1 MSTISGY
8 KFVIDLEDRGVTMSL
23 RNMKAAA
30 QALKAE
36 MRANFSILQ
45 SGEGSFAAYS
55 HKVTDATHAIEQYG
69 KVIDNLNGRLVNYG
83 TKLTELRNQEAE
95 QQATLDKLKNSNEA
109 NTKQYQDAEKALI
122 KTKNSI
128 QSLTRSRLSDLKNL
142 QTQRAAQQSLIEQQK
157 RAEETLKQLR
167 TGMADYQRISKSVLD
182 VNKSY
187 VSSMQETG
195 HYFKANSANIKTL
208 KVAHQS
214 LASQYKAEQEVT
226 HQLELSTTTLYK
238 QYEQERSALTRI
250 NSERNRA
257 RNELKQLT
265 SQYGSN
271 STQAKAA
278 RDKVEQLNTQYT
290 NQERSL
296 TGLREKVSQSTEA
309 YSKQAV
315 QAGKTADQLVKV
327 QRATSGFKAT
337 GFGRLTTSV
346 GQFNAK
352 LKESTSNT
360 REWASSLKGGFV
372 AASAATVGVAA
383 GLGKVT
389 SMAGEMQ
396 QKWVVAKNLMVTG
409 GEQATEVTKNLA
421 LMQQDASKYS
431 KEYGISQS
439 DIANQY
445 TNLIK
450 RGYDSKEA
458 LGAMKDE
465 LEATRATGDDFSD
478 VVDSASQAL
487 DAFGLRTNDTAQ
499 MAKNTHRVL
508 NAMAYSADL
517 TATSFKDL
525 STGMAYVSAPA
536 KQAGWDIEQTS
547 AALGMLSNAGVE
559 GSQAGTGL
567 RKVIVSLTKPT
578 KGAATAL
585 KEAGLSVKDFQDKSG
600 QLKPVD
606 EIFKSI
612 NQKVAGWGSAKKG
625 AFFKSIFGATGMQAA
640 SILAQTAGG
649 LKSNDDQLTQLIN
662 NSRKAEEGSGYVHQL
677 AQKNMQTTKM
687 QMERL
692 KMTFQDLAI
701 NMGKQMLPAINN
713 VADAFSKWS
722 VSKDGQDAIKGISG
736 AVGDVANTISKHSK
750 DIMDFFSGIVQGAK
764 SASKWMQDV
773 TKSVSDF
780 FVHIPIVGDTLKEVK
795 DFFKWANTKMGGSK
809 NSNAFV
815 RFAGQAVGALAVL
828 AVPLLAI
835 RKTAQGIRAILMDV
849 GQFKNWITG
858 NKIVDERARNMS
870 RVVDLQEQSLKLTQQ
885 QIDLE
890 KRNQGWGET
899 THSGEHPTGKGPT
912 SKTDA
917 AGDVADAVDTVAGLK
932 GGEGGK
938 VAKNVEKMGETHA
951 HFWQRG
957 FLGKFKGWG
966 SSLVS
971 ALNPTNM
978 MQKFASLGD
987 KVGGFSAKGF
997 LAKFKSILSKL
1008 SPTNMMQ
1015 KFASWGDKIGSL
1027 SAGKFVAKFKSVMS
1041 KLNPKNW
1048 SIIQA
1053 MASLGDKMGG
1063 KSGQGFVSKFKAA
1076 LSKLNP
1082 LNLFKQHTQAAS
1094 VAAEEAGATVGT
1106 KASSG
1111 FLGKLKGSKAF
1122 GAIKG
1127 VGSDLFHTFFNGWT
1141 LAFGLVDSGFNII
1154 KGIKEKNSTQKARDL
1169 GSGIGGSIGAG
1180 LGGILGSI
1188 VPGVGTLAGASLGQA
1203 IGSGVGKFTPE
1214 IGRFISIE
1222 FKTALNTGADAI
1234 EALIKYFKGGF
1245 QVIGDIMHGDFGK
1258 AWKDA
1263 SKGFQQFTD
1272 GMVSY
1277 FDKHGGKGIKSWVG
1291 KSIDAIKRGNWKGAW
1306 DNTVNSAKS
1315 AWSGFTS
1322 WFDKNILGKTKQA
1335 TSSSSSSSRSSST
1348 KGKKVVSLSH
1358 ARASKQDIANIK
1370 AMTVAL
1376 KAYTSALSG
1385 LKATVQKNDPSKIV
1399 NNMNKSIINST
1410 KGWGKAAG
1418 PIKKMGDAFKYLAT
1432 FASAMAKK
1440 DVFRAFNTDLPML
1453 DKTLKT
1459 HVKSLKNNLEKLGDA
1474 LKGGAKGNG
1483 IEKYAKNIADAL
1495 GKIIDKT
1502 KKVNPPIKTLKS
1514 SFSSLKGS
1522 LSDLV
1527 GKGSNNTLFDRVGR
1541 GLDRMQTKFYH
1552 ILRGK
1557 NSIQD
1562 LIDKLVKSLKDSK
1575 LDSVLTKIET
1585 PLKKIA
1591 RDLEKM
1597 SSPMKN
1603 FAKAM
1608 STLSSTMKTFQT
1620 TKGQKNPLDAMV
1632 ESLDNLKK
1640 ALAGG
1645 NKATVVKELQDLTNA
1660 FAGSGGKKSGGGLV
1674 SAIKEVND
1682 PLKKLSGYFQDLKK
1696 PLDSFNKAISA
1707 FTGNGKNSNPLENMA
1722 NGFSDLKKVFDAKK
1736 GGDGLADQIEK
1747 MGDAFGGNG
1756 KKSLGLG
1763 DKIRKANDPLS
1774 KFASNLKSVAN
1785 NIKPVNSGIKTFSD
1799 LLDTFAK
1806 KSNALD
1812 TFASSLK
1819 SLNDALKK
1827 YPFGDTIKDE
1837 ARTAYNALKDYDFS
1851 KEFSKQV
1858 GALKSRLSSFKTAF
1872 NRSWKDLWSNL
1883 HTDSAKGLDR
1893 VDTSLYN
1900 GFKQLNSRADSFY
1913 RQFNRGWK
1921 NWIDDIQTAFYRGV
1935 NKLPGYASSAMQ
1947 DIIGKMNRGI
1957 GGVNKVI
1964 GEFGGDKKLGTIR
1977 YADGTRG
1984 GHPGGHMLIND
1995 SQRPHWKELVKFPH
2009 KPWTMFNDRNTLI
2022 PNAPTG
2028 TQVLSGEDTH
2038 KVMSSLGIHRYADG
2052 TDNTLDPDKA
2062 EKIMDAIDKN
2072 PLGELKKYFYGAT
2085 HFNGSPFV
2093 SDFGPAVSNAFLN
2106 AIKDPFKKA
2115 IDEFGGQVANP
2126 AGAGVSRWIPDIKR
2140 AAKVMHVDLTAVGLS
2155 KILSNMQHE
2164 SGGNP
2169 TILQT
2174 VDDINMRMGNPAIGL
2189 FQFIPST
2196 FQSYA
2201 VRGHTKIKRGYDQI
2215 LALFNDRSWFS
2226 DIAPGGG
2233 WGPTGGRRYA
2243 NGGFSYAHQLAE
2255 ISENNKPEA
2264 IIPLDLSKRPRAYQI
2279 LAKIVSG
2286 FAKDEPDNGGAGSS
2300 GTVLQD
2306 EIDSLNNKFD
2316 TLISLMTE
2324 LVNGDRVTNIN
2335 VEGRTI
2341 ARATNSAFRVQNAL
2355 DIERKRRGF
2364 SGI

>member
-1 MSTISGY
+1 MPTISGY

-55 HKVTDATHAIEQYG
+55 QKVTDASHAIEQYG
-69 KVIDNLNGRLVNYG
+69 KVIANLNNRLANYG

-95 QQATLDKLKNSNEA
+95 QQATLDKLKNSNEE
-109 NTKQYQDAEKALI
+109 NTKQYKDAEKALT

-167 TGMADYQRISKSVLD
+167 TGMADYQRISKSVLS

-187 VSSMQETG
+187 VSSMKETG

-208 KVAHQS
+208 KLAHQS
-214 LASQYKAEQEVT
+214 LASQYKAEKDVA

-238 QYEQERSALTRI
+238 RYDQERSALTRI

-271 STQAKAA
+271 STQAKNA
-278 RDKVEQLNTQYT
+278 RDRVEQLNTQYI
-290 NQERSL
+290 NQERRL
-296 TGLREKVSQSTEA
+296 TGLREKVTQSTEA

-337 GFGRLTTSV
+337 GLGRLTTSV
-346 GQFNAK
+346 GQFNTK
-352 LKESTSNT
+352 LKESTSHT
-360 REWASSLKGGFV
+360 REWASSLKGGF
-372 AASAATVGVAA
+372 AAVSAGAVGVTA

-396 QKWVVAKNLMVTG
+396 QKWVTAKNLMVTG
-409 GEQATEVTKNLA
+409 GEQAVEVTKNLA
-421 LMQQDASKYS
+421 LMQKDASKYS

-439 DIANQY
+439 EIADQY

-450 RGYDSKEA
+450 RGYDSKSA

-465 LEATRATGDDFSD
+465 LEATRATGDEFSD

-487 DAFGLRTNDTAQ
+487 DAFGLRTDNTAQ

-578 KGAATAL
+578 KGAAAAL
-585 KEAGLSVKDFQDKSG
+585 KEAGLSIKDFQDKSG

-649 LKSNDDQLTQLIN
+649 LKANDDQLTQLIA

-687 QMERL
+687 QLERL

-722 VSKDGQDAIKGISG
+722 VSKDGQDAIKGISS
-736 AVGDVANTISKHSK
+736 AVGDVANAVSKHSK
-750 DIMDFFSGIVQGAK
+750 DIMGFFSGIVQGAK
-764 SASKWMQDV
+764 TASKWIGNI

-780 FVHIPIVGDTLKEVK
+780 FNYTPVIKDITKNIK
-795 DFFKWANTKMGGSK
+795 DFFKWANTQMGGNK
-809 NSNAFV
+809 NNNAFV
-815 RFAGQAVGALAVL
+815 RFAGQAVGALATL
-828 AVPLLAI
+828 AVPLLAV
-835 RKTAQGIRAILMDV
+835 RKTAQGIRAILLDV

-858 NKIVDERARNMS
+858 NKIVDERAREMK
-870 RVVDLQEQSLKLTQQ
+870 RVVALQEQSLKLTQQ
-885 QIDLE
+885 QIELE
-890 KRNQGWGET
+890 KKNRGWGDT
-899 THSGEHPTGKGPT
+899 NHSGEHPTTNGPT
-912 SKTDA
+912 TKTDVVE
-917 AGDVADAVDTVAGLK
+917 DIADAVDTVADMK
-932 GGEGGK
+932 GGEGDK
-938 VAKNVEKMGETHA
+938 VAKNVEKMGEKHA

-957 FLGKFKGWG
+957 FIGKLKGWG

-971 ALNPTNM
+971 ALNPTNLI
-978 MQKFASLGD
+978 QKFANFGD
-987 KVGGFSAKGF
+987 KLGNLTAK
-997 LAKFKSILSKL
+997 
-1008 SPTNMMQ
+1008 
-1015 KFASWGDKIGSL
+1015 
-1027 SAGKFVAKFKSVMS
+1027 KFVAKIKSIISKLNPLPLIKKFGAALKAGLS

-1048 SIIQA
+1048 HILQT
-1053 MASLGDKMGG
+1053 MANVGDKAGSRAG
-1063 KSGQGFVSKFKAA
+1063 NGFVSKFKGV

-1082 LNLFKQHTQAAS
+1082 LNWFKRNKGVS
-1094 VAAEEAGATVGT
+1094 VAAEKAGAEAGT
-1106 KASSG
+1106 KATTG
-1111 FLGKLKGSKAF
+1111 FLGKLKGSKIL

-1127 VGSDLFHTFFNGWT
+1127 VGSDLFHGFFNGWS
-1141 LAFGLVDSGFNII
+1141 LAFGLVDNGFNII
-1154 KGIKEKNSTQKARDL
+1154 NGIKEKNPDKKAREL
-1169 GSGIGGSIGAG
+1169 GSGIGGGIGAG
-1180 LGGILGSI
+1180 VGAILGS
-1188 VPGVGTLAGASLGQA
+1188 VFPGIGTMMGAVLGQA
-1203 IGSGVGKFTPE
+1203 IGTAAGHFAPE
-1214 IGRFISIE
+1214 ILH
-1222 FKTALNTGADAI
+1222 TASDVGQ
-1234 EALIKYFKGGF
+1234 ALAKGWKGTC
-1245 QVIGDIMHGDFGK
+1245 QVLVDLAHGNFSK

-1263 SKGFQQFTD
+1263 SKGFHQFTD
-1272 GMVSY
+1272 GMVRW
-1277 FDKHGGKGIKSWVG
+1277 FDKHGGSGIKSWVG
-1291 KSIDAIKRGNWKGAW
+1291 KSIGYIKKGDWKGAG
-1306 DNTVNSAKS
+1306 NNALKSFQS
-1315 AWSGFTS
+1315 AWNGFSS
-1322 WFDKNILGKTKQA
+1322 WWDKTILGKTKKS
-1335 TSSSSSSSRSSST
+1335 TPSKSPST
-1348 KGKKVVSLSH
+1348 KGKKVVSLSQ

-1370 AMTVAL
+1370 AMTSAL

-1385 LKATVQKNDPSKIV
+1385 LKATVKKNDPSKIV

-1410 KGWGKAAG
+1410 KGWSKAAE

-1440 DVFRAFNTDLPML
+1440 DVFKAFNTDLPKL

-1459 HVKSLKNNLEKLGDA
+1459 HVNSLKTNLNKLGDA
-1474 LKGGAKGNG
+1474 LKGGKKGNG
-1483 IEKYAKNIADAL
+1483 IEKYAKKITDAL
-1495 GKIIDKT
+1495 DKLIGKV
-1502 KKVNPPIKTLKS
+1502 KKVNSPIKTLKS
-1514 SFSSLKGS
+1514 SFSSLKSS
-1522 LSDLV
+1522 LSGLV
-1527 GKGSNNTLFDRVGR
+1527 GKGSKNTLFDRVGR

-1552 ILRGK
+1552 VLRGK
-1557 NSIQD
+1557 NSIQN

-1575 LDSVLTKIET
+1575 LDNLLTKIET

-1591 RDLEKM
+1591 SDLKKM
-1597 SSPMKN
+1597 SSPMRN
-1603 FAKAM
+1603 FSKAM
-1608 STLSSTMKTFQT
+1608 SALSSTMKVFQT

-1632 ESLDNLKK
+1632 ESLENLKK

-1645 NKATVVKELQDLTNA
+1645 KTKTTVVKELQDLTKA
-1660 FAGSGGKKSGGGLV
+1660 FAGSGGKKSTGGFV
-1674 SAIKEVND
+1674 SALKKVND
-1682 PLKKLSGYFQDLKK
+1682 PLKKLSGYFKDLNK
-1696 PLDSFNKAISA
+1696 PLNSFNKSISA
-1707 FTGNGKNSNPLENMA
+1707 FTSNSKKSNPLENMA
-1722 NGFSDLKKVFDAKK
+1722 NGFSDLKKVFDTKK
-1736 GGDGLADQIEK
+1736 GSKGLADQIKE

-1756 KKSLGLG
+1756 KKSLS
-1763 DKIRKANDPLS
+1763 DKIKKTNEPLS
-1774 KFASNLKSVAN
+1774 KFTSGLKSVAN
-1785 NIKPVNSGIKTFSD
+1785 NIKPVNSGIKSFSD
-1799 LLDTFAK
+1799 LLNAFAK

-1812 TFASSLK
+1812 KFASSLK
-1819 SLNDALKK
+1819 SLNSALKK

-1837 ARTAYNALKDYDFS
+1837 ASTAYNALKDYDFS

-1858 GALKSRLSSFKTAF
+1858 STLKSRLSSFKSSF
-1872 NRSWKDLWSNL
+1872 NKSWKNLWSNL
-1883 HTDSAKGLDR
+1883 HTVSAKGLDR
-1893 VDTSLYN
+1893 VDTSLYR
-1900 GFKQLNSRADSFY
+1900 GLKQLQSRASAFY

-1921 NWIDDIQTAFYRGV
+1921 SWIDDIQTMFYRGV

-1947 DIIGKMNRGI
+1947 DVIGKMNKGI

-1964 GEFGGDKKLGTIR
+1964 GEFGGDRKLGTIR

-1984 GHPGGHMLIND
+1984 GHPGGHMLVND

-2009 KPWTMFNDRNTLI
+2009 KPWMMFNDRNTLI
-2022 PNAPTG
+2022 PNAPAG

-2038 KVMSSLGIHRYADG
+2038 KVMSSMGVHRYANG

-2072 PLGELKKYFYGAT
+2072 PLGELKKYFYGST
-2085 HFNGSPFV
+2085 NFSGSPFV
-2093 SDFGPAVSNAFLN
+2093 SDFGPAISNAFLN

-2115 IDEFGGQVANP
+2115 IDEFGGQLANP
-2126 AGAGVSRWIPDIKR
+2126 AGAGVSRWIPVIKR
-2140 AAKVMHVDLTAVGLS
+2140 AAKVMHVNLTAAGLS

-2169 TILQT
+2169 TIVQT
-2174 VDDINMRMGNPAIGL
+2174 VDDINMQRGDPAIGL
-2189 FQFIPST
+2189 FQFIPET
-2196 FQSYA
+2196 FRAYA
-2201 VRGHTKIKRGYDQI
+2201 VRGHGNIRSGYDQI
-2215 LALFNDRSWFS
+2215 LALFNDRTWFS

-2279 LAKIVSG
+2279 LSQIISG
-2286 FAKDEPDNGGAGSS
+2286 FAKDEPDNGSFGSAS
-2300 GTVLQD
+2300 TSVLRD

-2324 LVNGDRVTNIN
+2324 LVNGDRVTTIN
-2335 VEGRTI
+2335 VDGKTI
-2341 ARATNSAFRVQNAL
+2341 ARATNSAFRAQNAL

-2364 SGI
+2364 SGV

>member
-1 MSTISGY
+1 MPTISGY

-55 HKVTDATHAIEQYG
+55 QKVTDASHAIEQYG
-69 KVIDNLNGRLVNYG
+69 KVIANLNNRLANYG

-95 QQATLDKLKNSNEA
+95 QQATLDKLKNSNEE
-109 NTKQYQDAEKALI
+109 NTKQYKDAEKALT

-167 TGMADYQRISKSVLD
+167 TGMADYQRISKSVLS

-187 VSSMQETG
+187 VSSMKETG

-208 KVAHQS
+208 KLAHQS
-214 LASQYKAEQEVT
+214 LASQYKAEKDVA

-238 QYEQERSALTRI
+238 RYDQERSALTRI

-271 STQAKAA
+271 STQAKNA

-290 NQERSL
+290 NQERRL
-296 TGLREKVSQSTEA
+296 TGLREKVTQSTEA

-337 GFGRLTTSV
+337 GLGRLTTSV
-346 GQFNAK
+346 GQFNTK
-352 LKESTSNT
+352 LKESTSHT
-360 REWASSLKGGFV
+360 REWASSLKGGF
-372 AASAATVGVAA
+372 AAVSAGAVGVTA

-389 SMAGEMQ
+389 SMASEMQ
-396 QKWVVAKNLMVTG
+396 QKWVTAKNLMVTG
-409 GEQATEVTKNLA
+409 GEQAVEVTKNLA
-421 LMQQDASKYS
+421 LMQKDASKYS

-439 DIANQY
+439 EIADQY

-450 RGYDSKEA
+450 RGYDSKSA

-465 LEATRATGDDFSD
+465 LEATRATGDEFSD

-487 DAFGLRTNDTAQ
+487 DAFGLRTDNTAQ

-578 KGAATAL
+578 KGAAAAL
-585 KEAGLSVKDFQDKSG
+585 KEAGLSIKDFQDKSG

-649 LKSNDDQLTQLIN
+649 LKANDDQLTQLIA

-687 QMERL
+687 QLERL

-722 VSKDGQDAIKGISG
+722 VSKDGQDAIKGISS
-736 AVGDVANTISKHSK
+736 AVGDVANAVSKHSK
-750 DIMDFFSGIVQGAK
+750 DIMGFFSGIVQGSK
-764 SASKWMQDV
+764 TASKWIGNI

-780 FVHIPIVGDTLKEVK
+780 FNYTPVIKDITKNIK
-795 DFFKWANTKMGGSK
+795 DFFKWANTQMGGNK
-809 NSNAFV
+809 NNNAFV
-815 RFAGQAVGALAVL
+815 RFAGQAVGALATL
-828 AVPLLAI
+828 AVPLLAV
-835 RKTAQGIRAILMDV
+835 RKTAQGIRAILLDV

-858 NKIVDERARNMS
+858 NKIVDERAREMK
-870 RVVDLQEQSLKLTQQ
+870 RVVALQEQSLKLTQQ
-885 QIDLE
+885 QIELE
-890 KRNQGWGET
+890 KKNRGWGDTNHTGEYPT
-899 THSGEHPTGKGPT
+899 TKGTPT
-912 SKTDA
+912 KTDVV
-917 AGDVADAVDTVAGLK
+917 GDIADAVDTVADMK
-932 GGEGGK
+932 GGEGDK
-938 VAKNVEKMGETHA
+938 VAKNVEKMGEKHA

-957 FLGKFKGWG
+957 FLGKLKSWG

-971 ALNPTNM
+971 ALNPTNLI
-978 MQKFASLGD
+978 QKFANFGD
-987 KVGGFSAKGF
+987 KLGNLTAK
-997 LAKFKSILSKL
+997 
-1008 SPTNMMQ
+1008 
-1015 KFASWGDKIGSL
+1015 
-1027 SAGKFVAKFKSVMS
+1027 KFVAKIKSIISKLNPLPLIKKFGAALKAGLS

-1048 SIIQA
+1048 HILQT
-1053 MASLGDKMGG
+1053 MANIGDKAGSRAG
-1063 KSGQGFVSKFKAA
+1063 NGFVSKFKGV

-1082 LNLFKQHTQAAS
+1082 LNWFKRNKGVSA
-1094 VAAEEAGATVGT
+1094 AAEKAGAEAGT
-1106 KASSG
+1106 KATTG
-1111 FLGKLKGSKAF
+1111 FLGKLKGSKIL

-1127 VGSDLFHTFFNGWT
+1127 VGSDLFHGFFNGWS
-1141 LAFGLVDSGFNII
+1141 LAFGLVDNGFNII
-1154 KGIKEKNSTQKARDL
+1154 NGIKEKNPDKKAREL
-1169 GSGIGGSIGAG
+1169 GSGIGGGIGAG
-1180 LGGILGSI
+1180 VGAILGS
-1188 VPGVGTLAGASLGQA
+1188 VFPGIGTMAGAALGQA
-1203 IGSGVGKFTPE
+1203 IGTAAGHFAPE
-1214 IGRFISIE
+1214 ILH
-1222 FKTALNTGADAI
+1222 TASDVGQ
-1234 EALIKYFKGGF
+1234 ALAKGWKGTC
-1245 QVIGDIMHGDFGK
+1245 QVIVDLAHGNFSK

-1263 SKGFQQFTD
+1263 SKGFHQFTD
-1272 GMVSY
+1272 GMVRWV
-1277 FDKHGGKGIKSWVG
+1277 DKHGGSGVKSWVG
-1291 KSIDAIKRGNWKGAW
+1291 KSIGYIKKGDWKGAG
-1306 DNTVNSAKS
+1306 NNALKSFQS
-1315 AWSGFTS
+1315 AWSGFSS
-1322 WFDKNILGKTKQA
+1322 WWDKTILGKTKKS
-1335 TSSSSSSSRSSST
+1335 TPSKSPST
-1348 KGKKVVSLSH
+1348 KGKKVVSLSQ

-1370 AMTVAL
+1370 AMTSAL

-1385 LKATVQKNDPSKIV
+1385 LKATVKKNDPSKIV

-1410 KGWGKAAG
+1410 KGWSKAAE

-1440 DVFRAFNTDLPML
+1440 DVFKAFNTDLPKL

-1459 HVKSLKNNLEKLGDA
+1459 HVNSLKTNLNKLGDA
-1474 LKGGAKGNG
+1474 LKGGKKGNG
-1483 IEKYAKNIADAL
+1483 IEKYAKKITDAL
-1495 GKIIDKT
+1495 DKLIGKV
-1502 KKVNPPIKTLKS
+1502 KKVNSPIKTLKS
-1514 SFSSLKGS
+1514 SFSSLKSS
-1522 LSDLV
+1522 LSGLV
-1527 GKGSNNTLFDRVGR
+1527 GKGSKNTLFDRVGR

-1552 ILRGK
+1552 VLRGK
-1557 NSIQD
+1557 NSIQN

-1575 LDSVLTKIET
+1575 LDNLLTKIET

-1591 RDLEKM
+1591 SDLKKM

-1603 FAKAM
+1603 FSKAM
-1608 STLSSTMKTFQT
+1608 SALSSTMKVFQT

-1632 ESLDNLKK
+1632 ESLENLKK

-1645 NKATVVKELQDLTNA
+1645 KTKTTVVKELQDLTKA
-1660 FAGSGGKKSGGGLV
+1660 FAGSGGKKSTGGFV
-1674 SAIKEVND
+1674 SALKKVND
-1682 PLKKLSGYFQDLKK
+1682 PLKKLSGYFKDLNK
-1696 PLDSFNKAISA
+1696 PLNSFNKSISA
-1707 FTGNGKNSNPLENMA
+1707 FTSNSKKSNPLENMA
-1722 NGFSDLKKVFDAKK
+1722 NGFSDLKKVFDTKK
-1736 GGDGLADQIEK
+1736 GSKGLADQIKE

-1756 KKSLGLG
+1756 KKSLS
-1763 DKIRKANDPLS
+1763 DKIKKTNEPLS
-1774 KFASNLKSVAN
+1774 KFTSGLKSVAN
-1785 NIKPVNSGIKTFSD
+1785 NIKPVNSGIKSFSD
-1799 LLDTFAK
+1799 LLNAFAK

-1812 TFASSLK
+1812 KFASSLK
-1819 SLNDALKK
+1819 SLNSALKK

-1837 ARTAYNALKDYDFS
+1837 AITAYKALKDYDFS

-1858 GALKSRLSSFKTAF
+1858 STLKSRLSSFKSSF
-1872 NRSWKDLWSNL
+1872 NKSWRNLWSNL
-1883 HTDSAKGLDR
+1883 HTVSAKGLDR
-1893 VDTSLYN
+1893 VDTSLYR
-1900 GFKQLNSRADSFY
+1900 GFKQLQSRASAFY

-1921 NWIDDIQTAFYRGV
+1921 SWIDDIQTMFYRGV

-1947 DIIGKMNRGI
+1947 DVIGKMNKGI

-1964 GEFGGDKKLGTIR
+1964 GEFGGDRKLGTIR
-1977 YADGTRG
+1977 YADGTHG
-1984 GHPGGHMLIND
+1984 GHPGGHMLVND

-2009 KPWTMFNDRNTLI
+2009 RPWMMFNDRNILI
-2022 PNAPTG
+2022 PNAPAG
-2028 TQVLSGEDTH
+2028 TQVLNGEDTH
-2038 KVMSSLGIHRYADG
+2038 KVMSSMGIRHYANG
-2052 TDNTLDPDKA
+2052 TDGTLDPDKA

-2072 PLGELKKYFYGAT
+2072 PLGELKKYFYGST
-2085 HFNGSPFV
+2085 NFSSSPFV
-2093 SDFGPAVSNAFLN
+2093 SDFGPAISNAFLN

-2115 IDEFGGQVANP
+2115 IDEFGGQLANP
-2126 AGAGVSRWIPDIKR
+2126 AGAGVSRWIPVIKR
-2140 AAKVMHVDLTAVGLS
+2140 AAKVMHVNLTAAGLS

-2169 TILQT
+2169 TIVQT
-2174 VDDINMRMGNPAIGL
+2174 VDDINMQRGDPAIGL
-2189 FQFIPST
+2189 FQFIPET
-2196 FQSYA
+2196 FRAYA
-2201 VRGHTKIKRGYDQI
+2201 VRGHGNIRSGYDQI
-2215 LALFNDRSWFS
+2215 LALFNDRTWFS

-2279 LAKIVSG
+2279 LSQIISG
-2286 FAKDEPDNGGAGSS
+2286 FAKDEPDNGSFGSAS
-2300 GTVLQD
+2300 TSVLRD

-2324 LVNGDRVTNIN
+2324 LVNGDRVTTIN
-2335 VEGRTI
+2335 VDSKTI
-2341 ARATNSAFRVQNAL
+2341 ARATNSAFRAQNAL

-2364 SGI
+2364 SGV

>member
-1 MSTISGY
+1 MPTISGY

-55 HKVTDATHAIEQYG
+55 QKVTDASHAIEQYG
-69 KVIDNLNGRLVNYG
+69 KVIANLNNRLANYG

-95 QQATLDKLKNSNEA
+95 QQATLDKLKNSNEE
-109 NTKQYQDAEKALI
+109 NTKQYKDAEKALT

-167 TGMADYQRISKSVLD
+167 TGMADYQRISKSVLS

-187 VSSMQETG
+187 VSSMKETG

-208 KVAHQS
+208 KLAHQS
-214 LASQYKAEQEVT
+214 LASQYKAEKDVA

-238 QYEQERSALTRI
+238 RYDQERSALTRI
-250 NSERNRA
+250 NYERNRA
-257 RNELKQLT
+257 RNDLKQLT

-271 STQAKAA
+271 STQAKNA

-290 NQERSL
+290 NQERRL
-296 TGLREKVSQSTEA
+296 TGLREKVTQSTEA

-337 GFGRLTTSV
+337 GLGRLTTSV
-346 GQFNAK
+346 GQFNTK
-352 LKESTSNT
+352 LKESTSHT
-360 REWASSLKGGFV
+360 REWASSLKGGF
-372 AASAATVGVAA
+372 AAVSAGAVGVTA

-396 QKWVVAKNLMVTG
+396 QKWVTAKNLMVTG
-409 GEQATEVTKNLA
+409 GEKAAEVTENLA
-421 LMQQDASKYS
+421 LMQKDAAKYS

-439 DIANQY
+439 EIADQY

-450 RGYDSKEA
+450 RGYDSKSA

-465 LEATRATGDDFSD
+465 LEATRATGDEFSD

-487 DAFGLRTNDTAQ
+487 DAFGLRTSDTAQ

-517 TATSFKDL
+517 TATGFKDL
-525 STGMAYVSAPA
+525 STAMAYVSAPA

-547 AALGMLSNAGVE
+547 AAIGMLSNAGVE

-578 KGAATAL
+578 KGASDAL
-585 KEAGLSVKDFQDKSG
+585 KEAGLSMKDFQDKSG

-625 AFFKSIFGATGMQAA
+625 AFFKAVFGATGMQAA

-649 LKSNDDQLTQLIN
+649 LKDNDDQLTQLIN

-687 QMERL
+687 QLERL

-722 VSKDGQDAIKGISG
+722 VSKDGQDAIKGISS
-736 AVGDVANTISKHSK
+736 AVGDVANAVSKHSK
-750 DIMDFFSGIVQGAK
+750 DIMGFFSGIVQGAK
-764 SASKWMQDV
+764 TSSKWIGNI
-773 TKSVSDF
+773 TKSISDF
-780 FVHIPIVGDTLKEVK
+780 FNYTPVIKDITKNIK
-795 DFFKWANTKMGGSK
+795 DFFKWANTQMGGNK
-809 NSNAFV
+809 NNNAFV
-815 RFAGQAVGALAVL
+815 RFAGQAVGALATL
-828 AVPLLAI
+828 AVPLLAV
-835 RKTAQGIRAILMDV
+835 RKTAQGIRAILLDV

-858 NKIVDERARNMS
+858 NKIVDARAREMK
-870 RVVDLQEQSLKLTQQ
+870 RVVTLQEQSLKLTQQ
-885 QIDLE
+885 QIELE
-890 KRNQGWGET
+890 KKNRGWGDT
-899 THSGEHPTGKGPT
+899 NHSGEHPTNKGT
-912 SKTDA
+912 TTKTDIVE
-917 AGDVADAVDTVAGLK
+917 DIADAVDTVADMK
-932 GGEGGK
+932 GGEGDK
-938 VAKNVEKMGETHA
+938 VAKNVEKMGERHA

-957 FLGKFKGWG
+957 FLGKLKGWG

-971 ALNPTNM
+971 ALNPTNLI
-978 MQKFASLGD
+978 QKFANFGD
-987 KVGGFSAKGF
+987 KLGNLTAK
-997 LAKFKSILSKL
+997 
-1008 SPTNMMQ
+1008 
-1015 KFASWGDKIGSL
+1015 
-1027 SAGKFVAKFKSVMS
+1027 KFVAKIKSIISKLNPLPLIKKFGAALKAGLS

-1048 SIIQA
+1048 HILQT
-1053 MASLGDKMGG
+1053 MANVGDKAGSRAG
-1063 KSGQGFVSKFKAA
+1063 NGFVSKFKGV

-1082 LNLFKQHTQAAS
+1082 LNWFKRNKGVS
-1094 VAAEEAGATVGT
+1094 VAAEKAGAEAGT
-1106 KASSG
+1106 KATTG
-1111 FLGKLKGSKAF
+1111 FLGKLKGSKIL

-1127 VGSDLFHTFFNGWT
+1127 VGSDLFHGFFNGWS
-1141 LAFGLVDSGFNII
+1141 LAFGLADNVFNII
-1154 KGIKEKNSTQKARDL
+1154 NGIKEKNPDKKAREL
-1169 GSGIGGSIGAG
+1169 GSGIGGGIGAG
-1180 LGGILGSI
+1180 VGAILGS
-1188 VPGVGTLAGASLGQA
+1188 VFPGIGTMAGAVLGQA
-1203 IGSGVGKFTPE
+1203 VGTAVGNCAPE
-1214 IGRFISIE
+1214 ILH
-1222 FKTALNTGADAI
+1222 TASDVGQ
-1234 EALIKYFKGGF
+1234 ALAKGWKGTC
-1245 QVIGDIMHGDFGK
+1245 QVLVDLAHGNFSK

-1263 SKGFQQFTD
+1263 SKGFHQFSD
-1272 GMVSY
+1272 GMVKY
-1277 FDKHGGKGIKSWVG
+1277 FDEHGGKGVKSWVG
-1291 KSIDAIKRGNWKGAW
+1291 KSIDTIKKGNWKGAW

-1315 AWSGFTS
+1315 AWGGFTS
-1322 WFDKNILGKTKQA
+1322 WFDKNILGKTKKA
-1335 TSSSSSSSRSSST
+1335 TSNSSKSPST
-1348 KGKKVVSLSH
+1348 KGKKVVSLSK

-1370 AMTVAL
+1370 SMTAAL
-1376 KAYTSALSG
+1376 KAYTTALSG
-1385 LKATVQKNDPSKIV
+1385 LKATVKKNDPSTIV

-1410 KGWGKAAG
+1410 KGWDKAAQ

-1432 FASAMAKK
+1432 FAKAMAKK
-1440 DVFRAFNTDLPML
+1440 DVFKAFNTDLPKL

-1459 HVKSLKNNLEKLGDA
+1459 HVNSLKTNLNKLGDA
-1474 LKGGAKGNG
+1474 LKGGKKGNG
-1483 IEKYAKNIADAL
+1483 IEKYAKKIVDAL
-1495 GKIIDKT
+1495 AKLTDKA
-1502 KKVNPPIKTLKS
+1502 KKVNSPIKTLKS
-1514 SFSSLKGS
+1514 SFSSLKSS
-1522 LSDLV
+1522 LSSLV
-1527 GKGSNNTLFDRVGR
+1527 GKGSKNTLFDRVGR

-1552 ILRGK
+1552 VLRGK
-1557 NSIQD
+1557 NSIQN

-1575 LDSVLTKIET
+1575 LDDLLTKIEG

-1591 RDLEKM
+1591 NDLNKM

-1608 STLSSTMKTFQT
+1608 STLGSTMKVFQT
-1620 TKGQKNPLDAMV
+1620 AKGKRNPLDSMV
-1632 ESLDNLKK
+1632 ESLENLKK

-1645 NKATVVKELQDLTNA
+1645 KTKTTVVKELQDLTKA
-1660 FAGSGGKKSGGGLV
+1660 FAGSGGKKSTGGFV
-1674 SAIKEVND
+1674 SAIQKVND
-1682 PLKKLSGYFQDLKK
+1682 PLKKLSGYFKDLNK
-1696 PLDSFNKAISA
+1696 PLDSFNKSIAA
-1707 FTGNGKNSNPLENMA
+1707 FTGKGKKSNPLENMA
-1722 NGFSDLKKVFDAKK
+1722 SGFSDLKKVFDTKK
-1736 GGDGLADQIEK
+1736 GSKGLADQIKE
-1747 MGDAFGGNG
+1747 MGEAFGGNG
-1756 KKSLGLG
+1756 KKSVGLA
-1763 DKIRKANDPLS
+1763 DKITKTNKPLDTFTS
-1774 KFASNLKSVAN
+1774 SLKSVAN
-1785 NIKPVNSGIKTFSD
+1785 NIKPVNSGIKSFSD
-1799 LLDTFAK
+1799 LLSAFAK

-1812 TFASSLK
+1812 KFASSLK
-1819 SLNDALKK
+1819 SLNSALKK

-1837 ARTAYNALKDYDFS
+1837 ASTAYNALKDYNFA
-1851 KEFSKQV
+1851 KEFSSQV
-1858 GALKSRLSSFKTAF
+1858 SSLKSRLSSFKSAF
-1872 NRSWKDLWSNL
+1872 NKSWKNLWDNL
-1883 HTDSAKGLDR
+1883 HTVSAKGLDR
-1893 VDTSLYN
+1893 VDTSLYR
-1900 GFKQLNSRADSFY
+1900 GFKQLQSRASAFY
-1913 RQFNRGWK
+1913 RSFKRGWS
-1921 NWIDDIQTAFYRGV
+1921 NWIDDIQTMFYRGV

-1947 DIIGKMNRGI
+1947 DVIGKMNRGI

-1977 YADGTRG
+1977 YADGTHG
-1984 GHPGGHMLIND
+1984 GHPGGHMLVND

-2009 KPWTMFNDRNTLI
+2009 RPWMMFNDRNTLI
-2022 PNAPTG
+2022 PNAPAG

-2038 KVMSSLGIHRYADG
+2038 KVMSSMGIRHYADG
-2052 TDNTLDPDKA
+2052 TDATLDPDKA

-2085 HFNGSPFV
+2085 NFNGSPFV
-2093 SDFGPAVSNAFLN
+2093 SDFGPAISNAFLN

-2115 IDEFGGQVANP
+2115 IDEFGGQLANP
-2126 AGAGVSRWIPDIKR
+2126 AGAGVTRWIPVIKR
-2140 AAKVMHVDLTAVGLS
+2140 AAKVMHVNLTAAGLS
-2155 KILSNMQHE
+2155 KLLSNMQHE

-2169 TILQT
+2169 TIVQT
-2174 VDDINMRMGNPAIGL
+2174 VDDINMRNGNPAIGL
-2189 FQFIPST
+2189 FQFIPRT
-2196 FQSYA
+2196 FSSYA
-2201 VRGHTKIKRGYDQI
+2201 VRGHTNIRSGYDQI
-2215 LALFNDRSWFS
+2215 LAVFNDSNWFS

-2233 WGPTGGRRYA
+2233 WGPSGRRRYA

-2264 IIPLDLSKRPRAYQI
+2264 IIPLDLSKRPRAYHILSQI
-2279 LAKIVSG
+2279 ISG
-2286 FAKDEPDNGGAGSS
+2286 FAKDEPDNGGFGSAGTS
-2300 GTVLQD
+2300 VLQD
-2306 EIDSLNNKFD
+2306 EINSLNNKFD

-2335 VEGRTI
+2335 VDGRTI
-2341 ARATNSAFRVQNAL
+2341 ARATNSAFRAQNAL

-2364 SGI
+2364 SGV

>member
-1 MSTISGY
+1 MPTISGY

-45 SGEGSFAAYS
+45 SSEGSFAAYS
-55 HKVTDATHAIEQYG
+55 QKVTDASHAIEQYG
-69 KVIDNLNGRLVNYG
+69 KVIANLNNRLANYG

-95 QQATLDKLKNSNEA
+95 QQATLDKLKNSNEE
-109 NTKQYQDAEKALI
+109 NTKQYKDAEKALI

-167 TGMADYQRISKSVLD
+167 TGMADYQRISKSVLS

-187 VSSMQETG
+187 VSSMKETG

-208 KVAHQS
+208 KLAHQS
-214 LASQYKAEQEVT
+214 LASQYKAEKDVA

-238 QYEQERSALTRI
+238 RYDQERSVLTRI

-271 STQAKAA
+271 STQVKNA
-278 RDKVEQLNTQYT
+278 RDRVEQLNTQYI
-290 NQERSL
+290 NQERRL
-296 TGLREKVSQSTEA
+296 TGLREKVTQSTEA

-337 GFGRLTTSV
+337 SLGRLTTSV
-346 GQFNAK
+346 GQFNTK
-352 LKESTSNT
+352 LKESTSHT
-360 REWASSLKGGFV
+360 REWASSLKGGFAV
-372 AASAATVGVAA
+372 VSAGAVGVTA
-383 GLGKVT
+383 GLSKVT

-396 QKWVVAKNLMVTG
+396 QKWVVAKNLMITG
-409 GEQATEVTKNLA
+409 GEQAVEVTKNLA
-421 LMQQDASKYS
+421 LMQKDASKYS

-439 DIANQY
+439 EIADQY

-450 RGYDSKEA
+450 RGYASKSA

-465 LEATRATGDDFSD
+465 LEATRATGDEFSD

-487 DAFGLRTNDTAQ
+487 DAFGLRTSDTAQ

-536 KQAGWDIEQTS
+536 KQAGWDIEQT
-547 AALGMLSNAGVE
+547 AASLGMLSNAGVE

-578 KGAATAL
+578 KGAAAAL
-585 KEAGLSVKDFQDKSG
+585 KEAGLSIKDFQDKSG

-649 LKSNDDQLTQLIN
+649 LKANDDQLTQLIA

-687 QMERL
+687 QLERL

-736 AVGDVANTISKHSK
+736 AVGDVANVVSKHSK
-750 DIMDFFSGIVQGAK
+750 DIMGFFSGIVQGAK
-764 SASKWMQDV
+764 TASKWMHDV

-780 FVHIPIVGDTLKEVK
+780 FSHTPVIKDAI
-795 DFFKWANTKMGGSK
+795 DFFKWANTQMGGNK
-809 NSNAFV
+809 NNNAFV
-815 RFAGQAVGALAVL
+815 RFAGQAVGALAML
-828 AVPLLAI
+828 AIPLLAI

-858 NKIVDERARNMS
+858 NKIVDQRAKDMR
-870 RVVDLQEQSLKLTQQ
+870 RVVELQEQSLKLTQQ

-890 KRNQGWGET
+890 KRNQGWGDI
-899 THSGEHPTGKGPT
+899 THSGEHPIDKDPT
-912 SKTDA
+912 NKADMVE
-917 AGDVADAVDTVAGLK
+917 DVVDAVDTVTDLK
-932 GGEGGK
+932 GGEGEK
-938 VAKNVEKMGETHA
+938 VAKNVEKMGEKHA

-957 FLGKFKGWG
+957 FLGKLKGWG
-966 SSLVS
+966 SSLIS
-971 ALNPTNM
+971 ALNPSNLI
-978 MQKFASLGD
+978 QKFANL
-987 KVGGFSAKGF
+987 
-997 LAKFKSILSKL
+997 
-1008 SPTNMMQ
+1008 
-1015 KFASWGDKIGSL
+1015 GDKIGSFSGKRIVAKVKNAISKL
-1027 SAGKFVAKFKSVMS
+1027 NPTNLIQKFSALGDKIGSFSGKKFVSKFKRVVS

-1048 SIIQA
+1048 SIIQT
-1053 MASLGDKMGG
+1053 MANIGDKVGS
-1063 KSGQGFVSKFKAA
+1063 KSGHGFVSKFKSA

-1082 LNLFKQHTQAAS
+1082 LNLFRRHTKSAS
-1094 VAAEEAGATVGT
+1094 VVAEKAGGIVGT
-1106 KASSG
+1106 KATSG
-1111 FLGKLKGSKAF
+1111 FLSKLKGSKVF

-1127 VGSDLFHTFFNGWT
+1127 VGSDLFHGFFNGWS
-1141 LAFGLVDSGFNII
+1141 LAFGLVDSGFDII

-1169 GSGIGGSIGAG
+1169 GSGIGGGIGAG
-1180 LGGILGSI
+1180 IGGALGSI
-1188 VPGVGTLAGASLGQA
+1188 VPGIGTLAGASLGQM
-1203 IGSGVGKFTPE
+1203 IGSTVGKFAPE
-1214 IGRFISIE
+1214 IGRAMGASLKFFDETGISILQGFVKFFRGE
-1222 FKTALNTGADAI
+1222 FK
-1234 EALIKYFKGGF
+1234 F
-1245 QVIGDIMHGDFGK
+1245 IGDIIHGDFSK

-1263 SKGFQQFTD
+1263 SKGFHQFAD
-1272 GMVSY
+1272 GMVRW
-1277 FDKHGGKGIKSWVG
+1277 FDKHGGSGIKSWVG
-1291 KSIDAIKRGNWKGAW
+1291 KSIGYIKKGDWKGAG
-1306 DNTVNSAKS
+1306 NNALKSFQS
-1315 AWSGFTS
+1315 AWSGFSS
-1322 WFDKNILGKTKQA
+1322 WWDKTILGKTKS
-1335 TSSSSSSSRSSST
+1335 TPKKSSSPST
-1348 KGKKVVSLSH
+1348 KGKKIVDLSE

-1376 KAYTSALSG
+1376 KAYTNALGG
-1385 LKATVQKNDPSKIV
+1385 LKATVKKNDPSHIV

-1410 KGWGKAAG
+1410 KGWDKAAK
-1418 PIKKMGDAFKYLAT
+1418 PIKAMGDAFRYLSK
-1432 FASAMAKK
+1432 FAAAMAKK
-1440 DVFRAFNTDLPML
+1440 DVFKAFNNDLPKL
-1453 DKTLKT
+1453 DKTLKN
-1459 HVKSLKNNLEKLGDA
+1459 HVSSLKSNLNKLGDA
-1474 LKGGAKGNG
+1474 LKGGKNGNG
-1483 IEKYAKNIADAL
+1483 IEKYAKKITDAL
-1495 GKIIDKT
+1495 DKLIRKAKNLT
-1502 KKVNPPIKTLKS
+1502 SPIKSLTTEFKS
-1514 SFSSLKGS
+1514 LRNS
-1522 LSDLV
+1522 LSGIV
-1527 GKGSNNTLFDRVGR
+1527 GKGSKNTLFDRVGR

-1552 ILRGK
+1552 VLRGK
-1557 NSIQD
+1557 NSIQN

-1575 LDSVLTKIET
+1575 LDNILSKIEA

-1591 RDLEKM
+1591 NDLNKM
-1597 SSPMKN
+1597 SSPMKQ

-1608 STLSSTMKTFQT
+1608 GTLSSTMKVFQT
-1620 TKGQKNPLDAMV
+1620 TKGQKNPLDSMV
-1632 ESLDNLKK
+1632 DSLNNLKK
-1640 ALAGG
+1640 TLADGKTKNG
-1645 NKATVVKELQDLTNA
+1645 VVKEFEDLTKA
-1660 FAGSGGKKSGGGLV
+1660 FAGSGGKKSTGGFAASLK
-1674 SAIKEVND
+1674 AVND
-1682 PLKKLSGYFQDLKK
+1682 PLKKLSGHFRNLTK
-1696 PLDSFNKAISA
+1696 PLNAFTKAISS
-1707 FTGNGKNSNPLENMA
+1707 FSGKDKNSNPLENMA
-1722 NGFSDLKKVFDAKK
+1722 KGFSDLKKVFDAKK
-1736 GGDGLADQIEK
+1736 GGKGLADEIKE
-1747 MGDAFGGNG
+1747 MGDAFGG
-1756 KKSLGLG
+1756 KKSAGLA
-1763 DKIRKANDPLS
+1763 DKIKKTNTSLGS
-1774 KFASNLKSVAN
+1774 FASNLKSVAN
-1785 NIKPVNSGIKTFSD
+1785 HIKPVNNGIKSFSA
-1799 LLDTFAK
+1799 LLSSFGK

-1812 TFASSLK
+1812 KFASSLK
-1819 SLNDALKK
+1819 SLNGALKK
-1827 YPFGDTIKDE
+1827 YPFGSTIKDE
-1837 ARTAYNALKDYDFS
+1837 ARAAYNALKAYNFA
-1851 KEFSKQV
+1851 KEFTKQTV
-1858 GALKSRLSSFKTAF
+1858 ALKDRLKSFKSAF
-1872 NRSWKDLWSNL
+1872 NVSWKNLWNNL
-1883 HTDSAKGLDR
+1883 HTVSAKGLDK
-1893 VDTSLYN
+1893 VDTSLYR
-1900 GFKQLNSRADSFY
+1900 GFKQLSSRASAFY
-1913 RQFNRGWK
+1913 RSFKRGWSG
-1921 NWIDDIQTAFYRGV
+1921 WIDDIQTMFYRGV

-1947 DIIGKMNRGI
+1947 NVIGKMNRGI
-1957 GGVNKVI
+1957 GGVNRVI
-1964 GEFGGDKKLGTIR
+1964 GEFGGDKKLATIR

-1984 GHPGGHMLIND
+1984 GHPGGHMLVND

-2009 KPWTMFNDRNTLI
+2009 RPWMMFNDRNTLI
-2022 PNAPTG
+2022 PNAPAG

-2038 KVMSSLGIHRYADG
+2038 KVMSSMGIRHYADG

-2085 HFNGSPFV
+2085 NFNGSPVV
-2093 SDFGPAVSNAFLN
+2093 SDFGPAISNAFLN

-2115 IDEFGGQVANP
+2115 IDEFGGQLANP
-2126 AGAGVSRWIPDIKR
+2126 AGAGVSRWIPVIKR
-2140 AAKVMHVDLTAVGLS
+2140 AAKVMHVNLTAAGLS

-2169 TILQT
+2169 TIVQT
-2174 VDDINMRMGNPAIGL
+2174 VDDINMQRGDPAIGL
-2189 FQFIPST
+2189 FQFIPET
-2196 FQSYA
+2196 FRAYA
-2201 VRGHTKIKRGYDQI
+2201 VRGHGNIRSGYDQI
-2215 LALFNDRSWFS
+2215 LALFNDRTWFS

-2279 LAKIVSG
+2279 LSQIISG
-2286 FAKDEPDNGGAGSS
+2286 FAKDEPDNGSFGSAS
-2300 GTVLQD
+2300 ASVLRD

-2324 LVNGDRVTNIN
+2324 LVNGDRVTTIN
-2335 VEGRTI
+2335 VDGKTI
-2341 ARATNSAFRVQNAL
+2341 ARATNSAFRAQNAL

-2364 SGI
+2364 SGV

>member
-1 MSTISGY
+1 MPTISGY

-55 HKVTDATHAIEQYG
+55 QKVTDASHAIEQYG
-69 KVIDNLNGRLVNYG
+69 KVIANLNNRLANYG

-95 QQATLDKLKNSNEA
+95 QQATLDKLKNSNEE
-109 NTKQYQDAEKALI
+109 NTKQYKDAEKALT

-167 TGMADYQRISKSVLD
+167 TGMADYQRISKSVLS

-187 VSSMQETG
+187 VSSMKETG

-208 KVAHQS
+208 KLAHQS
-214 LASQYKAEQEVT
+214 LASQYKAEKDVA

-238 QYEQERSALTRI
+238 RYDQERSALTRI
-250 NSERNRA
+250 NYERNRA

-271 STQAKAA
+271 STQAKNA

-290 NQERSL
+290 NQERRL
-296 TGLREKVSQSTEA
+296 TGLREKVTQSTEA

-337 GFGRLTTSV
+337 GLGRLTTSV
-346 GQFNAK
+346 GQFNTK
-352 LKESTSNT
+352 LKESTSHT
-360 REWASSLKGGFV
+360 REWASSLKGGF
-372 AASAATVGVAA
+372 AAVSAGAVGVTA

-396 QKWVVAKNLMVTG
+396 QKWVTAKNLMVTG
-409 GEQATEVTKNLA
+409 GEKAAEVTENLA
-421 LMQQDASKYS
+421 LMQKDAAKYS

-439 DIANQY
+439 EIADQY

-450 RGYDSKEA
+450 RGYDSKSA

-465 LEATRATGDDFSD
+465 LEATRATGDEFSD

-487 DAFGLRTNDTAQ
+487 DAFGLRTSDTAQ

-517 TATSFKDL
+517 TATGFKDL
-525 STGMAYVSAPA
+525 STAMAYVSAPA

-547 AALGMLSNAGVE
+547 AAIGMLSNAGVE

-578 KGAATAL
+578 KGASDAL
-585 KEAGLSVKDFQDKSG
+585 KEAGLSMKDFQDKSG

-625 AFFKSIFGATGMQAA
+625 AFFKAVFGATGMQAA

-649 LKSNDDQLTQLIN
+649 LKDNDDQLTQLIN

-687 QMERL
+687 QLERL

-722 VSKDGQDAIKGISG
+722 VSKDGQDAIKGISS
-736 AVGDVANTISKHSK
+736 AVGDVANAVSKHSK
-750 DIMDFFSGIVQGAK
+750 DIMGFFSGIVQGAK
-764 SASKWMQDV
+764 TSSKWIGNI
-773 TKSVSDF
+773 TKSISDF
-780 FVHIPIVGDTLKEVK
+780 FNYTPVIKDITKNIK
-795 DFFKWANTKMGGSK
+795 DFFKWANTQMGGNK
-809 NSNAFV
+809 NNNAFV
-815 RFAGQAVGALAVL
+815 RFAGQAVGALATL
-828 AVPLLAI
+828 AVPLLAV
-835 RKTAQGIRAILMDV
+835 RKTAQGIRAILLDV

-858 NKIVDERARNMS
+858 NKIVDARAREMK
-870 RVVDLQEQSLKLTQQ
+870 RVVALQEQSLKLTQQ
-885 QIDLE
+885 QIELE
-890 KRNQGWGET
+890 KKNRGWGDT
-899 THSGEHPTGKGPT
+899 NHSGEHPTNKGT
-912 SKTDA
+912 TTKTDIV
-917 AGDVADAVDTVAGLK
+917 GDIADAVDTVADMK
-932 GGEGGK
+932 GGEGDK
-938 VAKNVEKMGETHA
+938 VAKNVEKMGERHA

-957 FLGKFKGWG
+957 FLGKLKGWG

-971 ALNPTNM
+971 ALNPTNLI
-978 MQKFASLGD
+978 QKFANFGD
-987 KVGGFSAKGF
+987 KLGNLTAK
-997 LAKFKSILSKL
+997 
-1008 SPTNMMQ
+1008 
-1015 KFASWGDKIGSL
+1015 
-1027 SAGKFVAKFKSVMS
+1027 KFVAKIKSIISKLNPLPLIKKFGAALKAGLS

-1048 SIIQA
+1048 HILQT
-1053 MASLGDKMGG
+1053 MGNVGDKAGSRAG
-1063 KSGQGFVSKFKAA
+1063 NGFVSKFKGV

-1082 LNLFKQHTQAAS
+1082 LNWFKRNKGVS
-1094 VAAEEAGATVGT
+1094 VAAEKAGAEAGT
-1106 KASSG
+1106 KATTG
-1111 FLGKLKGSKAF
+1111 FLGKLKGSKVF

-1127 VGSDLFHTFFNGWT
+1127 VGSDLFHGFFNGWS
-1141 LAFGLVDSGFNII
+1141 LAFGLADNVFDII
-1154 KGIKEKNSTQKARDL
+1154 NGIKEKNPDKKAREL
-1169 GSGIGGSIGAG
+1169 GSGIGGGVGAG
-1180 LGGILGSI
+1180 VGAILGS
-1188 VPGVGTLAGASLGQA
+1188 VFPGIGTMAGAVLGQA
-1203 IGSGVGKFTPE
+1203 IGTAVGNYAPE
-1214 IGRFISIE
+1214 ILH
-1222 FKTALNTGADAI
+1222 TASDVGQ
-1234 EALIKYFKGGF
+1234 ALVKGWKGTC
-1245 QVIGDIMHGDFGK
+1245 QVLGDLAHGNFSK

-1263 SKGFQQFTD
+1263 SKGFHQFSD
-1272 GMVSY
+1272 GMVKY
-1277 FDKHGGKGIKSWVG
+1277 FDKHGGKGVKSWVG
-1291 KSIDAIKRGNWKGAW
+1291 KSIDTIKKGNWKGAW
-1306 DNTVNSAKS
+1306 NNTVNSAKS
-1315 AWSGFTS
+1315 AWGGFTS
-1322 WFDKNILGKTKQA
+1322 WFDKNILGKTKKA
-1335 TSSSSSSSRSSST
+1335 TSNSSKSPST
-1348 KGKKVVSLSH
+1348 KGKKVVSLSK

-1370 AMTVAL
+1370 SMTAAL
-1376 KAYTSALSG
+1376 KAYTTALSG
-1385 LKATVQKNDPSKIV
+1385 LKATVKKNDPSTIV

-1410 KGWGKAAG
+1410 KGWDKAAQ

-1432 FASAMAKK
+1432 FAKAMAKK
-1440 DVFRAFNTDLPML
+1440 DVFKAFNTDLPKL

-1459 HVKSLKNNLEKLGDA
+1459 HVNSLKTNLNKLGDA
-1474 LKGGAKGNG
+1474 LKGGKKGNG
-1483 IEKYAKNIADAL
+1483 IEKYAKKIVDAL
-1495 GKIIDKT
+1495 AKLTDKA
-1502 KKVNPPIKTLKS
+1502 KKVNSPIKTLKS
-1514 SFSSLKGS
+1514 SFSSLKSS
-1522 LSDLV
+1522 LSSLV
-1527 GKGSNNTLFDRVGR
+1527 GKGSKNTLFDRVGR

-1552 ILRGK
+1552 VLRGK
-1557 NSIQD
+1557 NSIQN

-1575 LDSVLTKIET
+1575 LDDLLTKIER

-1591 RDLEKM
+1591 NDLNKM

-1608 STLSSTMKTFQT
+1608 STLGSTMKVFQT
-1620 TKGQKNPLDAMV
+1620 AKGKKNPLDSMV
-1632 ESLDNLKK
+1632 ESLENLKK

-1645 NKATVVKELQDLTNA
+1645 KTKTTVVKELQDLTKA
-1660 FAGSGGKKSGGGLV
+1660 FAGSGGKKSTGGFV
-1674 SAIKEVND
+1674 SAIQKVND
-1682 PLKKLSGYFQDLKK
+1682 PLKKLSGYFKDLNK
-1696 PLDSFNKAISA
+1696 PLDSFNKSIAA
-1707 FTGNGKNSNPLENMA
+1707 FTGKGKKSNPLENMA
-1722 NGFSDLKKVFDAKK
+1722 SGFSDLKKVFDTKK
-1736 GGDGLADQIEK
+1736 GSKGLADQIKE
-1747 MGDAFGGNG
+1747 MGEAFGGNG
-1756 KKSLGLG
+1756 KKSVGLA
-1763 DKIRKANDPLS
+1763 DKITKTNKSLDTFTSSLR
-1774 KFASNLKSVAN
+1774 SVAN
-1785 NIKPVNSGIKTFSD
+1785 NIKPVNSGIKSFSD
-1799 LLDTFAK
+1799 LLSAFAK

-1812 TFASSLK
+1812 KFASSLK
-1819 SLNDALKK
+1819 SLNSALKK

-1837 ARTAYNALKDYDFS
+1837 ASTAYNALKDYNFA
-1851 KEFSKQV
+1851 KEFSSQV
-1858 GALKSRLSSFKTAF
+1858 SSLKSRLSSFKSAF
-1872 NRSWKDLWSNL
+1872 NKSWKNLWDNL
-1883 HTDSAKGLDR
+1883 HTVSAKGLDR
-1893 VDTSLYN
+1893 VDTSLYR
-1900 GFKQLNSRADSFY
+1900 GFKQLQSRASAFY
-1913 RQFNRGWK
+1913 RSFKRGWS
-1921 NWIDDIQTAFYRGV
+1921 NWIDDIQTMFYRGV

-1947 DIIGKMNRGI
+1947 DVIGKMNRGI

-1977 YADGTRG
+1977 YADGTHG
-1984 GHPGGHMLIND
+1984 GHPGGHMLVND

-2009 KPWTMFNDRNTLI
+2009 RPWMMFNDRNTLI
-2022 PNAPTG
+2022 PNAPAG

-2038 KVMSSLGIHRYADG
+2038 KVMSSMGIRHYADG
-2052 TDNTLDPDKA
+2052 TDDTLDPDKA

-2085 HFNGSPFV
+2085 NFNGSPFV
-2093 SDFGPAVSNAFLN
+2093 SDFGPAISNAFLN

-2115 IDEFGGQVANP
+2115 IDEFGGQLANP
-2126 AGAGVSRWIPDIKR
+2126 AGAGVTRWIPVIKR
-2140 AAKVMHVDLTAVGLS
+2140 AAKVMHVNLTAAGLS
-2155 KILSNMQHE
+2155 KLLSNMQHE

-2169 TILQT
+2169 TIVQT
-2174 VDDINMRMGNPAIGL
+2174 VDDINMRNGNPAIGL
-2189 FQFIPST
+2189 FQFIPRT
-2196 FQSYA
+2196 FSSYA
-2201 VRGHTKIKRGYDQI
+2201 VRGHTNIRSGYDQI
-2215 LALFNDRSWFS
+2215 LAVFNDRTWFS

-2279 LAKIVSG
+2279 LSQIISG
-2286 FAKDEPDNGGAGSS
+2286 FAKDEPDNGGFGSAGTS
-2300 GTVLQD
+2300 VLQD
-2306 EIDSLNNKFD
+2306 EINSLNNKFD

-2335 VEGRTI
+2335 VDGRTI
-2341 ARATNSAFRVQNAL
+2341 ARATNSAFRAQNAL

-2364 SGI
+2364 SGV

>member
-1 MSTISGY
+1 MPTISGY

-55 HKVTDATHAIEQYG
+55 QKVTDASHAIEQYG
-69 KVIDNLNGRLVNYG
+69 KVIANLNNRLANYG

-95 QQATLDKLKNSNEA
+95 QQATLDKLKNSNEE
-109 NTKQYQDAEKALI
+109 NTKQYKDAEKALT

-167 TGMADYQRISKSVLD
+167 TGMADYQRISKSVLS

-187 VSSMQETG
+187 VSSMKETG

-208 KVAHQS
+208 KLAHQS
-214 LASQYKAEQEVT
+214 LASQYKAEKDVA

-238 QYEQERSALTRI
+238 RYDQERSALTRI

-271 STQAKAA
+271 STQAKNA

-290 NQERSL
+290 NQERRL
-296 TGLREKVSQSTEA
+296 TGLREKVTQSTEA

-337 GFGRLTTSV
+337 GLGRLTTSV
-346 GQFNAK
+346 GQFNTK
-352 LKESTSNT
+352 LKESTSHT
-360 REWASSLKGGFV
+360 REWASSLKGGF
-372 AASAATVGVAA
+372 AAVSAGAVGVTA

-389 SMAGEMQ
+389 SMASEMQ
-396 QKWVVAKNLMVTG
+396 QKWVTAKNLMVTG
-409 GEQATEVTKNLA
+409 GEQAVEVTKNLA
-421 LMQQDASKYS
+421 LMQKDASKYS

-439 DIANQY
+439 EIADQY

-450 RGYDSKEA
+450 RGYDSKSA

-465 LEATRATGDDFSD
+465 LEATRATGDEFSD

-487 DAFGLRTNDTAQ
+487 DAFGLRTDNTAQ

-578 KGAATAL
+578 KGAAAAL
-585 KEAGLSVKDFQDKSG
+585 KEAGLSIKDFQDKSG

-649 LKSNDDQLTQLIN
+649 LKANDDQLTQLIA

-687 QMERL
+687 QLERL

-722 VSKDGQDAIKGISG
+722 VSKDGQDAIKGISS
-736 AVGDVANTISKHSK
+736 AVGDVANAVSKHSK
-750 DIMDFFSGIVQGAK
+750 DIMGFFSGIVQGSK
-764 SASKWMQDV
+764 TASKWIGNI

-780 FVHIPIVGDTLKEVK
+780 FNYTPVIKDITKNIK
-795 DFFKWANTKMGGSK
+795 DFFKWANTQMGGNK
-809 NSNAFV
+809 NNNAFV
-815 RFAGQAVGALAVL
+815 RFAGQAVGALATL
-828 AVPLLAI
+828 AVPLLAV
-835 RKTAQGIRAILMDV
+835 RKTAQGIRAILLDV

-858 NKIVDERARNMS
+858 NKIVDERAREMK
-870 RVVDLQEQSLKLTQQ
+870 RVVALQEQSLKLTQQ
-885 QIDLE
+885 QIELE
-890 KRNQGWGET
+890 KKNRGWGDTNHTGEYPT
-899 THSGEHPTGKGPT
+899 TKGTPT
-912 SKTDA
+912 KTDVV
-917 AGDVADAVDTVAGLK
+917 GDIADAVDTVADMK
-932 GGEGGK
+932 GGEGDK
-938 VAKNVEKMGETHA
+938 VAKNVEKMGEKHA

-957 FLGKFKGWG
+957 FLGKLKSWG

-971 ALNPTNM
+971 ALNPTNLI
-978 MQKFASLGD
+978 QKFANFGD
-987 KVGGFSAKGF
+987 KLGNLTAK
-997 LAKFKSILSKL
+997 
-1008 SPTNMMQ
+1008 
-1015 KFASWGDKIGSL
+1015 
-1027 SAGKFVAKFKSVMS
+1027 KFVAKIKSIISKLNPLPLIKKFGAALKAGLS

-1048 SIIQA
+1048 HILQT
-1053 MASLGDKMGG
+1053 MANIGDKAGSRAG
-1063 KSGQGFVSKFKAA
+1063 NGFVSKFKGV

-1082 LNLFKQHTQAAS
+1082 LNWFKRNKGVSA
-1094 VAAEEAGATVGT
+1094 AAEKAGAEAGT
-1106 KASSG
+1106 KATTG
-1111 FLGKLKGSKAF
+1111 FLGKLKGSKIL

-1127 VGSDLFHTFFNGWT
+1127 VGSDLFHGFFNGWS
-1141 LAFGLVDSGFNII
+1141 LAFGLVDNGFNII
-1154 KGIKEKNSTQKARDL
+1154 NGIKEKNPDKKAREL
-1169 GSGIGGSIGAG
+1169 GSGIGGGIGAG
-1180 LGGILGSI
+1180 VGAILGS
-1188 VPGVGTLAGASLGQA
+1188 VFPGIGTMAGAALGQA
-1203 IGSGVGKFTPE
+1203 IGTAAGHFAPE
-1214 IGRFISIE
+1214 ILH
-1222 FKTALNTGADAI
+1222 TASDVGQ
-1234 EALIKYFKGGF
+1234 ALAKGWKGTC
-1245 QVIGDIMHGDFGK
+1245 QVIVDLAHGNFSK

-1263 SKGFQQFTD
+1263 SKGFHQFTD
-1272 GMVSY
+1272 GMVRW
-1277 FDKHGGKGIKSWVG
+1277 FDKHGGSGVKSWVG
-1291 KSIDAIKRGNWKGAW
+1291 KSIGYIKKGDWKGAG
-1306 DNTVNSAKS
+1306 NNALKSFQS
-1315 AWSGFTS
+1315 AWSGFSS
-1322 WFDKNILGKTKQA
+1322 WWDKTILGKTKKS
-1335 TSSSSSSSRSSST
+1335 TPSKSPST
-1348 KGKKVVSLSH
+1348 KGKKVVSLSQ

-1370 AMTVAL
+1370 AMTSAL

-1385 LKATVQKNDPSKIV
+1385 LKATVKKNDPSKIV

-1410 KGWGKAAG
+1410 KGWSKAAE

-1440 DVFRAFNTDLPML
+1440 DVFKAFNTDLPKL

-1459 HVKSLKNNLEKLGDA
+1459 HVNSLKTNLNKLGDA
-1474 LKGGAKGNG
+1474 LKGGKKGNG
-1483 IEKYAKNIADAL
+1483 IEKYAKKITDAL
-1495 GKIIDKT
+1495 DKLIGKV
-1502 KKVNPPIKTLKS
+1502 KKVNSPIKTLKS
-1514 SFSSLKGS
+1514 SFSSLKSS
-1522 LSDLV
+1522 LSGLV
-1527 GKGSNNTLFDRVGR
+1527 GKGSKNTLFDRVGR

-1552 ILRGK
+1552 VLRGK
-1557 NSIQD
+1557 NSIQN

-1575 LDSVLTKIET
+1575 LDNLLTKIET

-1591 RDLEKM
+1591 SDLKKM

-1603 FAKAM
+1603 FSKAM
-1608 STLSSTMKTFQT
+1608 SALSSTMKVFQT

-1632 ESLDNLKK
+1632 ESLENLKK

-1645 NKATVVKELQDLTNA
+1645 KTKTTVVKELQDLTKA
-1660 FAGSGGKKSGGGLV
+1660 FAGSGGKKSTGGFV
-1674 SAIKEVND
+1674 SALKKVND
-1682 PLKKLSGYFQDLKK
+1682 PLKKLSGYFKDLNK
-1696 PLDSFNKAISA
+1696 PLNSFNKSISA
-1707 FTGNGKNSNPLENMA
+1707 FTSNSKKSNPLENMA
-1722 NGFSDLKKVFDAKK
+1722 NGFSDLKKVFDTKK
-1736 GGDGLADQIEK
+1736 GSKGLADQIKE

-1756 KKSLGLG
+1756 KKSLS
-1763 DKIRKANDPLS
+1763 DKIKKTNEPLS
-1774 KFASNLKSVAN
+1774 KFTSGLKSVAN
-1785 NIKPVNSGIKTFSD
+1785 NIKPVNSGIKSFSD
-1799 LLDTFAK
+1799 LLNAFAK

-1812 TFASSLK
+1812 KFASSLK
-1819 SLNDALKK
+1819 SLNSALKK

-1837 ARTAYNALKDYDFS
+1837 AITAYKALKDYDFS

-1858 GALKSRLSSFKTAF
+1858 STLKSRLSSFKSSF
-1872 NRSWKDLWSNL
+1872 NKSWRNLWSNL
-1883 HTDSAKGLDR
+1883 HTVSAKGLDR
-1893 VDTSLYN
+1893 VDTSLYR
-1900 GFKQLNSRADSFY
+1900 GFKQLQSRASAFY

-1921 NWIDDIQTAFYRGV
+1921 SWIDDIQTMFYRGV

-1947 DIIGKMNRGI
+1947 DVIGKMNKGI

-1964 GEFGGDKKLGTIR
+1964 GEFGGDRKLGTIR
-1977 YADGTRG
+1977 YADGTHG
-1984 GHPGGHMLIND
+1984 GHLGGHMLVND

-2009 KPWTMFNDRNTLI
+2009 RPWMMFNDRNILI
-2022 PNAPTG
+2022 PNAPAG
-2028 TQVLSGEDTH
+2028 TQVLNGEDTH
-2038 KVMSSLGIHRYADG
+2038 KVMSSMGIRHYANG
-2052 TDNTLDPDKA
+2052 TDGTLDPDKA

-2072 PLGELKKYFYGAT
+2072 PLGELKKYFYGST
-2085 HFNGSPFV
+2085 NFSSSPFV
-2093 SDFGPAVSNAFLN
+2093 SDFGPAISNAFLN

-2115 IDEFGGQVANP
+2115 IDEFGGQLANP
-2126 AGAGVSRWIPDIKR
+2126 AGAGVSRWIPVIKR
-2140 AAKVMHVDLTAVGLS
+2140 AAKVMHVNLTAAGLS

-2169 TILQT
+2169 TIVQT
-2174 VDDINMRMGNPAIGL
+2174 VDDINMQRGDPAIGL
-2189 FQFIPST
+2189 FQFIPET
-2196 FQSYA
+2196 FRAYA
-2201 VRGHTKIKRGYDQI
+2201 VRGHGNIRSGYDQI
-2215 LALFNDRSWFS
+2215 LALFNDRTWFS

-2279 LAKIVSG
+2279 LSQIISG
-2286 FAKDEPDNGGAGSS
+2286 FAKDEPDNGSFGSAS
-2300 GTVLQD
+2300 TSVLRD

-2324 LVNGDRVTNIN
+2324 LVNGDRVTTIN
-2335 VEGRTI
+2335 VDGKTI
-2341 ARATNSAFRVQNAL
+2341 ARATNSAFRAQNAL

-2364 SGI
+2364 SGV

>member
-1 MSTISGY
+1 MPTISGY
-8 KFVIDLEDRGVTMSL
+8 KFVVDLEDRGVTMSL

-55 HKVTDATHAIEQYG
+55 QKVTDASHAIEQYG
-69 KVIDNLNGRLVNYG
+69 KVITNLNNRLANYG

-95 QQATLDKLKNSNEA
+95 QQATLDKLKNSNEQ
-109 NTKQYQDAEKALI
+109 NTKQYKDAEKALT

-128 QSLTRSRLSDLKNL
+128 QSLTKSRLSDLKNL

-167 TGMADYQRISKSVLD
+167 TGMADYQRISKSVLS

-187 VSSMQETG
+187 VSSMKETG

-208 KVAHQS
+208 KLAHQS
-214 LASQYKAEQEVT
+214 LASQYKAEKDVA

-238 QYEQERSALTRI
+238 RYDQERSALTRI

-257 RNELKQLT
+257 RNELRQLT
-265 SQYGSN
+265 SQYGAN
-271 STQAKAA
+271 STQAKNA

-290 NQERSL
+290 NQQRSL
-296 TGLREKVSQSTEA
+296 SGLREKVTQSTEA

-337 GFGRLTTSV
+337 ALGRLTTSV
-346 GQFNAK
+346 GQFNTK
-352 LKESTSNT
+352 LKESTSHT
-360 REWASSLKGGFV
+360 REWASSLKGGF
-372 AASAATVGVAA
+372 AAVSAGAVGVTAS
-383 GLGKVT
+383 LGKVT

-409 GEQATEVTKNLA
+409 GEKAVEVTKNLA
-421 LMQQDASKYS
+421 LMQKDASKYS

-439 DIANQY
+439 EIADQY

-450 RGYDSKEA
+450 RGYDSKSA

-465 LEATRATGDDFSD
+465 LEATRATGDEFSD

-487 DAFGLRTNDTAQ
+487 DAFGLRTDDTAQ

-578 KGAATAL
+578 KGAAAAL
-585 KEAGLSVKDFQDKSG
+585 KEAGLSIKDFQDKSG

-606 EIFKSI
+606 QIFQSI

-649 LKSNDDQLTQLIN
+649 LKANDDQLTQLIA

-687 QMERL
+687 QLERL

-736 AVGDVANTISKHSK
+736 AVGDVANAVSKHSK
-750 DIMDFFSGIVQGAK
+750 DIMNFFSGIVQGAK
-764 SASKWMQDV
+764 TASKWMHDV

-780 FVHIPIVGDTLKEVK
+780 FNHTPVIKDAIKKVK
-795 DFFKWANTKMGGSK
+795 DFFKWANTQMGGNK
-809 NSNAFV
+809 NNNAFV
-815 RFAGQAVGALAVL
+815 RFAGQAVGALAML
-828 AVPLLAI
+828 AVPLLTI
-835 RKTAQGIRAILMDV
+835 RKTAQGIRAILLDV

-858 NKIVDERARNMS
+858 NKIVDQRAKDMR
-870 RVVDLQEQSLKLTQQ
+870 RVVELQEQSLKLTQQ

-890 KRNQGWGET
+890 KKNQGWGDV
-899 THSGEHPTGKGPT
+899 THSGEHPTGKGSA
-912 SKTDA
+912 SKTDMV
-917 AGDVADAVDTVAGLK
+917 GDVADAVDTVADLK
-932 GGEGGK
+932 GGEGEK
-938 VAKNVEKMGETHA
+938 VAKNVEKMGEKHA

-957 FLGKFKGWG
+957 FLGKLRGWG
-966 SSLVS
+966 SSLIS
-971 ALNPTNM
+971 ALSPSNLM
-978 MQKFASLGD
+978 SKFANL
-987 KVGGFSAKGF
+987 
-997 LAKFKSILSKL
+997 
-1008 SPTNMMQ
+1008 
-1015 KFASWGDKIGSL
+1015 GDKIGSF
-1027 SAGKFVAKFKSVMS
+1027 SGKKFVAKFKRALS
-1041 KLNPKNW
+1041 KLNPQNW
-1048 SIIQA
+1048 SIIQT
-1053 MASLGDKMGG
+1053 MANIGDKAGS
-1063 KSGQGFVSKFKAA
+1063 KSGHGFVSKFKSA

-1082 LNLFKQHTQAAS
+1082 LNLFRRHTKTVSA
-1094 VAAEEAGATVGT
+1094 AAEKVGATAGT
-1106 KASSG
+1106 RASSG
-1111 FLGKLKGSKAF
+1111 FLSKLKGTKLF

-1127 VGSDLFHTFFNGWT
+1127 VGSDLFHGFFNGWS
-1141 LAFGLVDSGFNII
+1141 LAFGLVDNGFNII
-1154 KGIKEKNSTQKARDL
+1154 KGIQEKNPTQKARDL
-1169 GSGIGGSIGAG
+1169 GSGIGGGIGAG
-1180 LGGILGSI
+1180 VGGVLGS
-1188 VPGVGTLAGASLGQA
+1188 VFPGIGTMAGAALGQA
-1203 IGSGVGKFTPE
+1203 IGSTVGKFFPE
-1214 IGRFISIE
+1214 IARLGAASFKAETTTVVGFFKAWVKFGKGE
-1222 FKTALNTGADAI
+1222 FKVLGD
-1234 EALIKYFKGGF
+1234 LIR
-1245 QVIGDIMHGDFGK
+1245 GDFGK

-1263 SKGFQQFTD
+1263 SKGFHQFTD

-1291 KSIDAIKRGNWKGAW
+1291 KSIETIKKGNWKGAW

-1322 WFDKNILGKTKQA
+1322 WFDKNILGKTKKA
-1335 TSSSSSSSRSSST
+1335 TSGSSKKSSSPST
-1348 KGKKVVSLSH
+1348 KGKKVVSLSQ

-1370 AMTVAL
+1370 AMTAAL

-1385 LKATVQKNDPSKIV
+1385 LKATVKKNDPSKIV

-1410 KGWGKAAG
+1410 KGWSKAAE

-1440 DVFRAFNTDLPML
+1440 DVFKTFNTDLPKL
-1453 DKTLKT
+1453 DKTLKN
-1459 HVKSLKNNLEKLGDA
+1459 HVNSLKTNLNKLGDA
-1474 LKGGAKGNG
+1474 LKGGKKGNG
-1483 IEKYAKNIADAL
+1483 IEKYAKKITDAL
-1495 GKIIDKT
+1495 DKLIGKV
-1502 KKVNPPIKTLKS
+1502 KKVNSPIKTLKS
-1514 SFSSLKGS
+1514 SFSSLKSS
-1522 LSDLV
+1522 LSGLV
-1527 GKGSNNTLFDRVGR
+1527 GKGSKNTLFDRVAR

-1552 ILRGK
+1552 VLRGK
-1557 NSIQD
+1557 NSIQN

-1575 LDSVLTKIET
+1575 LDNLLTKIET

-1591 RDLEKM
+1591 SDLEKM

-1603 FAKAM
+1603 FSKAM
-1608 STLSSTMKTFQT
+1608 STLSSTMKVFQT

-1632 ESLDNLKK
+1632 ESLENLKK

-1645 NKATVVKELQDLTNA
+1645 KTKTTVVKELQDLTKA
-1660 FAGSGGKKSGGGLV
+1660 FAGSGGKKSTGGFV
-1674 SAIKEVND
+1674 SAIKKVND
-1682 PLKKLSGYFQDLKK
+1682 PLKKLSGYFKDLNK
-1696 PLDSFNKAISA
+1696 PLDSFNKSISA
-1707 FTGNGKNSNPLENMA
+1707 FTGNGKKSNPLENMA

-1736 GGDGLADQIEK
+1736 GSKGLADQIKE

-1763 DKIRKANDPLS
+1763 DKIKKTNEPLS
-1774 KFASNLKSVAN
+1774 KFTSGLKSVAN
-1785 NIKPVNSGIKTFSD
+1785 NIKPVNSGIKSFSD
-1799 LLDTFAK
+1799 LLNAFAK

-1812 TFASSLK
+1812 KFASSLK
-1819 SLNDALKK
+1819 SLNSALKK
-1827 YPFGDTIKDE
+1827 YPFGGTIKDE
-1837 ARTAYNALKDYDFS
+1837 ASTAYNALKDYDFS

-1858 GALKSRLSSFKTAF
+1858 SSLKSRLSSFKSSF
-1872 NRSWKDLWSNL
+1872 NKSWKDLWSNL
-1883 HTDSAKGLDR
+1883 HTVSAKGLDR
-1893 VDTSLYN
+1893 VDTSLYR
-1900 GFKQLNSRADSFY
+1900 GFKQLNSRANAFY
-1913 RQFNRGWK
+1913 RQFNRGWRS
-1921 NWIDDIQTAFYRGV
+1921 WIDDIQTLFYRGV

-1947 DIIGKMNRGI
+1947 NVIGKMNRGI

-1984 GHPGGHMLIND
+1984 GHPGGHMLVND

-2009 KPWTMFNDRNTLI
+2009 RPWMMFNDRNTLI
-2022 PNAPTG
+2022 PNAPAG

-2038 KVMSSLGIHRYADG
+2038 KVMSSMGIHHYADG

-2072 PLGELKKYFYGAT
+2072 PLAELKKYFYGAT
-2085 HFNGSPFV
+2085 SFNGSPFV
-2093 SDFGPAVSNAFLN
+2093 SDFGPAISNAFLN
-2106 AIKDPFKKA
+2106 AIKEPFKKA
-2115 IDEFGGQVANP
+2115 IDEFGGQLANP
-2126 AGAGVSRWIPDIKR
+2126 AGAGVTRWIPVIKR
-2140 AAKVMHVDLTAVGLS
+2140 AAKVMHVNLTAAGLS

-2169 TILQT
+2169 TIVQT
-2174 VDDINMRMGNPAIGL
+2174 VDDINMRRGDPAIGL
-2189 FQFIPST
+2189 FQFIPET
-2196 FQSYA
+2196 FRSYA
-2201 VRGHTKIKRGYDQI
+2201 VREHGNIRSGYDQI
-2215 LALFNDRSWFS
+2215 LALFNDSNWFS

-2233 WGPTGGRRYA
+2233 WGPSGGRRYA

-2279 LAKIVSG
+2279 LSQIISG
-2286 FAKDEPDNGGAGSS
+2286 FAKDEPDNGGFGSAGTS
-2300 GTVLQD
+2300 VLQD

-2324 LVNGDRVTNIN
+2324 LVNGDRITNIN
-2335 VEGRTI
+2335 VDGRTI
-2341 ARATNSAFRVQNAL
+2341 ARATNSAFRAQNAL

-2364 SGI
+2364 SGV

>member
-1 MSTISGY
+1 MPTISGY

-55 HKVTDATHAIEQYG
+55 QKVTDASHAIEQYG
-69 KVIDNLNGRLVNYG
+69 KVIANLNNRLANYG

-95 QQATLDKLKNSNEA
+95 QQATLDKLKNSNEE
-109 NTKQYQDAEKALI
+109 NTKQYKDAEKALT

-167 TGMADYQRISKSVLD
+167 TGMADYQRISKSVLS

-187 VSSMQETG
+187 VSSMKETG

-208 KVAHQS
+208 KLAHQS
-214 LASQYKAEQEVT
+214 LASQYKAEKDVA

-238 QYEQERSALTRI
+238 RYDQERSALTRI
-250 NSERNRA
+250 NYERNRA

-271 STQAKAA
+271 STQAKNA

-290 NQERSL
+290 NQERRL
-296 TGLREKVSQSTEA
+296 TGLREKVTQSTEA

-337 GFGRLTTSV
+337 GLGRLTTSV
-346 GQFNAK
+346 GQFNTK
-352 LKESTSNT
+352 LKESTSHT
-360 REWASSLKGGFV
+360 REWASSLKGGF
-372 AASAATVGVAA
+372 AAVSAGAVGVTA

-396 QKWVVAKNLMVTG
+396 QKWVTAKNLMVTG
-409 GEQATEVTKNLA
+409 GEQAVEVTKNLA
-421 LMQQDASKYS
+421 LMQKDASKYS

-439 DIANQY
+439 EIADQY

-450 RGYDSKEA
+450 RGYDSKSA

-465 LEATRATGDDFSD
+465 LEATRATGDEFSD

-487 DAFGLRTNDTAQ
+487 DAFGLRTSDTAQ

-578 KGAATAL
+578 KGAAAAL
-585 KEAGLSVKDFQDKSG
+585 KEAGLSIKDFQDKSG

-649 LKSNDDQLTQLIN
+649 LKANDDQLTQLIA

-687 QMERL
+687 QLERL

-722 VSKDGQDAIKGISG
+722 VSKDGQNAIKGISG
-736 AVGDVANTISKHSK
+736 AVGDVANAVSKHST
-750 DIMDFFSGIVQGAK
+750 DIMGFFSGIVQGAK
-764 SASKWMQDV
+764 TASKWMHDV

-780 FVHIPIVGDTLKEVK
+780 FNYTPVIKDITKNIK
-795 DFFKWANTKMGGSK
+795 DFFKWANTQMGGNK
-809 NSNAFV
+809 NNNAFV
-815 RFAGQAVGALAVL
+815 RFAGQAVGALATL
-828 AVPLLAI
+828 AVPLLAV
-835 RKTAQGIRAILMDV
+835 RKTAQGIRAILLDV

-858 NKIVDERARNMS
+858 NKIVDERAREMK
-870 RVVDLQEQSLKLTQQ
+870 RVVALQEQSLKLTQQ
-885 QIDLE
+885 QIELE
-890 KRNQGWGET
+890 KKNRGWGDT
-899 THSGEHPTGKGPT
+899 NHSGEHPTTNGPT
-912 SKTDA
+912 TKTDVVE
-917 AGDVADAVDTVAGLK
+917 DIADAVDTVADMK
-932 GGEGGK
+932 GGEGDK
-938 VAKNVEKMGETHA
+938 VAKNVEKMGEKHA

-957 FLGKFKGWG
+957 FIGKLKGWG

-971 ALNPTNM
+971 ALNPTNLI
-978 MQKFASLGD
+978 QKFANFGD
-987 KVGGFSAKGF
+987 KLGNLTAK
-997 LAKFKSILSKL
+997 
-1008 SPTNMMQ
+1008 
-1015 KFASWGDKIGSL
+1015 
-1027 SAGKFVAKFKSVMS
+1027 KFVAKIKSIISKLNPLPLIKKFGAALKAGLS

-1048 SIIQA
+1048 HILQT
-1053 MASLGDKMGG
+1053 MANVGDKAGSRAG
-1063 KSGQGFVSKFKAA
+1063 NGFVSKFKGV

-1082 LNLFKQHTQAAS
+1082 LNWFKRNKGVS
-1094 VAAEEAGATVGT
+1094 VAAEKAGAEAGT
-1106 KASSG
+1106 KATTG
-1111 FLGKLKGSKAF
+1111 FLGKLKGSKIL

-1127 VGSDLFHTFFNGWT
+1127 VGSDLFHGFFNGWS
-1141 LAFGLVDSGFNII
+1141 LAFGLVDNGFNII
-1154 KGIKEKNSTQKARDL
+1154 NGIKEKNPDKKAREL
-1169 GSGIGGSIGAG
+1169 GSGIGGGIGAG
-1180 LGGILGSI
+1180 VGAILGS
-1188 VPGVGTLAGASLGQA
+1188 VFPGIGTMMGAVLGQA
-1203 IGSGVGKFTPE
+1203 IGTAAGNFAPE
-1214 IGRFISIE
+1214 ILH
-1222 FKTALNTGADAI
+1222 TASDVGQ
-1234 EALIKYFKGGF
+1234 ALAKGWKGTC
-1245 QVIGDIMHGDFGK
+1245 QVLVDLAHGNFSK

-1263 SKGFQQFTD
+1263 SKGFHQFTD
-1272 GMVSY
+1272 GMVRW
-1277 FDKHGGKGIKSWVG
+1277 FDKHGGSGVKSWVG
-1291 KSIDAIKRGNWKGAW
+1291 KSIGYIKKGDWKGAG
-1306 DNTVNSAKS
+1306 NNALKSFQS
-1315 AWSGFTS
+1315 AWNGFSS
-1322 WFDKNILGKTKQA
+1322 WWDKTILGKTKKS
-1335 TSSSSSSSRSSST
+1335 TPSKSPST
-1348 KGKKVVSLSH
+1348 KGKKVVSLSQ

-1370 AMTVAL
+1370 AMTSAL

-1385 LKATVQKNDPSKIV
+1385 LKATVKKNDPSKIV

-1410 KGWGKAAG
+1410 KGWSKAAE

-1440 DVFRAFNTDLPML
+1440 DVFKAFNTDLPKL

-1459 HVKSLKNNLEKLGDA
+1459 HVNSLKTNLNKLGDA
-1474 LKGGAKGNG
+1474 LKGGKKGNG
-1483 IEKYAKNIADAL
+1483 IEKYAKKITDAL
-1495 GKIIDKT
+1495 DKLIGKV
-1502 KKVNPPIKTLKS
+1502 KKVNSPIKTLKS
-1514 SFSSLKGS
+1514 SFSSLKSS
-1522 LSDLV
+1522 LSGLV
-1527 GKGSNNTLFDRVGR
+1527 GKGSKNTLFDRVGR

-1552 ILRGK
+1552 VLRGK
-1557 NSIQD
+1557 NSIQN

-1575 LDSVLTKIET
+1575 LDNLLTKIET

-1591 RDLEKM
+1591 SDLKKM
-1597 SSPMKN
+1597 SSPMRN
-1603 FAKAM
+1603 FSKAM
-1608 STLSSTMKTFQT
+1608 SALSSTMKVFQT

-1632 ESLDNLKK
+1632 ESLENLKK

-1645 NKATVVKELQDLTNA
+1645 KTKTTVVKELQDLTKA
-1660 FAGSGGKKSGGGLV
+1660 FAGSGGKKSTGGFV
-1674 SAIKEVND
+1674 SALKKVND
-1682 PLKKLSGYFQDLKK
+1682 PLKKLSGYFKDLNK
-1696 PLDSFNKAISA
+1696 PLNSFNKSISA
-1707 FTGNGKNSNPLENMA
+1707 FTSNSKKSNPLENMA
-1722 NGFSDLKKVFDAKK
+1722 NGFSDLKKVFDTKK
-1736 GGDGLADQIEK
+1736 GSKGLADQIKE

-1756 KKSLGLG
+1756 KKSLS
-1763 DKIRKANDPLS
+1763 DKIKKTNEPLS
-1774 KFASNLKSVAN
+1774 KFTSGLKSVAN
-1785 NIKPVNSGIKTFSD
+1785 NIKPVNSGIKSFSD
-1799 LLDTFAK
+1799 LLNAFAK

-1812 TFASSLK
+1812 KFASSLK
-1819 SLNDALKK
+1819 SLNSALKK

-1837 ARTAYNALKDYDFS
+1837 ASTAYNALKDYDFS

-1858 GALKSRLSSFKTAF
+1858 STLKSRLSSFKSSF
-1872 NRSWKDLWSNL
+1872 NKSWRNLWSNL
-1883 HTDSAKGLDR
+1883 HTVSAKGLDR
-1893 VDTSLYN
+1893 VDTSLYR
-1900 GFKQLNSRADSFY
+1900 GFKQLQSRASAFY

-1921 NWIDDIQTAFYRGV
+1921 SWIDDIQTMFYRGV

-1947 DIIGKMNRGI
+1947 NVIGKMNRGI
-1957 GGVNKVI
+1957 GGVNRVI
-1964 GEFGGDKKLGTIR
+1964 GEFGGDKKLATIR

-1984 GHPGGHMLIND
+1984 GHPGGHMLVND

-2009 KPWTMFNDRNTLI
+2009 KPWMMFNDRNTLI
-2022 PNAPTG
+2022 PNAPAG

-2038 KVMSSLGIHRYADG
+2038 KVMSSMGVHRYANG

-2072 PLGELKKYFYGAT
+2072 PLGELKKYFYGST
-2085 HFNGSPFV
+2085 NFSGSPFV
-2093 SDFGPAVSNAFLN
+2093 SDFGPAISNAFLN

-2115 IDEFGGQVANP
+2115 IDEFGGQLANP
-2126 AGAGVSRWIPDIKR
+2126 AGAGVSRWIPVIKR
-2140 AAKVMHVDLTAVGLS
+2140 AAKVMHVNLTAAGLS

-2169 TILQT
+2169 TIVQT
-2174 VDDINMRMGNPAIGL
+2174 VDDINMQRGDPAIGL
-2189 FQFIPST
+2189 FQFIPET
-2196 FQSYA
+2196 FRAYA
-2201 VRGHTKIKRGYDQI
+2201 VRGHGNIRSGYDQI
-2215 LALFNDRSWFS
+2215 LALFNDRTWFS

-2279 LAKIVSG
+2279 LSQIISG
-2286 FAKDEPDNGGAGSS
+2286 FAKDEPDNGSFGSVS
-2300 GTVLQD
+2300 ASVLRD

-2324 LVNGDRVTNIN
+2324 LVNGDRVTTIN
-2335 VEGRTI
+2335 VDGKTI
-2341 ARATNSAFRVQNAL
+2341 ARATNSAFRAQNAL

-2364 SGI
+2364 SGV

>member
-1 MSTISGY
+1 MPTISGY

-55 HKVTDATHAIEQYG
+55 QKVTDASHAIEQYG
-69 KVIDNLNGRLVNYG
+69 KVIANLNNRLANYG

-95 QQATLDKLKNSNEA
+95 QQATLDKLKNSNEE
-109 NTKQYQDAEKALI
+109 NTKQYKDAEKALT

-167 TGMADYQRISKSVLD
+167 TGMADYQRISKSVLS

-187 VSSMQETG
+187 VSSMKETG

-208 KVAHQS
+208 KLAHQS
-214 LASQYKAEQEVT
+214 LASQYKAEKDVA

-238 QYEQERSALTRI
+238 RYDQERSALTRI
-250 NSERNRA
+250 NYERNRA

-271 STQAKAA
+271 STQAKNA

-290 NQERSL
+290 NQERRL
-296 TGLREKVSQSTEA
+296 TGLREKVTQSTEA

-327 QRATSGFKAT
+327 QRVTSGFKAT
-337 GFGRLTTSV
+337 GLGRLTTSV
-346 GQFNAK
+346 GQFNTK
-352 LKESTSNT
+352 LKESTSHT
-360 REWASSLKGGFV
+360 REWASSLKGGF
-372 AASAATVGVAA
+372 AAVSAGAVGVTA

-396 QKWVVAKNLMVTG
+396 QKWVTAKNLMVTG
-409 GEQATEVTKNLA
+409 GEKAAEVTENLA
-421 LMQQDASKYS
+421 LMQKDAAKYS

-439 DIANQY
+439 EIADQY

-450 RGYDSKEA
+450 RGYDSKSA

-465 LEATRATGDDFSD
+465 LEATRATGDEFSD

-487 DAFGLRTNDTAQ
+487 DAFGLRTSDTAQ

-517 TATSFKDL
+517 TATGFKDL
-525 STGMAYVSAPA
+525 STAMAYVSAPA

-547 AALGMLSNAGVE
+547 AAIGMLSNAGVE

-578 KGAATAL
+578 KGASDAL
-585 KEAGLSVKDFQDKSG
+585 KEAGLSMKDFQDKSG

-625 AFFKSIFGATGMQAA
+625 AFFKAVFGATGMQAA

-649 LKSNDDQLTQLIN
+649 LKDNDDQLTQLIN

-687 QMERL
+687 QLERL

-722 VSKDGQDAIKGISG
+722 VSKDGQDAIKGISS
-736 AVGDVANTISKHSK
+736 AVGDVANAVSKHSK
-750 DIMDFFSGIVQGAK
+750 DIMGFFSGIVQGAK
-764 SASKWMQDV
+764 TSSKWIGNI
-773 TKSVSDF
+773 TKSISDF
-780 FVHIPIVGDTLKEVK
+780 FNYTPVIKDITKNIK
-795 DFFKWANTKMGGSK
+795 DFFKWANTQMGGNK
-809 NSNAFV
+809 NNNAFV
-815 RFAGQAVGALAVL
+815 RFAGQAVGALATL
-828 AVPLLAI
+828 AVPLLAV
-835 RKTAQGIRAILMDV
+835 RKTAQGIRAILLDV

-858 NKIVDERARNMS
+858 NKIVDARAREMK
-870 RVVDLQEQSLKLTQQ
+870 RVVTLQEQSLKLTQQ
-885 QIDLE
+885 QIELE
-890 KRNQGWGET
+890 KKNRGWGDT
-899 THSGEHPTGKGPT
+899 NHSGEHPTNKGT
-912 SKTDA
+912 TTKTDIVE
-917 AGDVADAVDTVAGLK
+917 DIADAVDTVADMK
-932 GGEGGK
+932 GGEGDK
-938 VAKNVEKMGETHA
+938 VAKNVEKMGERHA

-957 FLGKFKGWG
+957 FLGKLKGWG

-971 ALNPTNM
+971 ALNPTNLI
-978 MQKFASLGD
+978 QKFANFGD
-987 KVGGFSAKGF
+987 KLGNLTAK
-997 LAKFKSILSKL
+997 
-1008 SPTNMMQ
+1008 
-1015 KFASWGDKIGSL
+1015 
-1027 SAGKFVAKFKSVMS
+1027 KFVAKIKSIISKLNPLPLIKKFGAALKAGLS

-1048 SIIQA
+1048 HILQT
-1053 MASLGDKMGG
+1053 MANVGDKAGSRAG
-1063 KSGQGFVSKFKAA
+1063 NGFVSKFKGV

-1082 LNLFKQHTQAAS
+1082 LNWFKRNKGVS
-1094 VAAEEAGATVGT
+1094 VAAEKAGAEAGT
-1106 KASSG
+1106 KATTG
-1111 FLGKLKGSKAF
+1111 FLGKLKGGKIL

-1127 VGSDLFHTFFNGWT
+1127 VGSDLFHGFFNGWS
-1141 LAFGLVDSGFNII
+1141 LAFGLADNAFSII
-1154 KGIKEKNSTQKARDL
+1154 NGIKEKNPDKKAREL
-1169 GSGIGGSIGAG
+1169 GSGIGGGIGAG
-1180 LGGILGSI
+1180 VGAILGS
-1188 VPGVGTLAGASLGQA
+1188 VFPGIGTMAGAVLGQA
-1203 IGSGVGKFTPE
+1203 IGTAVGNCAPE
-1214 IGRFISIE
+1214 ILH
-1222 FKTALNTGADAI
+1222 TASDVGQ
-1234 EALIKYFKGGF
+1234 ALAKGWKGTC
-1245 QVIGDIMHGDFGK
+1245 QVLVDLAHGNFSK

-1263 SKGFQQFTD
+1263 SKGFHQFSD
-1272 GMVSY
+1272 GMVKY
-1277 FDKHGGKGIKSWVG
+1277 FDEHGGKGVKSWVG
-1291 KSIDAIKRGNWKGAW
+1291 KSIDTIKKGNWKGAW
-1306 DNTVNSAKS
+1306 NNTVNSAKS
-1315 AWSGFTS
+1315 AWGGFTS
-1322 WFDKNILGKTKQA
+1322 WFDKNILGKTKKA
-1335 TSSSSSSSRSSST
+1335 TSNSSKSPST
-1348 KGKKVVSLSH
+1348 KGKKVVSLSK

-1370 AMTVAL
+1370 SMTAAL
-1376 KAYTSALSG
+1376 KAYTTALSG
-1385 LKATVQKNDPSKIV
+1385 LKATVKKNDPSTIV

-1410 KGWGKAAG
+1410 KGWDKAAQ

-1432 FASAMAKK
+1432 FAKAMAKK
-1440 DVFRAFNTDLPML
+1440 DVFKAFNTDLPKL

-1459 HVKSLKNNLEKLGDA
+1459 HVNSLKTNLNKLGDA
-1474 LKGGAKGNG
+1474 LKGGKKGNG
-1483 IEKYAKNIADAL
+1483 IEKYAKKIVDAL
-1495 GKIIDKT
+1495 AKLTDKA
-1502 KKVNPPIKTLKS
+1502 KKVNSPIKTLKS
-1514 SFSSLKGS
+1514 SFSSLKSS
-1522 LSDLV
+1522 LSSLV
-1527 GKGSNNTLFDRVGR
+1527 GKGSKNTLFDRVGR

-1552 ILRGK
+1552 VLRGK
-1557 NSIQD
+1557 NSIQN

-1575 LDSVLTKIET
+1575 LDDLLTKIEG

-1591 RDLEKM
+1591 NDLNKM

-1608 STLSSTMKTFQT
+1608 STLGSTMKVFQT
-1620 TKGQKNPLDAMV
+1620 AKGKRNPLDSMV
-1632 ESLDNLKK
+1632 ESLENLKK

-1645 NKATVVKELQDLTNA
+1645 KTKTTVVKELQDLTKA
-1660 FAGSGGKKSGGGLV
+1660 FAGSGGKKSTGGFV
-1674 SAIKEVND
+1674 SAIQKVND
-1682 PLKKLSGYFQDLKK
+1682 PLKKLSGYFKDLNK
-1696 PLDSFNKAISA
+1696 PLDSFNKSIAA
-1707 FTGNGKNSNPLENMA
+1707 FTGKGKKSNPLENMA
-1722 NGFSDLKKVFDAKK
+1722 SGFSDLKKVFDTKK
-1736 GGDGLADQIEK
+1736 GSKGLADQIKE
-1747 MGDAFGGNG
+1747 MGEAFGGNG
-1756 KKSLGLG
+1756 KKSVGLA
-1763 DKIRKANDPLS
+1763 DKITKTNKPLDTFTFS
-1774 KFASNLKSVAN
+1774 LKSVAN
-1785 NIKPVNSGIKTFSD
+1785 NIKPVNSGIKSFSD
-1799 LLDTFAK
+1799 LLSAFAK

-1812 TFASSLK
+1812 RFASSLK
-1819 SLNDALKK
+1819 SLNSALKK

-1837 ARTAYNALKDYDFS
+1837 ASTAYNALKDYNFA
-1851 KEFSKQV
+1851 KEFSSQV
-1858 GALKSRLSSFKTAF
+1858 SSLKSRLSSFKSAF
-1872 NRSWKDLWSNL
+1872 NKSWKNLWDNL
-1883 HTDSAKGLDR
+1883 HTVSAKGLDR
-1893 VDTSLYN
+1893 VDTSLYR
-1900 GFKQLNSRADSFY
+1900 GFKQLQSRASAFY
-1913 RQFNRGWK
+1913 RSFKRGWS
-1921 NWIDDIQTAFYRGV
+1921 NWIDDIQTMFYRGV

-1947 DIIGKMNRGI
+1947 DVIGKMNRGI

-1977 YADGTRG
+1977 YADGTHG
-1984 GHPGGHMLIND
+1984 GHPGGHMLVND

-2009 KPWTMFNDRNTLI
+2009 RPWMMFNDRNTLI
-2022 PNAPTG
+2022 PNAPAG

-2038 KVMSSLGIHRYADG
+2038 KVMSSMGIRHYADG
-2052 TDNTLDPDKA
+2052 TDDTLDPDKA

-2085 HFNGSPFV
+2085 NFNGSPFV
-2093 SDFGPAVSNAFLN
+2093 SDFGPAISNAFLN

-2115 IDEFGGQVANP
+2115 IDEFGGQLANP
-2126 AGAGVSRWIPDIKR
+2126 AGAGVTRWIPVIKR
-2140 AAKVMHVDLTAVGLS
+2140 AAKVMHVNLTAAGLS
-2155 KILSNMQHE
+2155 KLLSNMQHE

-2169 TILQT
+2169 TIVQT
-2174 VDDINMRMGNPAIGL
+2174 VDDINMRNGNPAIGL
-2189 FQFIPST
+2189 FQFIPRT
-2196 FQSYA
+2196 FSSYA
-2201 VRGHTKIKRGYDQI
+2201 VRGHTNIRSGYDQI
-2215 LALFNDRSWFS
+2215 LAVFNDSNWFS

-2233 WGPTGGRRYA
+2233 WGPSGRRRYA

-2264 IIPLDLSKRPRAYQI
+2264 IIPLDLSKRPRAYHILSQI
-2279 LAKIVSG
+2279 ISG
-2286 FAKDEPDNGGAGSS
+2286 FAKDEPDNGGFGSAGTS
-2300 GTVLQD
+2300 VLQD
-2306 EIDSLNNKFD
+2306 EINSLNNKFD

-2335 VEGRTI
+2335 VDGRTI
-2341 ARATNSAFRVQNAL
+2341 ARATNSAFRAQNAL

-2364 SGI
+2364 SGV

>member
-1 MSTISGY
+1 MPTISGY

-55 HKVTDATHAIEQYG
+55 QKVTDASHAIEQYG
-69 KVIDNLNGRLVNYG
+69 KVIANLNNRLANYG

-95 QQATLDKLKNSNEA
+95 QQATLDKLKNSNEE
-109 NTKQYQDAEKALI
+109 NTKQYKDAEKALT

-167 TGMADYQRISKSVLD
+167 TGMADYQRISKSVLS

-187 VSSMQETG
+187 VSSMKETG

-208 KVAHQS
+208 KLAHQS
-214 LASQYKAEQEVT
+214 LASQYKAEKDVA

-238 QYEQERSALTRI
+238 RYDQERSALTRI

-271 STQAKAA
+271 STQAKNA

-290 NQERSL
+290 NQERRL
-296 TGLREKVSQSTEA
+296 TGLREKVTQSTEA

-337 GFGRLTTSV
+337 GLGRLTTSV
-346 GQFNAK
+346 GQFNTK
-352 LKESTSNT
+352 LKESTSHT
-360 REWASSLKGGFV
+360 REWASSLNGGF
-372 AASAATVGVAA
+372 AAVSAGAVGVTA

-389 SMAGEMQ
+389 SMASEMQ
-396 QKWVVAKNLMVTG
+396 QKWVTAKNLMVTG
-409 GEQATEVTKNLA
+409 GEQAVEVTKNLA
-421 LMQQDASKYS
+421 LMQKDASKYS

-439 DIANQY
+439 EIADQY

-450 RGYDSKEA
+450 RGYDSKSA

-465 LEATRATGDDFSD
+465 LEATRATGDEFSD

-487 DAFGLRTNDTAQ
+487 DAFGLRTDNTAQ

-578 KGAATAL
+578 KGAAAAL
-585 KEAGLSVKDFQDKSG
+585 KEAGLSIKDFQDKSG

-649 LKSNDDQLTQLIN
+649 LKANDDQLTQLIA

-687 QMERL
+687 QLERL

-722 VSKDGQDAIKGISG
+722 VSKDGQDAIKGISS
-736 AVGDVANTISKHSK
+736 AVGDVANAVSKHSK
-750 DIMDFFSGIVQGAK
+750 DIMGFFSGIVQGSK
-764 SASKWMQDV
+764 TASKWIGNI

-780 FVHIPIVGDTLKEVK
+780 FNYTPVIKDITKNIK
-795 DFFKWANTKMGGSK
+795 DFFKWANTQMGGNK
-809 NSNAFV
+809 NNNAFV
-815 RFAGQAVGALAVL
+815 RFAGQAVGAWATL
-828 AVPLLAI
+828 AVPLLAV
-835 RKTAQGIRAILMDV
+835 RKTAQGIRAILLDV

-858 NKIVDERARNMS
+858 NKIVDERAREMK
-870 RVVDLQEQSLKLTQQ
+870 RVVALQEQSLKLTQQ
-885 QIDLE
+885 QIELE
-890 KRNQGWGET
+890 KKNRGWGDTNHTGEYPT
-899 THSGEHPTGKGPT
+899 TKGTPT
-912 SKTDA
+912 KTDVV
-917 AGDVADAVDTVAGLK
+917 GDIADAVDTVADMK
-932 GGEGGK
+932 GGEGDK
-938 VAKNVEKMGETHA
+938 VAKNVEKMGEKHA

-957 FLGKFKGWG
+957 FLGKLKSWG

-971 ALNPTNM
+971 ALNPTNLI
-978 MQKFASLGD
+978 QKFANFGD
-987 KVGGFSAKGF
+987 KLGNLTAK
-997 LAKFKSILSKL
+997 
-1008 SPTNMMQ
+1008 
-1015 KFASWGDKIGSL
+1015 
-1027 SAGKFVAKFKSVMS
+1027 KFVAKIKSIISKLNPLPLIKKFGAALKAGLS

-1048 SIIQA
+1048 HILQT
-1053 MASLGDKMGG
+1053 MANIGDKAGSRAG
-1063 KSGQGFVSKFKAA
+1063 NGFVSKFKGV

-1082 LNLFKQHTQAAS
+1082 LNWFKRNKGVSA
-1094 VAAEEAGATVGT
+1094 AAEKAGAEAGT
-1106 KASSG
+1106 KATTG
-1111 FLGKLKGSKAF
+1111 FLGKLKGSKIL

-1127 VGSDLFHTFFNGWT
+1127 VGSDLFHGFFNGWS
-1141 LAFGLVDSGFNII
+1141 LAFGLVDNGFNII
-1154 KGIKEKNSTQKARDL
+1154 NGIKEKNPDKKAREL
-1169 GSGIGGSIGAG
+1169 VSGIGGGIGAG
-1180 LGGILGSI
+1180 VGAILGS
-1188 VPGVGTLAGASLGQA
+1188 VFPGIGTMAGAALGQA
-1203 IGSGVGKFTPE
+1203 IGTAAGHFAPE
-1214 IGRFISIE
+1214 ILH
-1222 FKTALNTGADAI
+1222 TASDVGQ
-1234 EALIKYFKGGF
+1234 ALAKGWKGTC
-1245 QVIGDIMHGDFGK
+1245 QVIVDLAHGNFSK

-1263 SKGFQQFTD
+1263 SKGFHQFTD
-1272 GMVSY
+1272 GMVRW
-1277 FDKHGGKGIKSWVG
+1277 FDKHGGSGVKSWVG
-1291 KSIDAIKRGNWKGAW
+1291 KSIGYIKKGDWKGAG
-1306 DNTVNSAKS
+1306 NNALKSFQS
-1315 AWSGFTS
+1315 AWSGFSS
-1322 WFDKNILGKTKQA
+1322 WWDKTILGKTKKS
-1335 TSSSSSSSRSSST
+1335 TPSKSPST
-1348 KGKKVVSLSH
+1348 KGKKVVSLSQ

-1370 AMTVAL
+1370 AMTSAL

-1385 LKATVQKNDPSKIV
+1385 LKATVKKNDPSKIV

-1410 KGWGKAAG
+1410 KGWSKAAE

-1440 DVFRAFNTDLPML
+1440 DVFKAFNTDLPKL

-1459 HVKSLKNNLEKLGDA
+1459 HVNSLKTNLNKLGDA
-1474 LKGGAKGNG
+1474 LKGGKKGNG
-1483 IEKYAKNIADAL
+1483 IEKYAKKITDAL
-1495 GKIIDKT
+1495 DKLIGKV
-1502 KKVNPPIKTLKS
+1502 KKVNSPIKTLKS
-1514 SFSSLKGS
+1514 SFSSLKSS
-1522 LSDLV
+1522 LSGLV
-1527 GKGSNNTLFDRVGR
+1527 GKGSKNTLFDRVGR

-1552 ILRGK
+1552 VLRGK
-1557 NSIQD
+1557 NSIQN

-1575 LDSVLTKIET
+1575 LDNLLTKIET

-1591 RDLEKM
+1591 SDLKKM

-1603 FAKAM
+1603 FSKAM
-1608 STLSSTMKTFQT
+1608 SALSSTMKVFQT

-1632 ESLDNLKK
+1632 ESLENLKK

-1645 NKATVVKELQDLTNA
+1645 KTKTTVVKELQDLTKA
-1660 FAGSGGKKSGGGLV
+1660 FAGSGGKKSTGGFV
-1674 SAIKEVND
+1674 SALKKVND
-1682 PLKKLSGYFQDLKK
+1682 PLKKLSGYFKDLNK
-1696 PLDSFNKAISA
+1696 PLNSFNKSISA
-1707 FTGNGKNSNPLENMA
+1707 FTSNSKKSNPLENMA
-1722 NGFSDLKKVFDAKK
+1722 NGFSDLKKVFDTKK
-1736 GGDGLADQIEK
+1736 GSKGLADQIKE

-1756 KKSLGLG
+1756 KKSLS
-1763 DKIRKANDPLS
+1763 DKIKKTNEPLS
-1774 KFASNLKSVAN
+1774 KFTSGLKSVAN
-1785 NIKPVNSGIKTFSD
+1785 NIKPVNSGIKSFSD
-1799 LLDTFAK
+1799 LLNAFAK

-1812 TFASSLK
+1812 KFASSLK
-1819 SLNDALKK
+1819 SLNSALKK

-1837 ARTAYNALKDYDFS
+1837 AITAYKALKDYDFS

-1858 GALKSRLSSFKTAF
+1858 STLKSRLSSFKSSF
-1872 NRSWKDLWSNL
+1872 NKSWRNLWSNL
-1883 HTDSAKGLDR
+1883 HTVSAKGLDR
-1893 VDTSLYN
+1893 VDTSLYR
-1900 GFKQLNSRADSFY
+1900 GFKQLQSRASAFY

-1921 NWIDDIQTAFYRGV
+1921 SWIDDIQTMFYRGV

-1947 DIIGKMNRGI
+1947 DVIGKMNKGI

-1964 GEFGGDKKLGTIR
+1964 GEFGGDRKLGTIR
-1977 YADGTRG
+1977 YADGTHG
-1984 GHPGGHMLIND
+1984 GHPGGHMLVND

-2009 KPWTMFNDRNTLI
+2009 RPWMMFNDRNILI
-2022 PNAPTG
+2022 PNAPAG
-2028 TQVLSGEDTH
+2028 TQVLNGEDTH
-2038 KVMSSLGIHRYADG
+2038 KVMSSMGIRHYANG
-2052 TDNTLDPDKA
+2052 TDGTLDPDKA

-2072 PLGELKKYFYGAT
+2072 PLGELKKYFYGST
-2085 HFNGSPFV
+2085 NFSSSPFV
-2093 SDFGPAVSNAFLN
+2093 SDFGPAISNAFLN

-2115 IDEFGGQVANP
+2115 IDEFGGQLANP
-2126 AGAGVSRWIPDIKR
+2126 AGAGVSRWIPVIKR
-2140 AAKVMHVDLTAVGLS
+2140 AAKVMHVNLTAAGLS

-2169 TILQT
+2169 TIVQT
-2174 VDDINMRMGNPAIGL
+2174 VDDINMQRGDPAIGL
-2189 FQFIPST
+2189 FQFIPET
-2196 FQSYA
+2196 FRAYA
-2201 VRGHTKIKRGYDQI
+2201 VRGHGNIRSGYDQI
-2215 LALFNDRSWFS
+2215 LALFNDRTWFS

-2279 LAKIVSG
+2279 LSQIISG
-2286 FAKDEPDNGGAGSS
+2286 FAKDEPDNGSFGSAS
-2300 GTVLQD
+2300 TSVLRD

-2324 LVNGDRVTNIN
+2324 LVNGDRVTTIN
-2335 VEGRTI
+2335 VDGKTI
-2341 ARATNSAFRVQNAL
+2341 ARATNSAFRAQNAL

-2364 SGI
+2364 SGV

>member
-1 MSTISGY
+1 MPTISGY

-55 HKVTDATHAIEQYG
+55 QKVTDASHAIEQYG
-69 KVIDNLNGRLVNYG
+69 KVIANLNNRLANYG

-95 QQATLDKLKNSNEA
+95 QQATLDKLKNSNEE
-109 NTKQYQDAEKALI
+109 NTKQYKDAEKALT

-167 TGMADYQRISKSVLD
+167 TGMADYQRISKSVLS

-187 VSSMQETG
+187 VSSMKETG

-208 KVAHQS
+208 KLAHQS
-214 LASQYKAEQEVT
+214 LASQYKAEKDVA

-238 QYEQERSALTRI
+238 RYDQERSALTRI

-271 STQAKAA
+271 STQAKNA

-290 NQERSL
+290 NQERRL
-296 TGLREKVSQSTEA
+296 TGLREKVTQSTEA

-337 GFGRLTTSV
+337 GLGRLTTSV
-346 GQFNAK
+346 GQFNTK
-352 LKESTSNT
+352 LKESTSHT
-360 REWASSLKGGFV
+360 REWASSLKGGF
-372 AASAATVGVAA
+372 AAVSAGAVGVTA

-389 SMAGEMQ
+389 SMASEMQ
-396 QKWVVAKNLMVTG
+396 QKWVTAKNLMVTG
-409 GEQATEVTKNLA
+409 GEQAVEVTKNLA
-421 LMQQDASKYS
+421 LMQKDASKYS

-439 DIANQY
+439 EIADQY

-450 RGYDSKEA
+450 RGYDSKSA

-465 LEATRATGDDFSD
+465 LEATRATGDEFSD

-487 DAFGLRTNDTAQ
+487 DAFGLRTDNTAQ

-578 KGAATAL
+578 KGASDAL
-585 KEAGLSVKDFQDKSG
+585 KEAGLSMKDFQDKSG

-625 AFFKSIFGATGMQAA
+625 AFFKAVFGATGMQAA

-649 LKSNDDQLTQLIN
+649 LKDNDDQLTQLIN

-687 QMERL
+687 QLERL

-722 VSKDGQDAIKGISG
+722 VSKDGQDAIKGISS
-736 AVGDVANTISKHSK
+736 AVGDVANAVSKHSK
-750 DIMDFFSGIVQGAK
+750 DIMGFFSGIVQGSK
-764 SASKWMQDV
+764 TASKWIGNI

-780 FVHIPIVGDTLKEVK
+780 FNYTPVIKDITKNIK
-795 DFFKWANTKMGGSK
+795 DFFKWANTQMGGNK
-809 NSNAFV
+809 NNNAFV
-815 RFAGQAVGALAVL
+815 RFAGQAVGALATL
-828 AVPLLAI
+828 AVPLLAV
-835 RKTAQGIRAILMDV
+835 RKTAQGIRAILLDV

-858 NKIVDERARNMS
+858 NKIVDERAREMK
-870 RVVDLQEQSLKLTQQ
+870 RVVALQEQSLKLTQQ
-885 QIDLE
+885 QIELE
-890 KRNQGWGET
+890 KKNRGWGDTNHTGEYPT
-899 THSGEHPTGKGPT
+899 TKGTPT
-912 SKTDA
+912 KTDVV
-917 AGDVADAVDTVAGLK
+917 GDIADAVDTVADMK
-932 GGEGGK
+932 GGEGDK
-938 VAKNVEKMGETHA
+938 VAKNVEKMGEKHA

-957 FLGKFKGWG
+957 FLGKLKSWG

-971 ALNPTNM
+971 ALNPTNLI
-978 MQKFASLGD
+978 QKFANFGD
-987 KVGGFSAKGF
+987 KLGNLTAK
-997 LAKFKSILSKL
+997 
-1008 SPTNMMQ
+1008 
-1015 KFASWGDKIGSL
+1015 
-1027 SAGKFVAKFKSVMS
+1027 KFVAKIKSIISKLNPLPLIKKFGAALKAGLS

-1048 SIIQA
+1048 HILQT
-1053 MASLGDKMGG
+1053 MANIGDKAGSR
-1063 KSGQGFVSKFKAA
+1063 SGNGFVSKFKGV

-1082 LNLFKQHTQAAS
+1082 LNWFKRNKGVSA
-1094 VAAEEAGATVGT
+1094 AAEKAGAEAGT
-1106 KASSG
+1106 KATTG
-1111 FLGKLKGSKAF
+1111 FLGKLKGSKIL

-1127 VGSDLFHTFFNGWT
+1127 VGSDLFHGFFNGWS
-1141 LAFGLVDSGFNII
+1141 LAFGLVDNGFNII
-1154 KGIKEKNSTQKARDL
+1154 NGIKEKNPDKKAREL
-1169 GSGIGGSIGAG
+1169 GSGIGGGIGAG
-1180 LGGILGSI
+1180 VGAILGS
-1188 VPGVGTLAGASLGQA
+1188 VFPGIGTMAGAALGQA
-1203 IGSGVGKFTPE
+1203 IGTAAGHFAPE
-1214 IGRFISIE
+1214 ILH
-1222 FKTALNTGADAI
+1222 TASDVGQ
-1234 EALIKYFKGGF
+1234 ALAKGWKGTC
-1245 QVIGDIMHGDFGK
+1245 QVIVDLAHGNFSK

-1263 SKGFQQFTD
+1263 SKGFHQFTD
-1272 GMVSY
+1272 GMVRW
-1277 FDKHGGKGIKSWVG
+1277 FDKHGGSGVKSWVG
-1291 KSIDAIKRGNWKGAW
+1291 KSIGYIKKGDWKGAG
-1306 DNTVNSAKS
+1306 NNALKSFQS
-1315 AWSGFTS
+1315 AWSGFSS
-1322 WFDKNILGKTKQA
+1322 WWDKTILGKTKKS
-1335 TSSSSSSSRSSST
+1335 TPSKSPST
-1348 KGKKVVSLSH
+1348 KGKKVVSLSQ

-1370 AMTVAL
+1370 AMTSAL

-1385 LKATVQKNDPSKIV
+1385 LKATVKKNDPSKIV

-1410 KGWGKAAG
+1410 KGWSKAAE

-1440 DVFRAFNTDLPML
+1440 DVFKAFNTDLPKL

-1459 HVKSLKNNLEKLGDA
+1459 HVNSLKTNLNKLGDA
-1474 LKGGAKGNG
+1474 LKGGKKGNG
-1483 IEKYAKNIADAL
+1483 IEKYAKKITDAL
-1495 GKIIDKT
+1495 DKLIGKV
-1502 KKVNPPIKTLKS
+1502 KKVNSPIKTLKS
-1514 SFSSLKGS
+1514 SFSSLKSS
-1522 LSDLV
+1522 LSGLV
-1527 GKGSNNTLFDRVGR
+1527 GKGSKNTLFDRVGR

-1552 ILRGK
+1552 VLRGK
-1557 NSIQD
+1557 NSIQN

-1575 LDSVLTKIET
+1575 LDNLLTKIET

-1591 RDLEKM
+1591 SDLKKM

-1603 FAKAM
+1603 FSKAM
-1608 STLSSTMKTFQT
+1608 SALSSTMKVFQT

-1632 ESLDNLKK
+1632 ESLENLKK

-1645 NKATVVKELQDLTNA
+1645 KTKTTVVKELQDLTKA
-1660 FAGSGGKKSGGGLV
+1660 FAGSGGKKSTGGFV
-1674 SAIKEVND
+1674 SALKKVND
-1682 PLKKLSGYFQDLKK
+1682 PLKKLSGYFKDLNK
-1696 PLDSFNKAISA
+1696 PLNSFNKSISA
-1707 FTGNGKNSNPLENMA
+1707 FTSNSKKSNPLENMA
-1722 NGFSDLKKVFDAKK
+1722 NGFSDLKKVFDTKK
-1736 GGDGLADQIEK
+1736 GSKGLADQIKE

-1756 KKSLGLG
+1756 KKSLS
-1763 DKIRKANDPLS
+1763 DKIKKTNEPLS
-1774 KFASNLKSVAN
+1774 KFTSGLKSVAN
-1785 NIKPVNSGIKTFSD
+1785 NIKPVNSGIKSFSD
-1799 LLDTFAK
+1799 LLNAFAK

-1812 TFASSLK
+1812 KFASSLK
-1819 SLNDALKK
+1819 SLNSALKK

-1837 ARTAYNALKDYDFS
+1837 AITAYKALKDYDFS

-1858 GALKSRLSSFKTAF
+1858 STLKSRLSSFKSSF
-1872 NRSWKDLWSNL
+1872 NKSWRNLWSNL
-1883 HTDSAKGLDR
+1883 HTVSAKGLDR
-1893 VDTSLYN
+1893 VDTSLYR
-1900 GFKQLNSRADSFY
+1900 GFKQLQSRASAFY

-1921 NWIDDIQTAFYRGV
+1921 SWIDDIQTMFYRGV

-1947 DIIGKMNRGI
+1947 DVIGKMNKGI

-1964 GEFGGDKKLGTIR
+1964 GEFGGDRKLGTIR
-1977 YADGTRG
+1977 YADGTHG
-1984 GHPGGHMLIND
+1984 GHPGGHMLVND

-2009 KPWTMFNDRNTLI
+2009 RPWMMFNDRNILI
-2022 PNAPTG
+2022 PNAPAG
-2028 TQVLSGEDTH
+2028 TQVLNGEDTH
-2038 KVMSSLGIHRYADG
+2038 KVMSSMGIRHYANG
-2052 TDNTLDPDKA
+2052 TDGTLDPDKA

-2072 PLGELKKYFYGAT
+2072 PLGELKKYFYGST
-2085 HFNGSPFV
+2085 NFSSSPFV
-2093 SDFGPAVSNAFLN
+2093 SDFGPAISNAFLN

-2115 IDEFGGQVANP
+2115 IDEFGGQLANP
-2126 AGAGVSRWIPDIKR
+2126 AGAGVSRWIPVIKR
-2140 AAKVMHVDLTAVGLS
+2140 AAKVMHVNLTAAGLS

-2169 TILQT
+2169 TIVQT
-2174 VDDINMRMGNPAIGL
+2174 VDDINMQRGDPAIGL
-2189 FQFIPST
+2189 FQFIPET
-2196 FQSYA
+2196 FRAYA
-2201 VRGHTKIKRGYDQI
+2201 VRGHGNIRSGYDQI
-2215 LALFNDRSWFS
+2215 LALFNDRTWFS

-2279 LAKIVSG
+2279 LSQIISG
-2286 FAKDEPDNGGAGSS
+2286 FAKDEPDNGSFGSAS
-2300 GTVLQD
+2300 TSVLRD

-2324 LVNGDRVTNIN
+2324 LVNGDRVTTIN
-2335 VEGRTI
+2335 VDGKTI
-2341 ARATNSAFRVQNAL
+2341 ARATNSAFRAQNAL

-2364 SGI
+2364 SGV

>member
-1 MSTISGY
+1 MPTISGY

-55 HKVTDATHAIEQYG
+55 QKVTDASHAIEQYG
-69 KVIDNLNGRLVNYG
+69 KVIANLNNRLANYG

-95 QQATLDKLKNSNEA
+95 QQATLDKLKNSNEE
-109 NTKQYQDAEKALI
+109 NTKQYKDAEKALT

-167 TGMADYQRISKSVLD
+167 TGMADYQRISKSVLS

-187 VSSMQETG
+187 VSSMKETG

-208 KVAHQS
+208 KLAHQS
-214 LASQYKAEQEVT
+214 LASQYKAEKDVA

-238 QYEQERSALTRI
+238 RYDQERSALTRI
-250 NSERNRA
+250 NYERNRA

-271 STQAKAA
+271 STQAKNA

-290 NQERSL
+290 NQERRL
-296 TGLREKVSQSTEA
+296 TGLREKVTQSTEA

-337 GFGRLTTSV
+337 GLGRLTTSV
-346 GQFNAK
+346 GQFNTK
-352 LKESTSNT
+352 LKESTSHT
-360 REWASSLKGGFV
+360 REWASSLKGGF
-372 AASAATVGVAA
+372 AAVSAGAVGVTA

-396 QKWVVAKNLMVTG
+396 QKWVTAKNLMVTG
-409 GEQATEVTKNLA
+409 GEKAAEVTENLA
-421 LMQQDASKYS
+421 LMQKDAAKYS

-439 DIANQY
+439 EIADQY

-450 RGYDSKEA
+450 RGYDSKSA

-465 LEATRATGDDFSD
+465 LEATRATGDEFSD

-487 DAFGLRTNDTAQ
+487 DAFGLRTSDTAQ

-517 TATSFKDL
+517 TATGFKDL
-525 STGMAYVSAPA
+525 STAMAYVSAPA

-547 AALGMLSNAGVE
+547 AAIGMLSNAGVE

-578 KGAATAL
+578 KGASDAL
-585 KEAGLSVKDFQDKSG
+585 KEAGLSMKDFQDKSG

-625 AFFKSIFGATGMQAA
+625 AFFKAVFGATGMQAA

-649 LKSNDDQLTQLIN
+649 LKDNDDQLTQLIN

-687 QMERL
+687 QLERL

-722 VSKDGQDAIKGISG
+722 VSKDGQDAIKGISS
-736 AVGDVANTISKHSK
+736 AVGDVANAVSKHSK
-750 DIMDFFSGIVQGAK
+750 DIMGFFSGIVQGAK
-764 SASKWMQDV
+764 TSSKWIGNI
-773 TKSVSDF
+773 TKSISDF
-780 FVHIPIVGDTLKEVK
+780 FNYTPVIKDITKNIK
-795 DFFKWANTKMGGSK
+795 DFFKWANTQMGGNK
-809 NSNAFV
+809 NNNAFV
-815 RFAGQAVGALAVL
+815 RFAGQAVGALATL
-828 AVPLLAI
+828 AVPLLAV
-835 RKTAQGIRAILMDV
+835 RKTAQGIRAILLDV

-858 NKIVDERARNMS
+858 NKIVDARAREMK
-870 RVVDLQEQSLKLTQQ
+870 RVVALQEQSLKLTQQ
-885 QIDLE
+885 QIELE
-890 KRNQGWGET
+890 KKNRGWGDT
-899 THSGEHPTGKGPT
+899 NHSGEHPTNKGT
-912 SKTDA
+912 TTKTDIV
-917 AGDVADAVDTVAGLK
+917 GDIADAVDTVADMK
-932 GGEGGK
+932 GGEGDK
-938 VAKNVEKMGETHA
+938 VAKNVEKMGERHA

-957 FLGKFKGWG
+957 FLGKLKGWG

-971 ALNPTNM
+971 ALNPTNLI
-978 MQKFASLGD
+978 QKFANFGD
-987 KVGGFSAKGF
+987 KLGNLTAK
-997 LAKFKSILSKL
+997 
-1008 SPTNMMQ
+1008 
-1015 KFASWGDKIGSL
+1015 
-1027 SAGKFVAKFKSVMS
+1027 KFVAKIKSIISKLNPLPLIKKFGAALKAGLS

-1048 SIIQA
+1048 HILQT
-1053 MASLGDKMGG
+1053 MANVGDKAGSRAG
-1063 KSGQGFVSKFKAA
+1063 NGFVSKFKGV

-1082 LNLFKQHTQAAS
+1082 LNWFKRNKGVS
-1094 VAAEEAGATVGT
+1094 VAAEKAGAEAGT
-1106 KASSG
+1106 KATTG
-1111 FLGKLKGSKAF
+1111 FLGKLKGSKIL

-1127 VGSDLFHTFFNGWT
+1127 VGSDLFHGFFNGWS
-1141 LAFGLVDSGFNII
+1141 LAFGLVDNVFNII
-1154 KGIKEKNSTQKARDL
+1154 NGIKEKNPDKKAREL
-1169 GSGIGGSIGAG
+1169 GSGIGGGIGAG
-1180 LGGILGSI
+1180 VGAILGS
-1188 VPGVGTLAGASLGQA
+1188 VFPGIGTMAGAVLGQA
-1203 IGSGVGKFTPE
+1203 IGTAAGNCAPE
-1214 IGRFISIE
+1214 ILH
-1222 FKTALNTGADAI
+1222 TASDVGQ
-1234 EALIKYFKGGF
+1234 ALAKGWKGTC
-1245 QVIGDIMHGDFGK
+1245 QVLVDLAHGNFSK

-1263 SKGFQQFTD
+1263 SKGFHQFSD
-1272 GMVSY
+1272 GMVKY
-1277 FDKHGGKGIKSWVG
+1277 FDEHGGKGVKSWVG
-1291 KSIDAIKRGNWKGAW
+1291 KSIDTIKKGNWKGAW

-1315 AWSGFTS
+1315 AWGGFTS
-1322 WFDKNILGKTKQA
+1322 WFDKNILGKTKKA
-1335 TSSSSSSSRSSST
+1335 TSNSSKSPST
-1348 KGKKVVSLSH
+1348 KGKKVVSLSK

-1370 AMTVAL
+1370 SMTAAL
-1376 KAYTSALSG
+1376 KAYTTALSG
-1385 LKATVQKNDPSKIV
+1385 LKATVKKNDPSTIV

-1410 KGWGKAAG
+1410 KGWDKAAQ

-1432 FASAMAKK
+1432 FAKAMAKK
-1440 DVFRAFNTDLPML
+1440 DVFKAFNTDLPKL

-1459 HVKSLKNNLEKLGDA
+1459 HVNSLKTNLNKLGDA
-1474 LKGGAKGNG
+1474 LKGGKKGNG
-1483 IEKYAKNIADAL
+1483 IEKYAKKIVDAL
-1495 GKIIDKT
+1495 AKLTDKA
-1502 KKVNPPIKTLKS
+1502 KKVNSPIKTLKS
-1514 SFSSLKGS
+1514 SFSSLKSS
-1522 LSDLV
+1522 LSSLV
-1527 GKGSNNTLFDRVGR
+1527 GKGSKNTLFDRVGR

-1552 ILRGK
+1552 VLRGK
-1557 NSIQD
+1557 NSIQN

-1575 LDSVLTKIET
+1575 LDDLLTKIEG

-1591 RDLEKM
+1591 NDLNKM

-1608 STLSSTMKTFQT
+1608 STLGSTMKVFQT
-1620 TKGQKNPLDAMV
+1620 AKGKRNPLDSMV
-1632 ESLDNLKK
+1632 ESLENLKK

-1645 NKATVVKELQDLTNA
+1645 KTKTTVVKELQDLTKA
-1660 FAGSGGKKSGGGLV
+1660 FAGSGGKKSTGGFV
-1674 SAIKEVND
+1674 SAIQKVND
-1682 PLKKLSGYFQDLKK
+1682 PLKKLSGYFKDLNK
-1696 PLDSFNKAISA
+1696 PLDSFNKSIAA
-1707 FTGNGKNSNPLENMA
+1707 FTGKGKKSNPLENMA
-1722 NGFSDLKKVFDAKK
+1722 SGFSDLKKVFDTKK
-1736 GGDGLADQIEK
+1736 GSKGLADQIKE
-1747 MGDAFGGNG
+1747 MGEAFGGNG
-1756 KKSLGLG
+1756 KKSVGLA
-1763 DKIRKANDPLS
+1763 DKITKTNKPLDTFTS
-1774 KFASNLKSVAN
+1774 SLKSVAN
-1785 NIKPVNSGIKTFSD
+1785 NIKPVNSGIKSFSD
-1799 LLDTFAK
+1799 LLSAFAK

-1812 TFASSLK
+1812 KFASSLK
-1819 SLNDALKK
+1819 SLNSALKK

-1837 ARTAYNALKDYDFS
+1837 ASTAYNALKDYDFS

-1858 GALKSRLSSFKTAF
+1858 STLKSRLSSFKSSF
-1872 NRSWKDLWSNL
+1872 NKNWKDLWSNL
-1883 HTDSAKGLDR
+1883 HTVSAKGLDR
-1893 VDTSLYN
+1893 VDTSLYR
-1900 GFKQLNSRADSFY
+1900 GFKQLQSRASAFY
-1913 RQFNRGWK
+1913 RQFNRGWRS
-1921 NWIDDIQTAFYRGV
+1921 WIDDIQTMFYRGV

-1947 DIIGKMNRGI
+1947 DVIGKMNRGI

-1977 YADGTRG
+1977 YADGTHG
-1984 GHPGGHMLIND
+1984 GHPGGHMLVND

-2009 KPWTMFNDRNTLI
+2009 RPWMMFSDRNTLI
-2022 PNAPTG
+2022 PNAPAG

-2038 KVMSSLGIHRYADG
+2038 KVMSSMGIRHYADG
-2052 TDNTLDPDKA
+2052 TDATLDPDKA

-2085 HFNGSPFV
+2085 NFNGSPFV
-2093 SDFGPAVSNAFLN
+2093 SDFGPAISNAFLN

-2115 IDEFGGQVANP
+2115 IDEFGGQLANP
-2126 AGAGVSRWIPDIKR
+2126 AGAGVSRWIPVIKR
-2140 AAKVMHVDLTAVGLS
+2140 AAKVMHVNLTAAGLS

-2169 TILQT
+2169 TIVQT
-2174 VDDINMRMGNPAIGL
+2174 VDDINMRRGDPAIGL
-2189 FQFIPST
+2189 FQFIPET
-2196 FQSYA
+2196 FRAYA
-2201 VRGHTKIKRGYDQI
+2201 VRGHGNIRSGYDQI
-2215 LALFNDRSWFS
+2215 LALFNDRTWFS

-2279 LAKIVSG
+2279 LSQIISG
-2286 FAKDEPDNGGAGSS
+2286 FAKDEPDNGGFGSAGTS
-2300 GTVLQD
+2300 VLQD
-2306 EIDSLNNKFD
+2306 EIDSLNDKFD
-2316 TLISLMTE
+2316 ALISLMTE

-2335 VEGRTI
+2335 VDGRTI
-2341 ARATNSAFRVQNAL
+2341 ARATNSAFRAQNAL

-2364 SGI
+2364 SGV

>member
-1 MSTISGY
+1 MPTISGY

-45 SGEGSFAAYS
+45 SSEGSFAAYS
-55 HKVTDATHAIEQYG
+55 QKVTDASHAIEQYG
-69 KVIDNLNGRLVNYG
+69 KVIANLNNRLANYG

-95 QQATLDKLKNSNEA
+95 QQATLDKLKKSNEE
-109 NTKQYQDAEKALI
+109 NTKQYKDAEKALI

-167 TGMADYQRISKSVLD
+167 TGMADYQRISKSVLS

-187 VSSMQETG
+187 VSSMKETG

-208 KVAHQS
+208 KLAHQS
-214 LASQYKAEQEVT
+214 LASQYKAEKDVA

-238 QYEQERSALTRI
+238 RYDQERSALTRI
-250 NSERNRA
+250 NYERNRA

-271 STQAKAA
+271 STQAKNA

-290 NQERSL
+290 NQERRL
-296 TGLREKVSQSTEA
+296 TGLREKVTQSTEA

-337 GFGRLTTSV
+337 GLGRLTTSV
-346 GQFNAK
+346 GQFNTK
-352 LKESTSNT
+352 LKESTSHT
-360 REWASSLKGGFV
+360 REWASSLKGGF
-372 AASAATVGVAA
+372 AAVSAGAVGVTA

-396 QKWVVAKNLMVTG
+396 QKWVTAKNLMVTG
-409 GEQATEVTKNLA
+409 GEQAVEVTRNLA
-421 LMQQDASKYS
+421 LMQKDASKYS

-439 DIANQY
+439 EIADQY

-450 RGYDSKEA
+450 RGYASKSA

-465 LEATRATGDDFSD
+465 LEATRATGDEFSD

-487 DAFGLRTNDTAQ
+487 DAFGLRTSDTAQ

-578 KGAATAL
+578 KGAAAAL
-585 KEAGLSVKDFQDKSG
+585 KEAGLSIKDFQDKSG

-649 LKSNDDQLTQLIN
+649 LKANDDQLTQLIA
-662 NSRKAEEGSGYVHQL
+662 NSRKAEEGSGYVHRL

-687 QMERL
+687 QLERL

-736 AVGDVANTISKHSK
+736 AVGDVANAVSKHSK
-750 DIMDFFSGIVQGAK
+750 DIMGFFSGIVQGAK
-764 SASKWMQDV
+764 TASKWMHDV
-773 TKSVSDF
+773 TRSVSDF
-780 FVHIPIVGDTLKEVK
+780 FNHTPVIKDATKKVK
-795 DFFKWANTKMGGSK
+795 DFFKWANTQMGGNK
-809 NSNAFV
+809 NNNAFV
-815 RFAGQAVGALAVL
+815 RFAGQAVGALAML
-828 AVPLLAI
+828 AIPLLAI

-858 NKIVDERARNMS
+858 NKIVDQRAKDMR
-870 RVVDLQEQSLKLTQQ
+870 RVVELQEQSLKLTQQ

-890 KRNQGWGET
+890 KRNQGWGDI
-899 THSGEHPTGKGPT
+899 THSGEHPTDKDPT
-912 SKTDA
+912 NKTDMV
-917 AGDVADAVDTVAGLK
+917 GDVVDAVDTVTDLK
-932 GGEGGK
+932 GGEGEK
-938 VAKNVEKMGETHA
+938 VAKNVEKMGEKHA

-957 FLGKFKGWG
+957 FLGKLKGWG
-966 SSLVS
+966 SSLIS
-971 ALNPTNM
+971 ALNPSNLI
-978 MQKFASLGD
+978 QKFANL
-987 KVGGFSAKGF
+987 
-997 LAKFKSILSKL
+997 
-1008 SPTNMMQ
+1008 
-1015 KFASWGDKIGSL
+1015 GDKIGSFSGKRIVAKIK
-1027 SAGKFVAKFKSVMS
+1027 SAISKLNPTNLIQKFSALGDKIGSFSGKKFVAKFKRAVS

-1048 SIIQA
+1048 SIIQT
-1053 MASLGDKMGG
+1053 MANIGDKAGS
-1063 KSGQGFVSKFKAA
+1063 KSGHGFVSKFRAA

-1082 LNLFKQHTQAAS
+1082 LNLFKRHTKTAS
-1094 VAAEEAGATVGT
+1094 AAAEKAGGTVGT
-1106 KASSG
+1106 KATSG
-1111 FLGKLKGSKAF
+1111 FLSKLKGGKVF

-1127 VGSDLFHTFFNGWT
+1127 VGSDLFHGFFNGWS
-1141 LAFGLVDSGFNII
+1141 LAFGLVDSGFDII

-1169 GSGIGGSIGAG
+1169 GSGIGGGIGAG
-1180 LGGILGSI
+1180 IGGALGSI
-1188 VPGVGTLAGASLGQA
+1188 VPGIGTLAGASLGQI
-1203 IGSGVGKFTPE
+1203 IGSTVGKFAPE
-1214 IGRFISIE
+1214 IGRAMGASFKFFDETAISVLQGFVKFFRGE
-1222 FKTALNTGADAI
+1222 FK
-1234 EALIKYFKGGF
+1234 
-1245 QVIGDIMHGDFGK
+1245 VIGDIIHGDFRK

-1263 SKGFQQFTD
+1263 SKGFHQFTD
-1272 GMVSY
+1272 GMVRW
-1277 FDKHGGKGIKSWVG
+1277 FDKHGGSGVKSWVG
-1291 KSIDAIKRGNWKGAW
+1291 KSIGYIKKGDWKGAG
-1306 DNTVNSAKS
+1306 NNALKSFQS
-1315 AWSGFTS
+1315 AWNGFSS
-1322 WFDKNILGKTKQA
+1322 WWDKTILGKTKKS
-1335 TSSSSSSSRSSST
+1335 TPSKSPST
-1348 KGKKVVSLSH
+1348 KGKKVVSLSQ

-1370 AMTVAL
+1370 AMTSAL

-1385 LKATVQKNDPSKIV
+1385 LKATVKKNDPSKIV

-1410 KGWGKAAG
+1410 KGWSKAAE

-1440 DVFRAFNTDLPML
+1440 DVFKAFNTDLPKL

-1459 HVKSLKNNLEKLGDA
+1459 HVNSLKTNLNKLGDA
-1474 LKGGAKGNG
+1474 LKGGKKGNG
-1483 IEKYAKNIADAL
+1483 IEKYAKKITDAL
-1495 GKIIDKT
+1495 DKLIGKV
-1502 KKVNPPIKTLKS
+1502 KKVNSPIKTLKS
-1514 SFSSLKGS
+1514 LFSSLKSS
-1522 LSDLV
+1522 LSGLV
-1527 GKGSNNTLFDRVGR
+1527 GKGSKNTLFDRVGR

-1552 ILRGK
+1552 VLRGK
-1557 NSIQD
+1557 NSIQN

-1575 LDSVLTKIET
+1575 LDNLLTKIET

-1591 RDLEKM
+1591 SDLKKM
-1597 SSPMKN
+1597 SSPMRN
-1603 FAKAM
+1603 FSKAM
-1608 STLSSTMKTFQT
+1608 SALSSTMKVFQT

-1632 ESLDNLKK
+1632 ESLENLKK

-1645 NKATVVKELQDLTNA
+1645 KTKTTVVKELQDLTKA
-1660 FAGSGGKKSGGGLV
+1660 FAGSGGKKSTGGFV
-1674 SAIKEVND
+1674 SALKKVND
-1682 PLKKLSGYFQDLKK
+1682 PLKKLSGYFKDLNK
-1696 PLDSFNKAISA
+1696 PLDSFNKSISA
-1707 FTGNGKNSNPLENMA
+1707 FTSNSKKSNPLENMA
-1722 NGFSDLKKVFDAKK
+1722 NGFSDLKKVFDTKK
-1736 GGDGLADQIEK
+1736 GSKGLADQIKE

-1756 KKSLGLG
+1756 KKSLS
-1763 DKIRKANDPLS
+1763 DKIKKTNEPLS
-1774 KFASNLKSVAN
+1774 KFTSGLKSVAN
-1785 NIKPVNSGIKTFSD
+1785 NIKPVNSGIKSFSN
-1799 LLDTFAK
+1799 LLNAFAK
-1806 KSNALD
+1806 KSNVLD
-1812 TFASSLK
+1812 KFASSLK
-1819 SLNDALKK
+1819 SLNSALKK
-1827 YPFGDTIKDE
+1827 YSFGDTIKDE
-1837 ARTAYNALKDYDFS
+1837 ASTAYKALKDYDFS

-1858 GALKSRLSSFKTAF
+1858 STLKSRLSSFKSSF
-1872 NRSWKDLWSNL
+1872 NKSWKNLWSNL
-1883 HTDSAKGLDR
+1883 HTVSAKGLDR
-1893 VDTSLYN
+1893 VDTSLYR
-1900 GFKQLNSRADSFY
+1900 GFKQLQSRASAFY
-1913 RQFNRGWK
+1913 RQFNRSWK
-1921 NWIDDIQTAFYRGV
+1921 SWIDDIQTMFYRGV

-1947 DIIGKMNRGI
+1947 DVIEKMNKGI

-1964 GEFGGDKKLGTIR
+1964 GEFGGDRKLGTIR
-1977 YADGTRG
+1977 YADGTHG
-1984 GHPGGHMLIND
+1984 GHPGGHMLVND

-2009 KPWTMFNDRNTLI
+2009 RPWMMFNDRNILI
-2022 PNAPTG
+2022 PNAPAG

-2038 KVMSSLGIHRYADG
+2038 KVMSSMGIRHYANG

-2072 PLGELKKYFYGAT
+2072 PLGELKKYFYGST
-2085 HFNGSPFV
+2085 NFNGSPFV
-2093 SDFGPAVSNAFLN
+2093 SDFGPAISNAFLN

-2115 IDEFGGQVANP
+2115 IDEFGGQLANP
-2126 AGAGVSRWIPDIKR
+2126 AGAGVSRWIPVIKR
-2140 AAKVMHVDLTAVGLS
+2140 AAKVMHVNLTAAGLS
-2155 KILSNMQHE
+2155 KLLSNMQHE

-2169 TILQT
+2169 TIVQT

-2189 FQFIPST
+2189 FQFIPNT
-2196 FQSYA
+2196 FQAYA
-2201 VRGHTKIKRGYDQI
+2201 VRGHTNIRSGYDQI
-2215 LALFNDRSWFS
+2215 LAVFNDRSWFS

-2279 LAKIVSG
+2279 LSQIISG
-2286 FAKDEPDNGGAGSS
+2286 FAKDEPDNGSFGSAS
-2300 GTVLQD
+2300 TSVLRD

-2324 LVNGDRVTNIN
+2324 LVNGARVTTIN
-2335 VEGRTI
+2335 VDGKTI
-2341 ARATNSAFRVQNAL
+2341 ARATNSAFRAQNAL

-2364 SGI
+2364 SGV

>member
-1 MSTISGY
+1 MPTISGY

-45 SGEGSFAAYS
+45 SAQGSFSAYS
-55 HKVTDATHAIEQYG
+55 QKVTDASHAIEQYD
-69 KVIDNLNGRLVNYG
+69 KVIANLDNRLRNYG

-95 QQATLDKLKNSNEA
+95 QQATLDKLKNSNEE
-109 NTKQYQDAEKALI
+109 NTKAYKDAEKALT

-142 QTQRAAQQSLIEQQK
+142 QTQRAVQQSLIEQQK
-157 RAEETLKQLR
+157 KAEEALKQLR
-167 TGMADYQRISKSVLD
+167 TGMADYQRISKSVLS

-187 VSSMQETG
+187 VSSMKETG

-208 KVAHQS
+208 KLAHQS
-214 LASQYKAEQEVT
+214 LSAQYKAEKEVA

-238 QYEQERSALTRI
+238 RYDQERSALTKI
-250 NSERNRA
+250 NTERNRA

-265 SQYGSN
+265 AQYGAN
-271 STQAKAA
+271 STQAKKA
-278 RDKVEQLNTQYT
+278 RDRVEQLNTQYT
-290 NQERSL
+290 NQQRSL
-296 TGLREKVSQSTEA
+296 TSLREKVTQSTEA

-327 QRATSGFKAT
+327 QRAASGFKAT
-337 GFGRLTTSV
+337 GLGRLTTSI
-346 GQFNAK
+346 GQFNTK
-352 LKESTSNT
+352 LKESTSHT
-360 REWASSLKGGFV
+360 REWASSMKGGF
-372 AASAATVGVAA
+372 AAVSAGAVGVTA

-396 QKWVVAKNLMVTG
+396 QKWVTAKNLMVTG
-409 GEQATEVTKNLA
+409 GEKAAEVTENLA
-421 LMQQDASKYS
+421 LMQKDAAKYS

-439 DIANQY
+439 EIADQY

-450 RGYDSKEA
+450 RGYDSKSA

-465 LEATRATGDDFSD
+465 LEATRATGDEFSD

-487 DAFGLRTNDTAQ
+487 DAFDLRTSDTAQ

-517 TATSFKDL
+517 TATGFKDL
-525 STGMAYVSAPA
+525 STAMAYVSAPA

-547 AALGMLSNAGVE
+547 AAIGMLSNAGVE

-578 KGAATAL
+578 KGASEAL

-625 AFFKSIFGATGMQAA
+625 AFFKAIFGATGMQAA

-649 LKSNDDQLTQLIN
+649 LKDNDDQLTQLIN

-687 QMERL
+687 QLERL

-722 VSKDGQDAIKGISG
+722 VSKDGQDTIKGISS
-736 AVGDVANTISKHSK
+736 AVGDVANAVSKHSK
-750 DIMDFFSGIVQGAK
+750 DIMGFFSGIVQGAK
-764 SASKWMQDV
+764 TASKWIGNI

-780 FVHIPIVGDTLKEVK
+780 FNYTPVIKDITKNIK
-795 DFFKWANTKMGGSK
+795 DFFKWANTQMGGNK
-809 NSNAFV
+809 NNNAFV
-815 RFAGQAVGALAVL
+815 RFAGQAVGALATL
-828 AVPLLAI
+828 AVPLLAV
-835 RKTAQGIRAILMDV
+835 RKTAQGIRAILLDV

-858 NKIVDERARNMS
+858 NKIVDERAREMK
-870 RVVDLQEQSLKLTQQ
+870 RIVALQEQSLKLTQQ
-885 QIDLE
+885 QIELE
-890 KRNQGWGET
+890 KKNRGWGDT
-899 THSGEHPTGKGPT
+899 NHSGEHPTNKGT
-912 SKTDA
+912 TTKTDVV
-917 AGDVADAVDTVAGLK
+917 GDIADAVDTVADMK
-932 GGEGGK
+932 GGEGDK
-938 VAKNVEKMGETHA
+938 VAKNVEKMGEKHA

-957 FLGKFKGWG
+957 FLGKLKGWG

-971 ALNPTNM
+971 ALNPTNLI
-978 MQKFASLGD
+978 QKFANFGD
-987 KVGGFSAKGF
+987 KLGNLTAK
-997 LAKFKSILSKL
+997 
-1008 SPTNMMQ
+1008 
-1015 KFASWGDKIGSL
+1015 
-1027 SAGKFVAKFKSVMS
+1027 KFVAKIKSIISKLNPLPLIKKFGAALKAGLS

-1048 SIIQA
+1048 HILQT
-1053 MASLGDKMGG
+1053 MANIGDKAGSRAG
-1063 KSGQGFVSKFKAA
+1063 NGFVSKFKGV

-1082 LNLFKQHTQAAS
+1082 LNWFKRNKGVSA
-1094 VAAEEAGATVGT
+1094 AAEKAGAEAGT
-1106 KASSG
+1106 KATTS
-1111 FLGKLKGSKAF
+1111 FLGKLKGSKIL

-1127 VGSDLFHTFFNGWT
+1127 VGSDLFHGFFNGWS
-1141 LAFGLVDSGFNII
+1141 LAFGLVDNGFNII
-1154 KGIKEKNSTQKARDL
+1154 NGIKEKNPDKKAREL
-1169 GSGIGGSIGAG
+1169 GSGIGGGIGAG
-1180 LGGILGSI
+1180 VGAILGS
-1188 VPGVGTLAGASLGQA
+1188 VFPGIGTMAGAALGQA
-1203 IGSGVGKFTPE
+1203 IGTAAGHFAPE
-1214 IGRFISIE
+1214 ILH
-1222 FKTALNTGADAI
+1222 TASDVGQ
-1234 EALIKYFKGGF
+1234 ALAKGWKGTC
-1245 QVIGDIMHGDFGK
+1245 QVLVDLAHGNFSK

-1263 SKGFQQFTD
+1263 SKGFHQFTD
-1272 GMVSY
+1272 GMVRW
-1277 FDKHGGKGIKSWVG
+1277 FDKHGGSGIKSWVG
-1291 KSIDAIKRGNWKGAW
+1291 KSIGYIKKGDWKGAG
-1306 DNTVNSAKS
+1306 NNALKSFQS
-1315 AWSGFTS
+1315 AWSGFSS
-1322 WFDKNILGKTKQA
+1322 WWDKTILGKTKSNPKK
-1335 TSSSSSSSRSSST
+1335 SSSPST
-1348 KGKKVVSLSH
+1348 KGKKVVSLSK

-1370 AMTVAL
+1370 AMTAAL

-1385 LKATVQKNDPSKIV
+1385 LKATVKKNDPSKIV

-1410 KGWGKAAG
+1410 KGWDKAAQ

-1432 FASAMAKK
+1432 FAKAMAKK
-1440 DVFRAFNTDLPML
+1440 DVFKAFNTDLPKL

-1459 HVKSLKNNLEKLGDA
+1459 HVNSLKTNLNKLGDA
-1474 LKGGAKGNG
+1474 LKGGKKGNG
-1483 IEKYAKNIADAL
+1483 IEKYAKKITDAL
-1495 GKIIDKT
+1495 DKLIGKV
-1502 KKVNPPIKTLKS
+1502 KKVNSPIKTLKS
-1514 SFSSLKGS
+1514 SFSSLKSS
-1522 LSDLV
+1522 LSGLV
-1527 GKGSNNTLFDRVGR
+1527 GKGSKNTLFDRVGR

-1552 ILRGK
+1552 VLRGK
-1557 NSIQD
+1557 NSIQN

-1575 LDSVLTKIET
+1575 LDNLLTKIET

-1591 RDLEKM
+1591 SDLEKM

-1603 FAKAM
+1603 FSKAM
-1608 STLSSTMKTFQT
+1608 STLSSTMKVFQT

-1632 ESLDNLKK
+1632 ESLENLKK

-1645 NKATVVKELQDLTNA
+1645 KTKTTVVKELQDLTKA
-1660 FAGSGGKKSGGGLV
+1660 FAGSGGKKSTGGFV
-1674 SAIKEVND
+1674 SALKKVND
-1682 PLKKLSGYFQDLKK
+1682 PLKKLSGYFKDLNK
-1696 PLDSFNKAISA
+1696 PLDSFNKSIAV
-1707 FTGNGKNSNPLENMA
+1707 FTGKGKKSNPLENMA
-1722 NGFSDLKKVFDAKK
+1722 TGFSDLKKVFDTKK
-1736 GGDGLADQIEK
+1736 GSKGLADQIKE
-1747 MGDAFGGNG
+1747 MGEAFGGNG
-1756 KKSLGLG
+1756 KKSVGLA
-1763 DKIRKANDPLS
+1763 DKITKTNKPLDTFTS
-1774 KFASNLKSVAN
+1774 SLKSVAN
-1785 NIKPVNSGIKTFSD
+1785 NIKPVNSGIKSFSD
-1799 LLDTFAK
+1799 LLSAFAK

-1812 TFASSLK
+1812 RFASSLK
-1819 SLNDALKK
+1819 SLNSALKK

-1837 ARTAYNALKDYDFS
+1837 ASTAYNALKDYNFA
-1851 KEFSKQV
+1851 KEFSSQV
-1858 GALKSRLSSFKTAF
+1858 SSLKSRLSSFKSAF
-1872 NRSWKDLWSNL
+1872 NKSWKNLWDNL
-1883 HTDSAKGLDR
+1883 HTVSAKGLDR
-1893 VDTSLYN
+1893 VDTSLYR
-1900 GFKQLNSRADSFY
+1900 GFKQLQSRASAFY
-1913 RQFNRGWK
+1913 RSFKRGWS
-1921 NWIDDIQTAFYRGV
+1921 NWIDDIQTMFYRGV

-1947 DIIGKMNRGI
+1947 DVIGKMNRGI

-1977 YADGTRG
+1977 YADGTHG
-1984 GHPGGHMLIND
+1984 SHPGGHMLVND

-2009 KPWTMFNDRNTLI
+2009 RPWMMFNDRNTLI
-2022 PNAPTG
+2022 PNAPAG

-2038 KVMSSLGIHRYADG
+2038 KVMSSMGIRHYADG
-2052 TDNTLDPDKA
+2052 TDDTLDPDKA

-2085 HFNGSPFV
+2085 NFNGSPFV
-2093 SDFGPAVSNAFLN
+2093 SDFGTAISNAFLN

-2115 IDEFGGQVANP
+2115 IDEFGGQLANP
-2126 AGAGVSRWIPDIKR
+2126 AGAGVSRWIPVIKR
-2140 AAKVMHVDLTAVGLS
+2140 AAKVMHVNLTAAGLS

-2169 TILQT
+2169 TIVQT
-2174 VDDINMRMGNPAIGL
+2174 VDDINMRRGDPAIGL
-2189 FQFIPST
+2189 FQFIPET
-2196 FQSYA
+2196 FRAYA
-2201 VRGHTKIKRGYDQI
+2201 VRGHGNIRSGYDQI
-2215 LALFNDRSWFS
+2215 LALFNDRTWFS

-2279 LAKIVSG
+2279 LSQIISG
-2286 FAKDEPDNGGAGSS
+2286 FAKDEPDNGGFGSAGTS
-2300 GTVLQD
+2300 VLQD
-2306 EIDSLNNKFD
+2306 EIDSLNDKFD

-2335 VEGRTI
+2335 VDGRTI
-2341 ARATNSAFRVQNAL
+2341 ARATNSAFRAQNAL

-2364 SGI
+2364 SGV

>member
-1 MSTISGY
+1 MPTISGY

-55 HKVTDATHAIEQYG
+55 QKVTDASHAIEQYG
-69 KVIDNLNGRLVNYG
+69 KVIANLNNRLANYG

-95 QQATLDKLKNSNEA
+95 QQATLDKLKNSNEE
-109 NTKQYQDAEKALI
+109 NTKQYKDAEKALT

-167 TGMADYQRISKSVLD
+167 TGMADYQRISKSVLS

-187 VSSMQETG
+187 VSSMKETG

-208 KVAHQS
+208 KLAHQS
-214 LASQYKAEQEVT
+214 LASQYKAEKDVA

-238 QYEQERSALTRI
+238 RYDQERSALTRI

-271 STQAKAA
+271 STQAKNA

-290 NQERSL
+290 NQERRL
-296 TGLREKVSQSTEA
+296 TGLREKVTQSTEA

-337 GFGRLTTSV
+337 GLGRLTTSV
-346 GQFNAK
+346 GQFNTK
-352 LKESTSNT
+352 LKESTSHT
-360 REWASSLKGGFV
+360 REWASSLKGGF
-372 AASAATVGVAA
+372 AAVSAGAVGVTA

-389 SMAGEMQ
+389 SMASEMQ
-396 QKWVVAKNLMVTG
+396 QKWVTAKNLMVTG
-409 GEQATEVTKNLA
+409 GEQAVEVTKNLA
-421 LMQQDASKYS
+421 LMQKDASKYS

-439 DIANQY
+439 EIADQY

-450 RGYDSKEA
+450 RGYDSKSA

-465 LEATRATGDDFSD
+465 LEATRATGDEFSD

-487 DAFGLRTNDTAQ
+487 DAFGLRTDNTAQ

-578 KGAATAL
+578 KGAAAAL
-585 KEAGLSVKDFQDKSG
+585 KEAGLSIKDFQDKSG

-649 LKSNDDQLTQLIN
+649 LKANDDQLTQLIA

-687 QMERL
+687 QLERL

-722 VSKDGQDAIKGISG
+722 VSKDGQDAIKGISS
-736 AVGDVANTISKHSK
+736 AVGDVANAVSKHSK
-750 DIMDFFSGIVQGAK
+750 DIMGFFSGIVQGSK
-764 SASKWMQDV
+764 TASKWIGNI

-780 FVHIPIVGDTLKEVK
+780 FNYTPVIKDITKNIK
-795 DFFKWANTKMGGSK
+795 DFFKWANTQMGGNK
-809 NSNAFV
+809 NNNAFV
-815 RFAGQAVGALAVL
+815 RFAGQAVGALATL
-828 AVPLLAI
+828 AVPLLAV
-835 RKTAQGIRAILMDV
+835 RKTAQGIRAILLDV

-858 NKIVDERARNMS
+858 NKIVDERAREMK
-870 RVVDLQEQSLKLTQQ
+870 RVVALQEQSLKLTQQ
-885 QIDLE
+885 QIELE
-890 KRNQGWGET
+890 KKNRGWGDTNHTGEYPT
-899 THSGEHPTGKGPT
+899 TKGTPT
-912 SKTDA
+912 KTDVV
-917 AGDVADAVDTVAGLK
+917 GDIADAVDTVADMK
-932 GGEGGK
+932 GGEGDK
-938 VAKNVEKMGETHA
+938 VAKNVEKMGEKHA

-957 FLGKFKGWG
+957 FLGKLKSWG

-971 ALNPTNM
+971 ALNPTNLI
-978 MQKFASLGD
+978 QKFANFGD
-987 KVGGFSAKGF
+987 KLGNLTAK
-997 LAKFKSILSKL
+997 
-1008 SPTNMMQ
+1008 
-1015 KFASWGDKIGSL
+1015 
-1027 SAGKFVAKFKSVMS
+1027 KFVAKIKSIISKLNPLPLIKKFGAALKAGLS

-1048 SIIQA
+1048 HILQT
-1053 MASLGDKMGG
+1053 MANIGDKAGSRAG
-1063 KSGQGFVSKFKAA
+1063 NGFVSKFKGV

-1082 LNLFKQHTQAAS
+1082 LNWFKRNKGVSA
-1094 VAAEEAGATVGT
+1094 AAEKAGAEAGT
-1106 KASSG
+1106 KATTG
-1111 FLGKLKGSKAF
+1111 FLGKLKGSKIL

-1127 VGSDLFHTFFNGWT
+1127 VGSDLFHGFFNGWS
-1141 LAFGLVDSGFNII
+1141 LAFGLVDNGFNII
-1154 KGIKEKNSTQKARDL
+1154 NGIKEKNPDKKAREL
-1169 GSGIGGSIGAG
+1169 GSGIGGGIGAG
-1180 LGGILGSI
+1180 VGAILGS
-1188 VPGVGTLAGASLGQA
+1188 VFPGIGTMAGAALGQA
-1203 IGSGVGKFTPE
+1203 IGTAAGHFAPE
-1214 IGRFISIE
+1214 ILH
-1222 FKTALNTGADAI
+1222 TASDVGQ
-1234 EALIKYFKGGF
+1234 ALAKGWKGTC
-1245 QVIGDIMHGDFGK
+1245 QVIVDLAHGNFSK

-1263 SKGFQQFTD
+1263 SKGFHQFTD
-1272 GMVSY
+1272 GMVRW
-1277 FDKHGGKGIKSWVG
+1277 FDKHGGSGVKSWVG
-1291 KSIDAIKRGNWKGAW
+1291 KSIGYIKKGDWKGAG
-1306 DNTVNSAKS
+1306 NNALKSFQS
-1315 AWSGFTS
+1315 AWSGFSS
-1322 WFDKNILGKTKQA
+1322 WWDKTILGKTKKS
-1335 TSSSSSSSRSSST
+1335 TPSKSPST
-1348 KGKKVVSLSH
+1348 KGKKVVSLSQ

-1370 AMTVAL
+1370 AMTSAL

-1385 LKATVQKNDPSKIV
+1385 LKATVKKNDPSKIV

-1410 KGWGKAAG
+1410 KGWSKAAE

-1440 DVFRAFNTDLPML
+1440 DVFKAFNTDLPKL

-1459 HVKSLKNNLEKLGDA
+1459 HVNSLKTNLNKLGDA
-1474 LKGGAKGNG
+1474 LKGGKKGNG
-1483 IEKYAKNIADAL
+1483 IEKYAKKITDAL
-1495 GKIIDKT
+1495 DKLIGKV
-1502 KKVNPPIKTLKS
+1502 KKVNSPIKTLKS
-1514 SFSSLKGS
+1514 SFSSLKSS
-1522 LSDLV
+1522 LSGLV
-1527 GKGSNNTLFDRVGR
+1527 GKGSKNTLFDRVGR

-1552 ILRGK
+1552 VLRGK
-1557 NSIQD
+1557 NSIQN

-1575 LDSVLTKIET
+1575 LDNLLTKIET

-1591 RDLEKM
+1591 SDLKKM

-1603 FAKAM
+1603 FSKAM
-1608 STLSSTMKTFQT
+1608 SALSSTMKVFQT

-1632 ESLDNLKK
+1632 ESLENLKK

-1645 NKATVVKELQDLTNA
+1645 KTKTTVVKELQDLTKA
-1660 FAGSGGKKSGGGLV
+1660 FAGSGGKKSTGGFV
-1674 SAIKEVND
+1674 SALKKVND
-1682 PLKKLSGYFQDLKK
+1682 PLKKLSGYFKDLNK
-1696 PLDSFNKAISA
+1696 PLNSFNKSISA
-1707 FTGNGKNSNPLENMA
+1707 FTSNSKKSNPLENMA
-1722 NGFSDLKKVFDAKK
+1722 NGFSDLKKVFDTKK
-1736 GGDGLADQIEK
+1736 GSKGLADQIKE

-1756 KKSLGLG
+1756 KKSLS
-1763 DKIRKANDPLS
+1763 DKIKKTNEPLS
-1774 KFASNLKSVAN
+1774 KFTSGLKSVAN
-1785 NIKPVNSGIKTFSD
+1785 NIKPVNSGIKSFSD
-1799 LLDTFAK
+1799 LLNAFAK

-1812 TFASSLK
+1812 KFASSLK
-1819 SLNDALKK
+1819 SLNSALKK

-1837 ARTAYNALKDYDFS
+1837 AITAYKALKDYDFS

-1858 GALKSRLSSFKTAF
+1858 STLKSRLSSFKSSF
-1872 NRSWKDLWSNL
+1872 NKSWRNLWSNL
-1883 HTDSAKGLDR
+1883 HTVSAKGLDR
-1893 VDTSLYN
+1893 VDTSLYR
-1900 GFKQLNSRADSFY
+1900 GFKQLQSRASAFY

-1921 NWIDDIQTAFYRGV
+1921 SWIDDIQTMFYRGV

-1947 DIIGKMNRGI
+1947 DVIGKMNKGI

-1964 GEFGGDKKLGTIR
+1964 GEFGGDRKLGTIR
-1977 YADGTRG
+1977 YADGTHG
-1984 GHPGGHMLIND
+1984 GHPGGHMLVND

-2009 KPWTMFNDRNTLI
+2009 RPWMMFNDRNILI
-2022 PNAPTG
+2022 PNAPAG
-2028 TQVLSGEDTH
+2028 TQVLNGEDTH
-2038 KVMSSLGIHRYADG
+2038 KVMSSMGIRHYANG
-2052 TDNTLDPDKA
+2052 TDGTLDPDKA

-2072 PLGELKKYFYGAT
+2072 PLGELKKYFYGST
-2085 HFNGSPFV
+2085 NFSSSPFV
-2093 SDFGPAVSNAFLN
+2093 SDFGPAISNAFLN

-2115 IDEFGGQVANP
+2115 IDEFGGQLANP
-2126 AGAGVSRWIPDIKR
+2126 AGAGVSRWIPVIKR
-2140 AAKVMHVDLTAVGLS
+2140 AAKVMHVNLTAAGLS

-2169 TILQT
+2169 TIVQT
-2174 VDDINMRMGNPAIGL
+2174 VDDINMQRGDPAIGL
-2189 FQFIPST
+2189 FQFIPET
-2196 FQSYA
+2196 FRAYA
-2201 VRGHTKIKRGYDQI
+2201 VRGHGNIRSGYDQI
-2215 LALFNDRSWFS
+2215 LALFNDRTWFS

-2279 LAKIVSG
+2279 LSQIISG
-2286 FAKDEPDNGGAGSS
+2286 FAKDEPDNGSFGSAS
-2300 GTVLQD
+2300 TSVLRD

-2324 LVNGDRVTNIN
+2324 LVNGDRVTTIN
-2335 VEGRTI
+2335 VDGKTI
-2341 ARATNSAFRVQNAL
+2341 ARATNSAFRAQNAL

-2364 SGI
+2364 SGV

>member
-1 MSTISGY
+1 MPTISGY

-45 SGEGSFAAYS
+45 SSEGSFAAYS
-55 HKVTDATHAIEQYG
+55 QKVTDASHAIEQYG
-69 KVIDNLNGRLVNYG
+69 KVIANLNNRLANYG

-95 QQATLDKLKNSNEA
+95 QQATLDKLKNSNEE
-109 NTKQYQDAEKALI
+109 NTKQYKDAEKALI

-167 TGMADYQRISKSVLD
+167 TGMADYQRISKSVLS

-187 VSSMQETG
+187 VSSMKEIG
-195 HYFKANSANIKTL
+195 HYFEANSANIKTL
-208 KVAHQS
+208 KLAHQS
-214 LASQYKAEQEVT
+214 LASQYKAEKDVA

-238 QYEQERSALTRI
+238 RYDQERSVLTRI

-271 STQAKAA
+271 STQVKNA
-278 RDKVEQLNTQYT
+278 RDRVEQLNTQYI
-290 NQERSL
+290 NQERRL
-296 TGLREKVSQSTEA
+296 TGLREKVTQSTEA

-337 GFGRLTTSV
+337 SLGRLTTSV
-346 GQFNAK
+346 GQFNTK
-352 LKESTSNT
+352 LKESTSHT
-360 REWASSLKGGFV
+360 REWASSLKGGFAV
-372 AASAATVGVAA
+372 VSAGAVGVTA
-383 GLGKVT
+383 GLSKVT

-396 QKWVVAKNLMVTG
+396 QKWVTAKNLMVTG
-409 GEQATEVTKNLA
+409 GEKVAEVTRNLA
-421 LMQQDASKYS
+421 LMQKDASKYS

-439 DIANQY
+439 EIADQY

-450 RGYDSKEA
+450 RGYASKSA

-465 LEATRATGDDFSD
+465 LEATRATGDEFSD

-487 DAFGLRTNDTAQ
+487 DAFGLRTSDTAQ

-536 KQAGWDIEQTS
+536 KQAGWDIEQT
-547 AALGMLSNAGVE
+547 AASLGMLSNAGVE

-578 KGAATAL
+578 KGAAAAL
-585 KEAGLSVKDFQDKSG
+585 KEAGLSIKDFQDKSG

-649 LKSNDDQLTQLIN
+649 LKANDDQLTQLIA

-677 AQKNMQTTKM
+677 AQKNMQTTRM
-687 QMERL
+687 QLERL

-736 AVGDVANTISKHSK
+736 AVGDVANVVSKHSK
-750 DIMDFFSGIVQGAK
+750 DIMGFFSGIVQGAK
-764 SASKWMQDV
+764 TASKWMHDV

-780 FVHIPIVGDTLKEVK
+780 FSHTPVIKDAT
-795 DFFKWANTKMGGSK
+795 DFFKWANTQMGGNK
-809 NSNAFV
+809 NNNAFV
-815 RFAGQAVGALAVL
+815 RFAGQAVGALAML
-828 AVPLLAI
+828 AIPLLAI

-858 NKIVDERARNMS
+858 NKIVDQRAKDMR
-870 RVVDLQEQSLKLTQQ
+870 RVVELQEQSLKLTQQ

-890 KRNQGWGET
+890 KRNQGWGDI
-899 THSGEHPTGKGPT
+899 THSGEHPIDKDPT
-912 SKTDA
+912 NKADMVE
-917 AGDVADAVDTVAGLK
+917 DVVDAVDTVTDLK
-932 GGEGGK
+932 GGEGEK
-938 VAKNVEKMGETHA
+938 VAKNVEKMGEKHA

-957 FLGKFKGWG
+957 FLGKLKGWG
-966 SSLVS
+966 SSLIS
-971 ALNPTNM
+971 ALNPSNLI
-978 MQKFASLGD
+978 QKFANL
-987 KVGGFSAKGF
+987 
-997 LAKFKSILSKL
+997 
-1008 SPTNMMQ
+1008 
-1015 KFASWGDKIGSL
+1015 GDKIGSFSGKRIVAKVKNAISKL
-1027 SAGKFVAKFKSVMS
+1027 NPTNLIQKFSALGDKIGSFSGKKFVSKFKRVVS

-1048 SIIQA
+1048 SIIQT
-1053 MASLGDKMGG
+1053 MANIGDKIGS
-1063 KSGQGFVSKFKAA
+1063 KSGHGFVSKFKSA

-1082 LNLFKQHTQAAS
+1082 LNLFRRHTKSAS
-1094 VAAEEAGATVGT
+1094 VVAEKAGGIVGT
-1106 KASSG
+1106 KATSG
-1111 FLGKLKGSKAF
+1111 FLSKLKGSKVF

-1127 VGSDLFHTFFNGWT
+1127 VGSDLFHGFFNGWS

-1169 GSGIGGSIGAG
+1169 GSGIGGGVGAG
-1180 LGGILGSI
+1180 IGGALGSI
-1188 VPGVGTLAGASLGQA
+1188 VPGIGTLAGASLGQM
-1203 IGSGVGKFTPE
+1203 IGSTVGKFAPE
-1214 IGRFISIE
+1214 IGRGMGASLKFFDETAISVLQGFVKFFRGE
-1222 FKTALNTGADAI
+1222 FK
-1234 EALIKYFKGGF
+1234 
-1245 QVIGDIMHGDFGK
+1245 VIGDIIHGDFSK

-1263 SKGFQQFTD
+1263 SKGFHQFTD
-1272 GMVSY
+1272 GMVRW
-1277 FDKHGGKGIKSWVG
+1277 FDKHGGSGVKSWVG
-1291 KSIDAIKRGNWKGAW
+1291 KSIGYIKKGDWKGAG
-1306 DNTVNSAKS
+1306 NNALKSFQS
-1315 AWSGFTS
+1315 AWSGFSS
-1322 WFDKNILGKTKQA
+1322 WWDKTILGKTKS
-1335 TSSSSSSSRSSST
+1335 TPKRSSSPST
-1348 KGKKVVSLSH
+1348 KGKKIVDLSE

-1376 KAYTSALSG
+1376 KAYTNALGG
-1385 LKATVQKNDPSKIV
+1385 LKATVKKNDPSNIV

-1410 KGWGKAAG
+1410 KGWDKAAK
-1418 PIKKMGDAFKYLAT
+1418 PIKAMGDAFRYLSK
-1432 FASAMAKK
+1432 FAAAMAKK
-1440 DVFRAFNTDLPML
+1440 DVFKAFNNDLPKL
-1453 DKTLKT
+1453 DKTLKN
-1459 HVKSLKNNLEKLGDA
+1459 HVSSLKSNLNKLGDA
-1474 LKGGAKGNG
+1474 LKGGKNGNG
-1483 IEKYAKNIADAL
+1483 IEKYAKKITDAL
-1495 GKIIDKT
+1495 DKLIRKAKNLT
-1502 KKVNPPIKTLKS
+1502 SPIKSLTTDFKS
-1514 SFSSLKGS
+1514 LRNS
-1522 LSDLV
+1522 LSGIV
-1527 GKGSNNTLFDRVGR
+1527 GKGSKNTLFDRVGR

-1552 ILRGK
+1552 VLRGK
-1557 NSIQD
+1557 NSIQN

-1575 LDSVLTKIET
+1575 LDNILSKIEA

-1591 RDLEKM
+1591 NDLNKM
-1597 SSPMKN
+1597 SSPMKQ

-1608 STLSSTMKTFQT
+1608 GTLSSTMKVFQT
-1620 TKGQKNPLDAMV
+1620 TKGQRNPLDSMV
-1632 ESLDNLKK
+1632 DSLNNLKK
-1640 ALAGG
+1640 TLADGKTKNG
-1645 NKATVVKELQDLTNA
+1645 VVKEFEDLTKA
-1660 FAGSGGKKSGGGLV
+1660 FAGSGGKKSTGGFAASLK
-1674 SAIKEVND
+1674 AVND
-1682 PLKKLSGYFQDLKK
+1682 PLKKLSGYFRNLTK
-1696 PLDSFNKAISA
+1696 PLNAFTKAISS
-1707 FTGNGKNSNPLENMA
+1707 FSGKDKNSNPLENMA
-1722 NGFSDLKKVFDAKK
+1722 KGFSDLKKVFDAKK
-1736 GGDGLADQIEK
+1736 GGKGLADEIKE
-1747 MGDAFGGNG
+1747 MGDAFGG
-1756 KKSLGLG
+1756 KKSVGLA
-1763 DKIRKANDPLS
+1763 DKIKKTNTSLGS
-1774 KFASNLKSVAN
+1774 FASNLKSVAN
-1785 NIKPVNSGIKTFSD
+1785 HIKPVNNGIKSFSA
-1799 LLDTFAK
+1799 LLSSFGK

-1812 TFASSLK
+1812 KFASSLK
-1819 SLNDALKK
+1819 SLNGALKK
-1827 YPFGDTIKDE
+1827 YPFGSTIKDE
-1837 ARTAYNALKDYDFS
+1837 ARAAYNALKDYNFA
-1851 KEFSKQV
+1851 KEFTKQTV
-1858 GALKSRLSSFKTAF
+1858 DLKDRLKSFKSAF
-1872 NRSWKDLWSNL
+1872 NVSWKNLWNNL
-1883 HTDSAKGLDR
+1883 HTVSAKGLDK
-1893 VDTSLYN
+1893 VDTSLYR
-1900 GFKQLNSRADSFY
+1900 GFKQLSSRARAFY
-1913 RQFNRGWK
+1913 RSFKRGWSG
-1921 NWIDDIQTAFYRGV
+1921 WIDDIQTMFHRGV

-1947 DIIGKMNRGI
+1947 NVIGKMNRGI
-1957 GGVNKVI
+1957 GGVNRVI
-1964 GEFGGDKKLGTIR
+1964 GEFGGDKKLATIR

-1984 GHPGGHMLIND
+1984 GHPGGHMLVND

-2009 KPWTMFNDRNTLI
+2009 KPWMMFNDRNTLI
-2022 PNAPTG
+2022 PNAPAG

-2038 KVMSSLGIHRYADG
+2038 KVMSSMGVHRYADG
-2052 TDNTLDPDKA
+2052 TDKTLDPDKA

-2072 PLGELKKYFYGAT
+2072 PLGELKKYFYGST
-2085 HFNGSPFV
+2085 NFNGSPFV
-2093 SDFGPAVSNAFLN
+2093 SDFGPAISNAFLN

-2115 IDEFGGQVANP
+2115 IDEFGGQLANP
-2126 AGAGVSRWIPDIKR
+2126 AGAGVSRWIPVIKR
-2140 AAKVMHVDLTAVGLS
+2140 AAKVMHVNLTAAGLS

-2169 TILQT
+2169 TIVQT
-2174 VDDINMRMGNPAIGL
+2174 VDDINMQRGDPAIGL
-2189 FQFIPST
+2189 FQFIPET
-2196 FQSYA
+2196 FRAYA
-2201 VRGHTKIKRGYDQI
+2201 VRGHGNIRSGYDQI
-2215 LALFNDRSWFS
+2215 LALFNDRTWFS

-2279 LAKIVSG
+2279 LSQIISG
-2286 FAKDEPDNGGAGSS
+2286 FAKDEPDNGSFGSAS
-2300 GTVLQD
+2300 TSVLRD

-2335 VEGRTI
+2335 VDGRTI
-2341 ARATNSAFRVQNAL
+2341 ARATNSAFRAQNAL

-2364 SGI
+2364 SGV

>member
-1 MSTISGY
+1 MPTISGY

-45 SGEGSFAAYS
+45 SAQGSFSAYS
-55 HKVTDATHAIEQYG
+55 QKVTDASHAIEQYD
-69 KVIDNLNGRLVNYG
+69 KVIANLDNRLRNYG

-95 QQATLDKLKNSNEA
+95 QQATLDKLKNSNEE
-109 NTKQYQDAEKALI
+109 NTKAYKDAEKALT

-157 RAEETLKQLR
+157 KAEEALKQLR
-167 TGMADYQRISKSVLD
+167 TGMADYQRISKSVLS

-187 VSSMQETG
+187 VSSMKETG

-208 KVAHQS
+208 KLAHQS
-214 LASQYKAEQEVT
+214 LSAQYKAEKEVA

-238 QYEQERSALTRI
+238 RYDQERSALTKI
-250 NSERNRA
+250 NTERNRA

-265 SQYGSN
+265 AQYGAN
-271 STQAKAA
+271 STQAKKA
-278 RDKVEQLNTQYT
+278 RDRVEQLNTQYT
-290 NQERSL
+290 NQQRSL
-296 TGLREKVSQSTEA
+296 TSLREKVTQSTEA

-337 GFGRLTTSV
+337 GLGRLTTSI
-346 GQFNAK
+346 GQFNTK
-352 LKESTSNT
+352 LKESTSHT
-360 REWASSLKGGFV
+360 REWASSMKGGF
-372 AASAATVGVAA
+372 AAVSAGAVGVTA

-396 QKWVVAKNLMVTG
+396 QKWVTAKNLMVTG
-409 GEQATEVTKNLA
+409 GEKAAEVTENLA
-421 LMQQDASKYS
+421 LMQKDAVKYS

-439 DIANQY
+439 EIADQY

-450 RGYDSKEA
+450 RGYDSKSA

-465 LEATRATGDDFSD
+465 LEATRATGDEFSD

-487 DAFGLRTNDTAQ
+487 DAFGLRTSDTAQ

-517 TATSFKDL
+517 TATGFKDL
-525 STGMAYVSAPA
+525 STAMAYVSAPA

-547 AALGMLSNAGVE
+547 AAIGMLSNAGVE

-578 KGAATAL
+578 KGASEAL

-606 EIFKSI
+606 AIFKSI
-612 NQKVAGWGSAKKG
+612 NQKIAGWGSAKKG
-625 AFFKSIFGATGMQAA
+625 AFFKAIFGATGMQAA

-649 LKSNDDQLTQLIN
+649 LKDNDDQLTQLIN

-687 QMERL
+687 QLERL

-722 VSKDGQDAIKGISG
+722 VSKDGQDAIKGISS
-736 AVGDVANTISKHSK
+736 AVGDVANAVSKHSK
-750 DIMDFFSGIVQGAK
+750 DIMGFFSGIVQGAK
-764 SASKWMQDV
+764 TASKWIGNI

-780 FVHIPIVGDTLKEVK
+780 FNYTPVIKDITKNIK
-795 DFFKWANTKMGGSK
+795 DFFKWANTQMGGNK
-809 NSNAFV
+809 NNNSFV
-815 RFAGQAVGALAVL
+815 RFAGQAVGALATL
-828 AVPLLAI
+828 AVPLLAV
-835 RKTAQGIRAILMDV
+835 RKTAQGIRAILLDV

-858 NKIVDERARNMS
+858 NKIVDERAREMK
-870 RVVDLQEQSLKLTQQ
+870 RIVALQEQSLKLTQQ
-885 QIDLE
+885 QIELE
-890 KRNQGWGET
+890 KKNRGWGDT
-899 THSGEHPTGKGPT
+899 NHSGEHPTNKGT
-912 SKTDA
+912 TTKTDVV
-917 AGDVADAVDTVAGLK
+917 GDIADAVDTVADMK
-932 GGEGGK
+932 GGEGDK
-938 VAKNVEKMGETHA
+938 VAKNVEKMGEKHA

-957 FLGKFKGWG
+957 FLGKLKGWG

-971 ALNPTNM
+971 ALNPTNLI
-978 MQKFASLGD
+978 QKFANFGD
-987 KVGGFSAKGF
+987 KLGNLTAK
-997 LAKFKSILSKL
+997 
-1008 SPTNMMQ
+1008 
-1015 KFASWGDKIGSL
+1015 
-1027 SAGKFVAKFKSVMS
+1027 KFVAKIKSIISKLNPLPLIKKFGAALKAGLS

-1048 SIIQA
+1048 HILQT
-1053 MASLGDKMGG
+1053 MANIGDKAGSRAG
-1063 KSGQGFVSKFKAA
+1063 NGFVSKFKGV

-1082 LNLFKQHTQAAS
+1082 LNWFKRNKGVSA
-1094 VAAEEAGATVGT
+1094 AAEKAGAEAGT
-1106 KASSG
+1106 KATTG
-1111 FLGKLKGSKAF
+1111 FLGKLKGSKIL

-1127 VGSDLFHTFFNGWT
+1127 VGSDLFHGFFNGWS
-1141 LAFGLVDSGFNII
+1141 LAFGLVDNGFNII
-1154 KGIKEKNSTQKARDL
+1154 NGIKEKNPDKKAREL
-1169 GSGIGGSIGAG
+1169 GSGIGGGIGAG
-1180 LGGILGSI
+1180 VGAILGS
-1188 VPGVGTLAGASLGQA
+1188 VFPGIGTMAGAALGQA
-1203 IGSGVGKFTPE
+1203 IGTAAGHFAPE
-1214 IGRFISIE
+1214 ILH
-1222 FKTALNTGADAI
+1222 TASDVGQ
-1234 EALIKYFKGGF
+1234 ALAKGWKGTC
-1245 QVIGDIMHGDFGK
+1245 QVLVDLAHGNFSK

-1263 SKGFQQFTD
+1263 SKGFHQFTD
-1272 GMVSY
+1272 GMVRW
-1277 FDKHGGKGIKSWVG
+1277 FDKHGGSGVKSWVG
-1291 KSIDAIKRGNWKGAW
+1291 KSIGYIKKGDWKGAG
-1306 DNTVNSAKS
+1306 NNALKSFQS
-1315 AWSGFTS
+1315 AWNGFSS
-1322 WFDKNILGKTKQA
+1322 WWDKTILGKTKKS
-1335 TSSSSSSSRSSST
+1335 TPSKSPST
-1348 KGKKVVSLSH
+1348 KGKKVVSLSQAH
-1358 ARASKQDIANIK
+1358 ASKQDIANIK
-1370 AMTVAL
+1370 AMTSAL

-1385 LKATVQKNDPSKIV
+1385 LKATVKKNDPSKIV

-1410 KGWGKAAG
+1410 KGWSKAAE

-1440 DVFRAFNTDLPML
+1440 DVFKAFNTDLPKL

-1459 HVKSLKNNLEKLGDA
+1459 HVNSLKTNLNKLGDA
-1474 LKGGAKGNG
+1474 LKGGKKGNG
-1483 IEKYAKNIADAL
+1483 IEKYAKKIVDAL
-1495 GKIIDKT
+1495 AKLTDKA
-1502 KKVNPPIKTLKS
+1502 KKVNSPIKTLKS
-1514 SFSSLKGS
+1514 SFSSLKSS
-1522 LSDLV
+1522 LSSLV
-1527 GKGSNNTLFDRVGR
+1527 GKGSKNTLFDRVGR

-1552 ILRGK
+1552 VLRGK
-1557 NSIQD
+1557 NSIQN

-1575 LDSVLTKIET
+1575 LDDLLTKIEG

-1591 RDLEKM
+1591 NDLNKM

-1608 STLSSTMKTFQT
+1608 STLGSTMKVFQT
-1620 TKGQKNPLDAMV
+1620 AKGKKNPLDSMV
-1632 ESLDNLKK
+1632 ESLENLKK

-1645 NKATVVKELQDLTNA
+1645 KTKTTVVKELQDLTKA
-1660 FAGSGGKKSGGGLV
+1660 FAGSGGKKSTGGFV
-1674 SAIKEVND
+1674 SAIQKVND
-1682 PLKKLSGYFQDLKK
+1682 PLKKLSGYFKDLNK
-1696 PLDSFNKAISA
+1696 PLDSFNKSIAA
-1707 FTGNGKNSNPLENMA
+1707 FTGKGKKSNPLENMA
-1722 NGFSDLKKVFDAKK
+1722 SGFSDLKKVFDTKK
-1736 GGDGLADQIEK
+1736 GSKGLADQIKE
-1747 MGDAFGGNG
+1747 MGEAFGGNG
-1756 KKSLGLG
+1756 KKSVGLA
-1763 DKIRKANDPLS
+1763 DKITKTNKPLDTFTS
-1774 KFASNLKSVAN
+1774 SLKSVAN
-1785 NIKPVNSGIKTFSD
+1785 NIKPVNSGIKSFSD
-1799 LLDTFAK
+1799 LLSAFAK

-1812 TFASSLK
+1812 KFASSLK
-1819 SLNDALKK
+1819 SLNSALKK

-1837 ARTAYNALKDYDFS
+1837 ASTAYNALKDYDFS

-1858 GALKSRLSSFKTAF
+1858 STLKSRLSSFKSSF
-1872 NRSWKDLWSNL
+1872 NKNWKDLWSNL
-1883 HTDSAKGLDR
+1883 HTVSAKGLDR
-1893 VDTSLYN
+1893 VDTSLYR
-1900 GFKQLNSRADSFY
+1900 GFKQLQSRASAFY
-1913 RQFNRGWK
+1913 RQFNRGWRS
-1921 NWIDDIQTAFYRGV
+1921 WIDDIQTMFYRGV

-1947 DIIGKMNRGI
+1947 DVIGKMNRGI

-1977 YADGTRG
+1977 YADGTHG
-1984 GHPGGHMLIND
+1984 GHPGGHMLVND

-2009 KPWTMFNDRNTLI
+2009 RPWMMFNDRNTLI
-2022 PNAPTG
+2022 PNAPAG

-2038 KVMSSLGIHRYADG
+2038 KVMSSMGIRHYADG
-2052 TDNTLDPDKA
+2052 TDATLDPDKA

-2085 HFNGSPFV
+2085 NFNGSPFV
-2093 SDFGPAVSNAFLN
+2093 SDFGPAISNAFLN

-2115 IDEFGGQVANP
+2115 IDEFGGQLANP
-2126 AGAGVSRWIPDIKR
+2126 AGAGVSRWIPVIKR
-2140 AAKVMHVDLTAVGLS
+2140 AAKVMHVNLTAAGLS

-2169 TILQT
+2169 TIVQT
-2174 VDDINMRMGNPAIGL
+2174 VDDINMRRGDPAIGL
-2189 FQFIPST
+2189 FQFIPET
-2196 FQSYA
+2196 FRAYA
-2201 VRGHTKIKRGYDQI
+2201 VRGHGNIRSGYDQI
-2215 LALFNDRSWFS
+2215 LALFNDRTWFS

-2279 LAKIVSG
+2279 LSQIISG
-2286 FAKDEPDNGGAGSS
+2286 FAKDEPDNGGFGSAGTS
-2300 GTVLQD
+2300 VLQD
-2306 EIDSLNNKFD
+2306 EIDSLNDKFD

-2335 VEGRTI
+2335 VDGRTI
-2341 ARATNSAFRVQNAL
+2341 ARATNSAFRAQNAL

-2364 SGI
+2364 SGV

>member
-1 MSTISGY
+1 MPTISGY

-55 HKVTDATHAIEQYG
+55 QKVTDASHAIEQYG
-69 KVIDNLNGRLVNYG
+69 KVIANLNNRLANYG

-95 QQATLDKLKNSNEA
+95 QQATLDKLKNSNEE
-109 NTKQYQDAEKALI
+109 NTKQYKDAEKALT

-167 TGMADYQRISKSVLD
+167 TGMADYQRISKSVLS

-187 VSSMQETG
+187 VSSMKETG

-208 KVAHQS
+208 KLAHQS
-214 LASQYKAEQEVT
+214 LASQYKAEKDVA

-238 QYEQERSALTRI
+238 RYDQERSALTRI

-271 STQAKAA
+271 STQAKNA

-290 NQERSL
+290 NQERRL
-296 TGLREKVSQSTEA
+296 TGLREKVTQSTEA

-337 GFGRLTTSV
+337 GLGRLTTSV
-346 GQFNAK
+346 GQFNTK
-352 LKESTSNT
+352 LKESTSHT
-360 REWASSLKGGFV
+360 REWASSLKGGF
-372 AASAATVGVAA
+372 AAVSAGAVGVTA

-389 SMAGEMQ
+389 SMASEMQ
-396 QKWVVAKNLMVTG
+396 QKWVTAKNLMVTG
-409 GEQATEVTKNLA
+409 GEQAVEVTKNLA
-421 LMQQDASKYS
+421 LMQKDASKYS

-439 DIANQY
+439 EIADQY

-450 RGYDSKEA
+450 RGYDSKSA

-465 LEATRATGDDFSD
+465 LEATRATGDEFSD

-487 DAFGLRTNDTAQ
+487 DAFGLRTDNTAQ

-578 KGAATAL
+578 KGASDAL
-585 KEAGLSVKDFQDKSG
+585 KEAGLSMKDFQDKSG

-625 AFFKSIFGATGMQAA
+625 AFFKAVFGATGMQAA

-649 LKSNDDQLTQLIN
+649 LKDNDDQLTQLIN

-687 QMERL
+687 QLERL

-722 VSKDGQDAIKGISG
+722 VSKDGQDAIKGISS
-736 AVGDVANTISKHSK
+736 AVGDVANAVSKHSK
-750 DIMDFFSGIVQGAK
+750 DIMGFFSGIVQGSK
-764 SASKWMQDV
+764 TASKWIGNI

-780 FVHIPIVGDTLKEVK
+780 FNYTPVIKDITKNIK
-795 DFFKWANTKMGGSK
+795 DFFKWANTQMGGNK
-809 NSNAFV
+809 NNNAFV
-815 RFAGQAVGALAVL
+815 RFAGQAVGALATL
-828 AVPLLAI
+828 AVPLLAV
-835 RKTAQGIRAILMDV
+835 RKTAQGIRAILLDV

-858 NKIVDERARNMS
+858 NKIVDERAREMK
-870 RVVDLQEQSLKLTQQ
+870 RVVALQEQSLKLTQQ
-885 QIDLE
+885 QIELE
-890 KRNQGWGET
+890 KKNRGWGDTNHTGEYPT
-899 THSGEHPTGKGPT
+899 TKGTPT
-912 SKTDA
+912 KTDVV
-917 AGDVADAVDTVAGLK
+917 GDIADAVDTVADMK
-932 GGEGGK
+932 GGEGDK
-938 VAKNVEKMGETHA
+938 VAKNVEKMGEKHA

-957 FLGKFKGWG
+957 FLGKLKSWG

-971 ALNPTNM
+971 ALNPTNLI
-978 MQKFASLGD
+978 QKFANFGD
-987 KVGGFSAKGF
+987 KLGNLTAK
-997 LAKFKSILSKL
+997 
-1008 SPTNMMQ
+1008 
-1015 KFASWGDKIGSL
+1015 
-1027 SAGKFVAKFKSVMS
+1027 KFVAKIKSIISKLNPLPLIKKFGAALKAGLS

-1048 SIIQA
+1048 HILQT
-1053 MASLGDKMGG
+1053 MANIGDKAGSRAG
-1063 KSGQGFVSKFKAA
+1063 NGFVSKFKGV

-1082 LNLFKQHTQAAS
+1082 LNWFKRNKGVSA
-1094 VAAEEAGATVGT
+1094 AAEKAGAEAGT
-1106 KASSG
+1106 KATTG
-1111 FLGKLKGSKAF
+1111 FLGKLKGSKIL

-1127 VGSDLFHTFFNGWT
+1127 VGSDLFHGFFNGWS
-1141 LAFGLVDSGFNII
+1141 LAFGLVDNGFNII
-1154 KGIKEKNSTQKARDL
+1154 NGIKEKNPDKKAREL
-1169 GSGIGGSIGAG
+1169 GSGIGGGIGAG
-1180 LGGILGSI
+1180 VGAILGS
-1188 VPGVGTLAGASLGQA
+1188 VFPGIGTMAGAALGQA
-1203 IGSGVGKFTPE
+1203 IGTAAGHFAPE
-1214 IGRFISIE
+1214 ILH
-1222 FKTALNTGADAI
+1222 TASDVGQ
-1234 EALIKYFKGGF
+1234 ALAKGWKGTC
-1245 QVIGDIMHGDFGK
+1245 QVIVDLAHGNFSK

-1263 SKGFQQFTD
+1263 SKGFHQFTD
-1272 GMVSY
+1272 GMVRW
-1277 FDKHGGKGIKSWVG
+1277 FDKHGGSGVKSWVG
-1291 KSIDAIKRGNWKGAW
+1291 KSIGYIKKGDWKGAG
-1306 DNTVNSAKS
+1306 NNALKSFQS
-1315 AWSGFTS
+1315 AWSGFSS
-1322 WFDKNILGKTKQA
+1322 WWDKTILGKTKKS
-1335 TSSSSSSSRSSST
+1335 TPSKSPST
-1348 KGKKVVSLSH
+1348 KGKKVVSLSQ

-1370 AMTVAL
+1370 AMTSAL

-1385 LKATVQKNDPSKIV
+1385 LKATVKKNDPSKIV

-1410 KGWGKAAG
+1410 KGWSKAAE

-1440 DVFRAFNTDLPML
+1440 DVFKAFNTDLPKL

-1459 HVKSLKNNLEKLGDA
+1459 HVNSLKTNLNKLGDA
-1474 LKGGAKGNG
+1474 LKGGKKGNG
-1483 IEKYAKNIADAL
+1483 IEKYAKKITDAL
-1495 GKIIDKT
+1495 DKLIGKV
-1502 KKVNPPIKTLKS
+1502 KKVNSPIKTLKS
-1514 SFSSLKGS
+1514 SFSSLKSS
-1522 LSDLV
+1522 LSGLV
-1527 GKGSNNTLFDRVGR
+1527 GKGSKNTLFDRVGR

-1552 ILRGK
+1552 VLRGK
-1557 NSIQD
+1557 NSIQN

-1575 LDSVLTKIET
+1575 LDNLLTKIET

-1591 RDLEKM
+1591 SDLKKM

-1603 FAKAM
+1603 FSKAM
-1608 STLSSTMKTFQT
+1608 SALSSTMKVFQT

-1632 ESLDNLKK
+1632 ESLENLKK

-1645 NKATVVKELQDLTNA
+1645 KTKTTVVKELQDLTKA
-1660 FAGSGGKKSGGGLV
+1660 FAGSGGKKSTGGFV
-1674 SAIKEVND
+1674 SALKKVND
-1682 PLKKLSGYFQDLKK
+1682 PLKKLSGYFKDLNK
-1696 PLDSFNKAISA
+1696 PLNSFNKSISA
-1707 FTGNGKNSNPLENMA
+1707 FTSNSKKSNPLENMA
-1722 NGFSDLKKVFDAKK
+1722 NGFSDLKKVFDTKK
-1736 GGDGLADQIEK
+1736 GSKGLADQIKE

-1756 KKSLGLG
+1756 KKSLS
-1763 DKIRKANDPLS
+1763 DKIKKTNEPLS
-1774 KFASNLKSVAN
+1774 KFTSGLKSVAN
-1785 NIKPVNSGIKTFSD
+1785 NIKPVNSGIKSFSD
-1799 LLDTFAK
+1799 LLNAFAK

-1812 TFASSLK
+1812 KFASSLK
-1819 SLNDALKK
+1819 SLNSALKK

-1837 ARTAYNALKDYDFS
+1837 AITAYKALKDYDFS

-1858 GALKSRLSSFKTAF
+1858 STLKSRLSSFKSSF
-1872 NRSWKDLWSNL
+1872 NKSWRNLWSNL
-1883 HTDSAKGLDR
+1883 HTVSAKGLDR
-1893 VDTSLYN
+1893 VDTSLYR
-1900 GFKQLNSRADSFY
+1900 GFKQLQSRASAFY

-1921 NWIDDIQTAFYRGV
+1921 SWIDDIQTMFYRGV

-1947 DIIGKMNRGI
+1947 DVIGKMNKGI

-1964 GEFGGDKKLGTIR
+1964 GEFGGDRKLGTIR
-1977 YADGTRG
+1977 YADGTHG
-1984 GHPGGHMLIND
+1984 GHPGGHMLVND

-2009 KPWTMFNDRNTLI
+2009 RPWMMFNDRNILI
-2022 PNAPTG
+2022 PNAPAG
-2028 TQVLSGEDTH
+2028 TQVLNGEDTH
-2038 KVMSSLGIHRYADG
+2038 KVMSSMGIRHYANG
-2052 TDNTLDPDKA
+2052 TDGTLDPDKA

-2072 PLGELKKYFYGAT
+2072 PLGELKKYFYGST
-2085 HFNGSPFV
+2085 NFSSSPFV
-2093 SDFGPAVSNAFLN
+2093 SDFGPAISNAFLN

-2115 IDEFGGQVANP
+2115 IDEFGGQLANP
-2126 AGAGVSRWIPDIKR
+2126 AGAGVSRWIPVIKR
-2140 AAKVMHVDLTAVGLS
+2140 AAKVMHVNLTAAGLS

-2169 TILQT
+2169 TIVQT
-2174 VDDINMRMGNPAIGL
+2174 VDDINMQRGDPAIGL
-2189 FQFIPST
+2189 FQFIPET
-2196 FQSYA
+2196 FRAYA
-2201 VRGHTKIKRGYDQI
+2201 VRGHGNIRSGYDQI
-2215 LALFNDRSWFS
+2215 LALFNDRTWFS

-2279 LAKIVSG
+2279 LSQI
-2286 FAKDEPDNGGAGSS
+2286 
-2300 GTVLQD
+2300 
-2306 EIDSLNNKFD
+2306 I
-2316 TLISLMTE
+2316 
-2324 LVNGDRVTNIN
+2324 
-2335 VEGRTI
+2335 
-2341 ARATNSAFRVQNAL
+2341 
-2355 DIERKRRGF
+2355 
-2364 SGI
+2364 

>member
-1 MSTISGY
+1 MPTISGY

-55 HKVTDATHAIEQYG
+55 QKVTDASHAIEQYG
-69 KVIDNLNGRLVNYG
+69 KVIANLNNRLANYG

-95 QQATLDKLKNSNEA
+95 QQATLDKLKNSNEE
-109 NTKQYQDAEKALI
+109 NTKQYKDAEKALT

-167 TGMADYQRISKSVLD
+167 TGMADYQRISKSVLS

-187 VSSMQETG
+187 VSSMKETG

-208 KVAHQS
+208 KLAHQS
-214 LASQYKAEQEVT
+214 LASQYKAEKDVA

-238 QYEQERSALTRI
+238 RYDQERSALTRI

-271 STQAKAA
+271 STQAKNA

-290 NQERSL
+290 NQERRL
-296 TGLREKVSQSTEA
+296 TGLREKVTQSTEA

-337 GFGRLTTSV
+337 GLGRLTTSV
-346 GQFNAK
+346 GQFNTK
-352 LKESTSNT
+352 LKESTSHT
-360 REWASSLKGGFV
+360 REWASSLKGGF
-372 AASAATVGVAA
+372 AAVSAGAVGVTA

-389 SMAGEMQ
+389 SMASEMQ
-396 QKWVVAKNLMVTG
+396 QKWVTAKNLMVTG
-409 GEQATEVTKNLA
+409 GEQAVEVTKNLA
-421 LMQQDASKYS
+421 LMQKDASKYS

-439 DIANQY
+439 EIADQY

-450 RGYDSKEA
+450 RGYDSKSA

-465 LEATRATGDDFSD
+465 LEATRATGDEFSD

-487 DAFGLRTNDTAQ
+487 DAFGLRTDNTAQ

-578 KGAATAL
+578 KGAAAAL
-585 KEAGLSVKDFQDKSG
+585 KEAGLSIKDFQDKSG

-649 LKSNDDQLTQLIN
+649 LKANDDQLTQLIA

-687 QMERL
+687 QLERL

-722 VSKDGQDAIKGISG
+722 VSKDGQDAIKGISS
-736 AVGDVANTISKHSK
+736 AVGDVANAVSKHSK
-750 DIMDFFSGIVQGAK
+750 DIMGFFSGIVQGSK
-764 SASKWMQDV
+764 TASKWIGNI

-780 FVHIPIVGDTLKEVK
+780 FNYTPVIKDITKNIK
-795 DFFKWANTKMGGSK
+795 DFFKWANTQMGGNK
-809 NSNAFV
+809 NNNAFV
-815 RFAGQAVGALAVL
+815 RFAGQAVGALATL
-828 AVPLLAI
+828 AVPLLAV
-835 RKTAQGIRAILMDV
+835 RKTAQGIRAILLDV

-858 NKIVDERARNMS
+858 NKIVDERAREMK
-870 RVVDLQEQSLKLTQQ
+870 RVVALQEQSLKLTQQ
-885 QIDLE
+885 QIELE
-890 KRNQGWGET
+890 KKNRGWGDTNHTGEYPT
-899 THSGEHPTGKGPT
+899 TKGTPT
-912 SKTDA
+912 KTDVV
-917 AGDVADAVDTVAGLK
+917 GDIADAVDTVADMK
-932 GGEGGK
+932 GGEGDK
-938 VAKNVEKMGETHA
+938 VAKNVEKMGEKHA

-957 FLGKFKGWG
+957 FLGKLKSWG

-971 ALNPTNM
+971 ALNPTNLI
-978 MQKFASLGD
+978 QKFANFGD
-987 KVGGFSAKGF
+987 KLGNLTAK
-997 LAKFKSILSKL
+997 
-1008 SPTNMMQ
+1008 
-1015 KFASWGDKIGSL
+1015 
-1027 SAGKFVAKFKSVMS
+1027 KFVAKIKSIISKLNPLPLIKKFGAALKAGLS

-1048 SIIQA
+1048 HILQT
-1053 MASLGDKMGG
+1053 MANIGDKAGSRAG
-1063 KSGQGFVSKFKAA
+1063 NGFVSKFKGV

-1082 LNLFKQHTQAAS
+1082 LNWFKRNKGVSA
-1094 VAAEEAGATVGT
+1094 AAEKAGAEAGT
-1106 KASSG
+1106 KATTG
-1111 FLGKLKGSKAF
+1111 FLGKLQGSKIL
-1122 GAIKG
+1122 GAITG
-1127 VGSDLFHTFFNGWT
+1127 VGSDLFHGFFNGWS
-1141 LAFGLVDSGFNII
+1141 LAFGLVDNGFNII
-1154 KGIKEKNSTQKARDL
+1154 NGIKEKNPDKKAREL
-1169 GSGIGGSIGAG
+1169 GSGIGGGIGAG
-1180 LGGILGSI
+1180 VGAILGS
-1188 VPGVGTLAGASLGQA
+1188 VFPGIGTMAGAALGQA
-1203 IGSGVGKFTPE
+1203 IGTAAGHFAPE
-1214 IGRFISIE
+1214 ILH
-1222 FKTALNTGADAI
+1222 TASDVGQ
-1234 EALIKYFKGGF
+1234 ALAKGWKGTC
-1245 QVIGDIMHGDFGK
+1245 QVIVDLAHGNFSK

-1263 SKGFQQFTD
+1263 SKGFHQFTD
-1272 GMVSY
+1272 GMVRW
-1277 FDKHGGKGIKSWVG
+1277 FDKHGGSGVKSWVG
-1291 KSIDAIKRGNWKGAW
+1291 KSIGYIKKGDWKGAG
-1306 DNTVNSAKS
+1306 NNALKSFQS
-1315 AWSGFTS
+1315 AWSGFSS
-1322 WFDKNILGKTKQA
+1322 WWDKTILGKTKKS
-1335 TSSSSSSSRSSST
+1335 TPSKSPST
-1348 KGKKVVSLSH
+1348 KGKKVVSLSQ

-1370 AMTVAL
+1370 AMTSAL

-1385 LKATVQKNDPSKIV
+1385 LKATVKKNDPSKIV

-1410 KGWGKAAG
+1410 KGWSKAAE

-1440 DVFRAFNTDLPML
+1440 DVFKAFNTDLPKL

-1459 HVKSLKNNLEKLGDA
+1459 HVNSLKTNLNKLGDA
-1474 LKGGAKGNG
+1474 LKGGKKGNG
-1483 IEKYAKNIADAL
+1483 IEKYAKKITDAL
-1495 GKIIDKT
+1495 DKLIGKV
-1502 KKVNPPIKTLKS
+1502 KKVNSPIKTLKS
-1514 SFSSLKGS
+1514 SFSSLKSS
-1522 LSDLV
+1522 LSGLV
-1527 GKGSNNTLFDRVGR
+1527 GKGSKNTLFDRVGR

-1552 ILRGK
+1552 VLRGK
-1557 NSIQD
+1557 NSIQN

-1575 LDSVLTKIET
+1575 LDNLLTKIET

-1591 RDLEKM
+1591 SDLKKM

-1603 FAKAM
+1603 FSKAM
-1608 STLSSTMKTFQT
+1608 SALSSTMKVFQT

-1632 ESLDNLKK
+1632 ESLENLKK

-1645 NKATVVKELQDLTNA
+1645 KTKTTVVKELQDLTKA
-1660 FAGSGGKKSGGGLV
+1660 FAGSGGKKSTGGFV
-1674 SAIKEVND
+1674 SALKKVND
-1682 PLKKLSGYFQDLKK
+1682 PLKKLSGYFKDLNK
-1696 PLDSFNKAISA
+1696 PLNSFNKSISA
-1707 FTGNGKNSNPLENMA
+1707 FTSNSKKSNPLENMA
-1722 NGFSDLKKVFDAKK
+1722 NGFSDLKKVFDTKK
-1736 GGDGLADQIEK
+1736 GSKGLADQIKE

-1756 KKSLGLG
+1756 KKSLS
-1763 DKIRKANDPLS
+1763 DKIKKTNEPLS
-1774 KFASNLKSVAN
+1774 KFTSGLKSVAN
-1785 NIKPVNSGIKTFSD
+1785 NIKPVNSGIKSFSD
-1799 LLDTFAK
+1799 LLNAFAK

-1812 TFASSLK
+1812 KFASSLK
-1819 SLNDALKK
+1819 SLNSALKK

-1837 ARTAYNALKDYDFS
+1837 AITAYKALKDYDFS

-1858 GALKSRLSSFKTAF
+1858 STLKSRLSSFKSSF
-1872 NRSWKDLWSNL
+1872 NKSWRNLWSNL
-1883 HTDSAKGLDR
+1883 HTVSAKGLDR
-1893 VDTSLYN
+1893 VDTSLYR
-1900 GFKQLNSRADSFY
+1900 GFKQLQSRASAFY

-1921 NWIDDIQTAFYRGV
+1921 SWIDDIQTMFYRGV

-1947 DIIGKMNRGI
+1947 DVIGKMNKGI

-1964 GEFGGDKKLGTIR
+1964 GEFGGDRKLGTIR
-1977 YADGTRG
+1977 YADGTHG
-1984 GHPGGHMLIND
+1984 GHPGGHMLVND

-2009 KPWTMFNDRNTLI
+2009 RPWMMFNDRNILI
-2022 PNAPTG
+2022 PNAPAG
-2028 TQVLSGEDTH
+2028 TQVLNGEDTH
-2038 KVMSSLGIHRYADG
+2038 KVMSSMGIRHYANG
-2052 TDNTLDPDKA
+2052 TDGTLDPDKA

-2072 PLGELKKYFYGAT
+2072 PLGELKKYFYGST
-2085 HFNGSPFV
+2085 NFSSSPFV
-2093 SDFGPAVSNAFLN
+2093 SDFGPAISNAFLN

-2115 IDEFGGQVANP
+2115 IDEFGGQLANP
-2126 AGAGVSRWIPDIKR
+2126 AGAGVSRWIPVIKR
-2140 AAKVMHVDLTAVGLS
+2140 AAKVMHVNLTAAGLS

-2169 TILQT
+2169 TIVQT
-2174 VDDINMRMGNPAIGL
+2174 VDDINMQRGDPAIGL
-2189 FQFIPST
+2189 FQFIPET
-2196 FQSYA
+2196 FRAYA
-2201 VRGHTKIKRGYDQI
+2201 VRGHGNIRSGYDQI
-2215 LALFNDRSWFS
+2215 LALFNDRTWFS

-2279 LAKIVSG
+2279 LSQIISG
-2286 FAKDEPDNGGAGSS
+2286 FAKDEPDNGSFGSAS
-2300 GTVLQD
+2300 TSVLRD

-2324 LVNGDRVTNIN
+2324 LVNGDRVTTIN
-2335 VEGRTI
+2335 VDGKTI
-2341 ARATNSAFRVQNAL
+2341 ARATNSAFRAQNAL

-2364 SGI
+2364 SGV

>member
-1 MSTISGY
+1 MPTISGY

-55 HKVTDATHAIEQYG
+55 QKVTDASHAIEQYG
-69 KVIDNLNGRLVNYG
+69 KVIANLNNRLANYG

-95 QQATLDKLKNSNEA
+95 QQATLDKLKNSNEE
-109 NTKQYQDAEKALI
+109 NTKQYKDAEKALT

-167 TGMADYQRISKSVLD
+167 TGMADYQRISKSVLS

-187 VSSMQETG
+187 VSSMKETG

-208 KVAHQS
+208 KLAHQS
-214 LASQYKAEQEVT
+214 LASQYKAEKDVA

-238 QYEQERSALTRI
+238 RYDQERSALTRI
-250 NSERNRA
+250 NYERNRA

-271 STQAKAA
+271 STQAKNA

-290 NQERSL
+290 NQERRL
-296 TGLREKVSQSTEA
+296 TGLREKVTQSTEA

-337 GFGRLTTSV
+337 GLGRLTTSV
-346 GQFNAK
+346 GQFNTK
-352 LKESTSNT
+352 LKESTSHT
-360 REWASSLKGGFV
+360 REWASSLKGGF
-372 AASAATVGVAA
+372 AAVSAGAVGVTA
-383 GLGKVT
+383 GLGKVM

-396 QKWVVAKNLMVTG
+396 QKWVTAKNLMVTG
-409 GEQATEVTKNLA
+409 GEKAAEVTENLA
-421 LMQQDASKYS
+421 LMQKDAAKYS

-439 DIANQY
+439 EIADQY

-450 RGYDSKEA
+450 RGYDSKSA

-465 LEATRATGDDFSD
+465 LEATRATGDEFSD

-487 DAFGLRTNDTAQ
+487 DAFGLRTSDTAQ

-517 TATSFKDL
+517 TATGFKDL
-525 STGMAYVSAPA
+525 STAMAYVSAPA

-547 AALGMLSNAGVE
+547 AAIGMLSNAGVE

-578 KGAATAL
+578 KGASDAL
-585 KEAGLSVKDFQDKSG
+585 KEAGLSMKDFQDKSG

-625 AFFKSIFGATGMQAA
+625 AFFKAVFGATGMQAA

-649 LKSNDDQLTQLIN
+649 LKDNDDQLTQLIN

-687 QMERL
+687 QLERL

-722 VSKDGQDAIKGISG
+722 VSKDGQDAIKGISS
-736 AVGDVANTISKHSK
+736 AVGDVANAVSKHSK
-750 DIMDFFSGIVQGAK
+750 DIMGFFSGIVQGAK
-764 SASKWMQDV
+764 TSSKWIGNI
-773 TKSVSDF
+773 TKSISDF
-780 FVHIPIVGDTLKEVK
+780 FNYTPVIKDITKNIK
-795 DFFKWANTKMGGSK
+795 DFFKWANTQMGGNK
-809 NSNAFV
+809 NNNAFV
-815 RFAGQAVGALAVL
+815 RFAGQAVGALATL
-828 AVPLLAI
+828 AVPLLAV
-835 RKTAQGIRAILMDV
+835 RKTAQGIRAILLDV

-858 NKIVDERARNMS
+858 NKIVDARAREMK
-870 RVVDLQEQSLKLTQQ
+870 RVVTLQEQSLKLTQQ
-885 QIDLE
+885 QIELE
-890 KRNQGWGET
+890 KKNRGWGDT
-899 THSGEHPTGKGPT
+899 NHSGEHPTNKGT
-912 SKTDA
+912 TTKTDIV
-917 AGDVADAVDTVAGLK
+917 GDIADAVDTVADMK
-932 GGEGGK
+932 GGKGDK
-938 VAKNVEKMGETHA
+938 VAKNVEKMGERHA

-957 FLGKFKGWG
+957 FLGKLKGWG

-971 ALNPTNM
+971 ALNPTNLI
-978 MQKFASLGD
+978 QKFANFGD
-987 KVGGFSAKGF
+987 KLGNLTAK
-997 LAKFKSILSKL
+997 
-1008 SPTNMMQ
+1008 
-1015 KFASWGDKIGSL
+1015 
-1027 SAGKFVAKFKSVMS
+1027 KFVAKIKSIISKLNPLPLIKKFGAALKAGLS

-1048 SIIQA
+1048 HILQT
-1053 MASLGDKMGG
+1053 MANVGDKAGSRAG
-1063 KSGQGFVSKFKAA
+1063 NGFVSKFKGA

-1082 LNLFKQHTQAAS
+1082 LNWFKRNKGVS
-1094 VAAEEAGATVGT
+1094 VAAEKAGAEAGT
-1106 KASSG
+1106 KATTG
-1111 FLGKLKGSKAF
+1111 FLGKLKGGKIL

-1127 VGSDLFHTFFNGWT
+1127 VGSDLFHGFFNGWS
-1141 LAFGLVDSGFNII
+1141 LAFGLVDNAFNII
-1154 KGIKEKNSTQKARDL
+1154 DGIKEKNPDKKAREL
-1169 GSGIGGSIGAG
+1169 GSGIGGGIGAG
-1180 LGGILGSI
+1180 VGAILGS
-1188 VPGVGTLAGASLGQA
+1188 VFPGIGTMMGAVLGQYIGTAVGNYAPEILHTASDVGQA
-1203 IGSGVGKFTPE
+1203 I
-1214 IGRFISIE
+1214 
-1222 FKTALNTGADAI
+1222 A
-1234 EALIKYFKGGF
+1234 KGWKGTC
-1245 QVIGDIMHGDFGK
+1245 QVLVDLAHGNFSK

-1263 SKGFQQFTD
+1263 SKGFHQFSD
-1272 GMVSY
+1272 GMVKY
-1277 FDKHGGKGIKSWVG
+1277 FDEHGGKGVKSWVG
-1291 KSIDAIKRGNWKGAW
+1291 KSIDTIKKGNWKGAW
-1306 DNTVNSAKS
+1306 NNTVNSAKS
-1315 AWSGFTS
+1315 AWGGFTS
-1322 WFDKNILGKTKQA
+1322 WFDKNILGKTKKA
-1335 TSSSSSSSRSSST
+1335 TSNSSKSPST
-1348 KGKKVVSLSH
+1348 KGKKVVSLSK

-1370 AMTVAL
+1370 SMTAAL
-1376 KAYTSALSG
+1376 KAYTTALSG
-1385 LKATVQKNDPSKIV
+1385 LKATVKKNDPSTIV

-1410 KGWGKAAG
+1410 KGWDKAAQ

-1432 FASAMAKK
+1432 FAKAMAKK
-1440 DVFRAFNTDLPML
+1440 DVFKAFNTDLPKL

-1459 HVKSLKNNLEKLGDA
+1459 HVNSLKTNLNKLGDA
-1474 LKGGAKGNG
+1474 LKGGKKGNG
-1483 IEKYAKNIADAL
+1483 IEKYAKKIVDAL
-1495 GKIIDKT
+1495 AKLTDKA
-1502 KKVNPPIKTLKS
+1502 KKVNSPIKTLKS
-1514 SFSSLKGS
+1514 SFSSLKSS
-1522 LSDLV
+1522 LSSLV
-1527 GKGSNNTLFDRVGR
+1527 GKGSKNTLFDRVGR

-1552 ILRGK
+1552 VLRGK
-1557 NSIQD
+1557 NSIQN

-1575 LDSVLTKIET
+1575 LDDLLTKIEG

-1591 RDLEKM
+1591 NDLNKM

-1608 STLSSTMKTFQT
+1608 STLGSTMKVFQT
-1620 TKGQKNPLDAMV
+1620 AKGKKNPLDSMV
-1632 ESLDNLKK
+1632 ESLENLKK

-1645 NKATVVKELQDLTNA
+1645 KTKTTVVKELQDLTKA
-1660 FAGSGGKKSGGGLV
+1660 FAGSGGKKSTGGFV
-1674 SAIKEVND
+1674 SAIQKVND
-1682 PLKKLSGYFQDLKK
+1682 PLKKLSGYFKDLNK
-1696 PLDSFNKAISA
+1696 PLDSFNKSIAA
-1707 FTGNGKNSNPLENMA
+1707 FTGKGKKSNPLENMA
-1722 NGFSDLKKVFDAKK
+1722 SGFSDLKKVFDTKK
-1736 GGDGLADQIEK
+1736 GSKGLADQIKE
-1747 MGDAFGGNG
+1747 MGEAFGGNG
-1756 KKSLGLG
+1756 KKSVGLA
-1763 DKIRKANDPLS
+1763 DKITKTNKPLDTFTS
-1774 KFASNLKSVAN
+1774 SLKSVAN
-1785 NIKPVNSGIKTFSD
+1785 NIKPVNSGIKSFSD
-1799 LLDTFAK
+1799 LLSAFAK

-1812 TFASSLK
+1812 RFASSLK
-1819 SLNDALKK
+1819 SLNSALKK

-1837 ARTAYNALKDYDFS
+1837 ASTAYNALKDYNFA
-1851 KEFSKQV
+1851 KEFSSQV
-1858 GALKSRLSSFKTAF
+1858 SSLKSRLSSFKSAF
-1872 NRSWKDLWSNL
+1872 NKSWKNLWDNL
-1883 HTDSAKGLDR
+1883 HTVSAKGLDR
-1893 VDTSLYN
+1893 VDTSLYR
-1900 GFKQLNSRADSFY
+1900 GFKQLQSRASAFY
-1913 RQFNRGWK
+1913 RSFKRGWS
-1921 NWIDDIQTAFYRGV
+1921 NWIDDIQTMFYRGV

-1947 DIIGKMNRGI
+1947 DVIGKMNRGI

-1977 YADGTRG
+1977 YADGTHG
-1984 GHPGGHMLIND
+1984 GHPGGHMLVND

-2009 KPWTMFNDRNTLI
+2009 RPWMMFNDRNTLI
-2022 PNAPTG
+2022 PNAPAG

-2038 KVMSSLGIHRYADG
+2038 KVMSSMGIRHYADG
-2052 TDNTLDPDKA
+2052 TDDTLDPDKA

-2085 HFNGSPFV
+2085 NFNGSPFV
-2093 SDFGPAVSNAFLN
+2093 SDFGPAISNAFLN

-2115 IDEFGGQVANP
+2115 IDEFGGQLANP
-2126 AGAGVSRWIPDIKR
+2126 AGAGVTRWIPVIKR
-2140 AAKVMHVDLTAVGLS
+2140 AAKVMHVNLTAAGLS
-2155 KILSNMQHE
+2155 KLLSNMQHE

-2169 TILQT
+2169 TIVQT
-2174 VDDINMRMGNPAIGL
+2174 VDDINMRNGNPAIGL
-2189 FQFIPST
+2189 FQFIPKT
-2196 FQSYA
+2196 FSSYA
-2201 VRGHTKIKRGYDQI
+2201 VRGHTNIRSGYDQI
-2215 LALFNDRSWFS
+2215 LAVFNDSNWFS

-2233 WGPTGGRRYA
+2233 WGPSGRRRYA

-2264 IIPLDLSKRPRAYQI
+2264 IIPLDLSKRPRAYHILSQI
-2279 LAKIVSG
+2279 ISG
-2286 FAKDEPDNGGAGSS
+2286 FAKDEPDNGGFGSAGTS
-2300 GTVLQD
+2300 VLQD
-2306 EIDSLNNKFD
+2306 EINSLNNKFD

-2335 VEGRTI
+2335 VDGRTI
-2341 ARATNSAFRVQNAL
+2341 ARATNSAFRAQNAL

-2364 SGI
+2364 SGV

>member
-1 MSTISGY
+1 MPTISGY

-55 HKVTDATHAIEQYG
+55 QKVTDASHAIEQYG
-69 KVIDNLNGRLVNYG
+69 KVIANLNNRLANYG

-95 QQATLDKLKNSNEA
+95 QQATLDKLKNSNEE
-109 NTKQYQDAEKALI
+109 NTKQYKDAEKALT

-167 TGMADYQRISKSVLD
+167 TGMADYQRISKSVLS

-187 VSSMQETG
+187 VSSMKETG

-208 KVAHQS
+208 KLAHQS
-214 LASQYKAEQEVT
+214 LASQYKAEKDVA

-238 QYEQERSALTRI
+238 RYDQERSALTRI
-250 NSERNRA
+250 NYERNRA

-271 STQAKAA
+271 STQAKNA

-290 NQERSL
+290 NQERRL
-296 TGLREKVSQSTEA
+296 TGLREKVTQSTEA

-337 GFGRLTTSV
+337 GLGRLTTSV
-346 GQFNAK
+346 GQFNTK
-352 LKESTSNT
+352 LKESTSHT
-360 REWASSLKGGFV
+360 REWASSLKGGF
-372 AASAATVGVAA
+372 AAVSAGAVGVTA

-396 QKWVVAKNLMVTG
+396 QKWVTAKNLMVTG
-409 GEQATEVTKNLA
+409 GEKAAEVTENLA
-421 LMQQDASKYS
+421 LMQKDAAKYS

-439 DIANQY
+439 EIADQY

-450 RGYDSKEA
+450 RGYDSKSA

-465 LEATRATGDDFSD
+465 LEATRATGDEFSD

-487 DAFGLRTNDTAQ
+487 DAFGLRTSDTAQ

-578 KGAATAL
+578 KGAAAAL
-585 KEAGLSVKDFQDKSG
+585 KEAGLSIKDFQDKSG

-649 LKSNDDQLTQLIN
+649 LKANDDQLTQLIA

-687 QMERL
+687 QLERL

-722 VSKDGQDAIKGISG
+722 VSKDGQDAIKGISS
-736 AVGDVANTISKHSK
+736 AVGDVANAVSKHSK
-750 DIMDFFSGIVQGAK
+750 DIMGFFSGIVQGAK
-764 SASKWMQDV
+764 TSSKWIGNI
-773 TKSVSDF
+773 TKSISDF
-780 FVHIPIVGDTLKEVK
+780 FNYTPVIKDITKNIK
-795 DFFKWANTKMGGSK
+795 DFFKWANTQMGGNK
-809 NSNAFV
+809 NNNAFV
-815 RFAGQAVGALAVL
+815 RFAGQAVGALATL
-828 AVPLLAI
+828 AVPLLAV
-835 RKTAQGIRAILMDV
+835 RKTAQGIRAILLDV

-858 NKIVDERARNMS
+858 NKIVDARAREMK
-870 RVVDLQEQSLKLTQQ
+870 RVVTLQEQSLKLTQQ
-885 QIDLE
+885 QIELE
-890 KRNQGWGET
+890 KKNRGWGDT
-899 THSGEHPTGKGPT
+899 NHSGEHPTNKGT
-912 SKTDA
+912 TTKTDIVE
-917 AGDVADAVDTVAGLK
+917 DIADAVDTVADMK
-932 GGEGGK
+932 GGEGDK
-938 VAKNVEKMGETHA
+938 VAKNVEKMGERHA

-957 FLGKFKGWG
+957 FLGKLKGWG

-971 ALNPTNM
+971 ALNPTNLI
-978 MQKFASLGD
+978 QKFANFGD
-987 KVGGFSAKGF
+987 KLGNLTAK
-997 LAKFKSILSKL
+997 
-1008 SPTNMMQ
+1008 
-1015 KFASWGDKIGSL
+1015 
-1027 SAGKFVAKFKSVMS
+1027 KFVAKIKSIISKLNPLPLIKKFGAALKAGLS

-1048 SIIQA
+1048 HILQT
-1053 MASLGDKMGG
+1053 MANVGDKAGSRAG
-1063 KSGQGFVSKFKAA
+1063 NGFVSKFKGV

-1082 LNLFKQHTQAAS
+1082 LNWFKRNKGVS
-1094 VAAEEAGATVGT
+1094 VAAEKAGAEAGT
-1106 KASSG
+1106 KATTG
-1111 FLGKLKGSKAF
+1111 FLGKLKGSKIL

-1127 VGSDLFHTFFNGWT
+1127 VGSDLFHGFFNGWS
-1141 LAFGLVDSGFNII
+1141 LAFGLADNVFDII
-1154 KGIKEKNSTQKARDL
+1154 NGIKEKNPDKKAREL
-1169 GSGIGGSIGAG
+1169 GSGIGGGIGAG
-1180 LGGILGSI
+1180 VGAILGS
-1188 VPGVGTLAGASLGQA
+1188 VFPGIGTLAGAVLGQA
-1203 IGSGVGKFTPE
+1203 IGTAAGNYAPE
-1214 IGRFISIE
+1214 ILH
-1222 FKTALNTGADAI
+1222 TASDVGQ
-1234 EALIKYFKGGF
+1234 ALAKGWKGTC
-1245 QVIGDIMHGDFGK
+1245 QVLVDLAHGNFSK

-1263 SKGFQQFTD
+1263 SKGFHQFSD
-1272 GMVSY
+1272 GMVKY
-1277 FDKHGGKGIKSWVG
+1277 FDEHGGKGVKSWVG
-1291 KSIDAIKRGNWKGAW
+1291 KSIDTIKKGNWKGAW
-1306 DNTVNSAKS
+1306 NNTVNSAKS
-1315 AWSGFTS
+1315 AWGGFTS
-1322 WFDKNILGKTKQA
+1322 WFDKNILGKTKKA
-1335 TSSSSSSSRSSST
+1335 TSNSSKSPST
-1348 KGKKVVSLSH
+1348 KGKKVVSLSK

-1370 AMTVAL
+1370 SMTAAL
-1376 KAYTSALSG
+1376 KAYTTALSG
-1385 LKATVQKNDPSKIV
+1385 LKATVKKNDPSTIV

-1410 KGWGKAAG
+1410 KGWDKAAQ

-1432 FASAMAKK
+1432 FAKAMAKK
-1440 DVFRAFNTDLPML
+1440 DVFKAFNTDLPKL

-1459 HVKSLKNNLEKLGDA
+1459 HVNSLKTNLNKLGDA
-1474 LKGGAKGNG
+1474 LKGGKKGNG
-1483 IEKYAKNIADAL
+1483 IEKYAKKIVDAL
-1495 GKIIDKT
+1495 AKLTDKA
-1502 KKVNPPIKTLKS
+1502 KKVNSPIKTLKS
-1514 SFSSLKGS
+1514 SFSSLKSS
-1522 LSDLV
+1522 LSGLV
-1527 GKGSNNTLFDRVGR
+1527 GKGSKNTLFDRVGR

-1552 ILRGK
+1552 VLRGK
-1557 NSIQD
+1557 NSIQN

-1575 LDSVLTKIET
+1575 LDNLLTKIET

-1591 RDLEKM
+1591 SDLEKM

-1603 FAKAM
+1603 FSKAM
-1608 STLSSTMKTFQT
+1608 STLSSTMKVFQT

-1632 ESLDNLKK
+1632 ESLENLKK

-1645 NKATVVKELQDLTNA
+1645 KTKTAVVKELQDLTKA
-1660 FAGSGGKKSGGGLV
+1660 FAGSGGKKSTGGFV
-1674 SAIKEVND
+1674 SALKKVND
-1682 PLKKLSGYFQDLKK
+1682 PLKKLSGYFKDLNK
-1696 PLDSFNKAISA
+1696 PLDSFNKSIAA
-1707 FTGNGKNSNPLENMA
+1707 FTGKGKKSNPLENMA
-1722 NGFSDLKKVFDAKK
+1722 SGFSDLKKVFDTKK
-1736 GGDGLADQIEK
+1736 GSKGLADQIKE
-1747 MGDAFGGNG
+1747 MGEAFGGNG
-1756 KKSLGLG
+1756 KKSVGLA
-1763 DKIRKANDPLS
+1763 DKITKTNKPLDTFTS
-1774 KFASNLKSVAN
+1774 SLKSVAN
-1785 NIKPVNSGIKTFSD
+1785 NIKPVNSGIKSFSD
-1799 LLDTFAK
+1799 LLSAFAK

-1812 TFASSLK
+1812 KFASSLK
-1819 SLNDALKK
+1819 SLNSALKK

-1837 ARTAYNALKDYDFS
+1837 ASTAYNALKDYNFA
-1851 KEFSKQV
+1851 KEFSSQV
-1858 GALKSRLSSFKTAF
+1858 SSLKSRLSSFKSAF
-1872 NRSWKDLWSNL
+1872 NKSWKNLWDNL
-1883 HTDSAKGLDR
+1883 HTVSAKGLDR
-1893 VDTSLYN
+1893 VDTSLYR
-1900 GFKQLNSRADSFY
+1900 GFKQLQSRASTFY
-1913 RQFNRGWK
+1913 RSFKRGWS
-1921 NWIDDIQTAFYRGV
+1921 NWIDDIQTMFYRGV

-1947 DIIGKMNRGI
+1947 DVIGKMNRGI

-1977 YADGTRG
+1977 YADGTHG
-1984 GHPGGHMLIND
+1984 GHPGGHMLVND

-2009 KPWTMFNDRNTLI
+2009 RPWMMFNDRNTLI
-2022 PNAPTG
+2022 PNAPAG

-2038 KVMSSLGIHRYADG
+2038 KVMSSMGIRHYADG
-2052 TDNTLDPDKA
+2052 TDDTLDPDKA

-2085 HFNGSPFV
+2085 NFNGSPFV
-2093 SDFGPAVSNAFLN
+2093 SDFGPAISNAFLN

-2115 IDEFGGQVANP
+2115 IDEFGGQLANP
-2126 AGAGVSRWIPDIKR
+2126 AGAGVSRWIPVIKR
-2140 AAKVMHVDLTAVGLS
+2140 AAKVMHVNLTAAGLS

-2169 TILQT
+2169 TIVQT
-2174 VDDINMRMGNPAIGL
+2174 VDDINMRRGDPAIGL
-2189 FQFIPST
+2189 FQFIQET
-2196 FQSYA
+2196 FRAYA
-2201 VRGHTKIKRGYDQI
+2201 VRGHGNIRSGYDQI
-2215 LALFNDRSWFS
+2215 LALFNDRTWFS

-2279 LAKIVSG
+2279 LSQIISG
-2286 FAKDEPDNGGAGSS
+2286 FAKDEPDNGGFGSAGTS
-2300 GTVLQD
+2300 VLQD
-2306 EIDSLNNKFD
+2306 EIDSLNDKFD
-2316 TLISLMTE
+2316 ALISLMTE

-2335 VEGRTI
+2335 VDGRTI
-2341 ARATNSAFRVQNAL
+2341 ARATNSAFRAQNAL

-2364 SGI
+2364 SGV

>member
-1 MSTISGY
+1 MPTISGY
-8 KFVIDLEDRGVTMSL
+8 KFVVDLEDRGVTMSL

-55 HKVTDATHAIEQYG
+55 QKVTDASHAIEQYG
-69 KVIDNLNGRLVNYG
+69 KVITNLNNRLANYG

-95 QQATLDKLKNSNEA
+95 QQATLDKLKNSNEQ
-109 NTKQYQDAEKALI
+109 NTKQYKDAEKALT

-128 QSLTRSRLSDLKNL
+128 QSLTKSRLSDLKNL

-167 TGMADYQRISKSVLD
+167 TGMADYQRISKSVLS

-187 VSSMQETG
+187 VSSMKETG

-208 KVAHQS
+208 KLAHQS
-214 LASQYKAEQEVT
+214 LASQYKAEKDVA
-226 HQLELSTTTLYK
+226 HQLELSTTTLCKRYD
-238 QYEQERSALTRI
+238 QERSALTRI

-257 RNELKQLT
+257 RNELRQLT
-265 SQYGSN
+265 SQYGAN
-271 STQAKAA
+271 STQAKNA

-290 NQERSL
+290 NQQRSL
-296 TGLREKVSQSTEA
+296 SGLREKVTQSTEA

-337 GFGRLTTSV
+337 ALGRLTTSV
-346 GQFNAK
+346 GQFNTK
-352 LKESTSNT
+352 LKESTSHT
-360 REWASSLKGGFV
+360 REWASSLKGGF
-372 AASAATVGVAA
+372 AAVSAGAVGVTAS
-383 GLGKVT
+383 LGKVT

-409 GEQATEVTKNLA
+409 GEKAVEVTKNLA
-421 LMQQDASKYS
+421 LMQKDASKYS

-439 DIANQY
+439 EIADQY

-450 RGYDSKEA
+450 RGYDSKSA

-465 LEATRATGDDFSD
+465 LEATRATGDEFSD

-487 DAFGLRTNDTAQ
+487 DAFGLRTDDTAQ

-578 KGAATAL
+578 KGAAAAL
-585 KEAGLSVKDFQDKSG
+585 KEAGLSIKDFQDKSG

-606 EIFKSI
+606 QIFQSI

-649 LKSNDDQLTQLIN
+649 LKANDDQLTQLIA

-687 QMERL
+687 QLERL

-736 AVGDVANTISKHSK
+736 AVGDVANAVSKHSK
-750 DIMDFFSGIVQGAK
+750 DIMNFFSGIVQGAK
-764 SASKWMQDV
+764 TASKWMHDV

-780 FVHIPIVGDTLKEVK
+780 FNHTPVIKDAIKKVK
-795 DFFKWANTKMGGSK
+795 DFFKWANTQIGGNK
-809 NSNAFV
+809 NNNAFI
-815 RFAGQAVGALAVL
+815 RFAGQAVGALAML

-835 RKTAQGIRAILMDV
+835 RKTAQGIRAILLDV

-858 NKIVDERARNMS
+858 NKIVDQRAKDMR
-870 RVVDLQEQSLKLTQQ
+870 RVVELQEQSLKLTQQ

-890 KRNQGWGET
+890 KKNQGWGDV
-899 THSGEHPTGKGPT
+899 THSGEHPTGKG
-912 SKTDA
+912 SAGKTDMV
-917 AGDVADAVDTVAGLK
+917 GDVADAVDTVADLK
-932 GGEGGK
+932 GGEGEK
-938 VAKNVEKMGETHA
+938 VAKNVEKMGEKHA

-957 FLGKFKGWG
+957 FLGKLRGWG
-966 SSLVS
+966 SSLIS
-971 ALNPTNM
+971 ALSPSNLM
-978 MQKFASLGD
+978 SKFANL
-987 KVGGFSAKGF
+987 
-997 LAKFKSILSKL
+997 
-1008 SPTNMMQ
+1008 
-1015 KFASWGDKIGSL
+1015 GDKIGSF
-1027 SAGKFVAKFKSVMS
+1027 SGKKFVAKFKRALS

-1048 SIIQA
+1048 SIIQT
-1053 MASLGDKMGG
+1053 MANIGDKAGS
-1063 KSGQGFVSKFKAA
+1063 KSGHGFVSKFKSA

-1082 LNLFKQHTQAAS
+1082 LNLFRRHTKTVS
-1094 VAAEEAGATVGT
+1094 TAAEKVGATAGT
-1106 KASSG
+1106 RASSG
-1111 FLGKLKGSKAF
+1111 FLSKLKGTKLF

-1127 VGSDLFHTFFNGWT
+1127 VGSDLFHGFFNGWS
-1141 LAFGLVDSGFNII
+1141 LAFGLVDNGFNII
-1154 KGIKEKNSTQKARDL
+1154 KGIKEKNPTQKARDL
-1169 GSGIGGSIGAG
+1169 GSGIGGGIGAG
-1180 LGGILGSI
+1180 VGGVLGS
-1188 VPGVGTLAGASLGQA
+1188 VFPGIGTMAGAALGQA
-1203 IGSGVGKFTPE
+1203 IGSTVGKFFPE
-1214 IGRFISIE
+1214 IARLGAASFKAETTTVVGFFKAWVKFGKGE
-1222 FKTALNTGADAI
+1222 FKVLGD
-1234 EALIKYFKGGF
+1234 LIR
-1245 QVIGDIMHGDFGK
+1245 GDFSK

-1277 FDKHGGKGIKSWVG
+1277 FDKHGGKGVKAWVG
-1291 KSIDAIKRGNWKGAW
+1291 KSIDTIKKGNWKGAW

-1322 WFDKNILGKTKQA
+1322 WFDKNILGKTKKA
-1335 TSSSSSSSRSSST
+1335 TSSSSKSPST
-1348 KGKKVVSLSH
+1348 KGKKVVSLSK

-1370 AMTVAL
+1370 AMTAAL
-1376 KAYTSALSG
+1376 KAYTTALSG
-1385 LKATVQKNDPSKIV
+1385 LKATVKKNDPSSVV

-1410 KGWGKAAG
+1410 KGWDKAAQ

-1432 FASAMAKK
+1432 FAKAMAKK
-1440 DVFRAFNTDLPML
+1440 DVFKAFNTDLPKL

-1459 HVKSLKNNLEKLGDA
+1459 HVSSLKTNLNKLGDA
-1474 LKGGAKGNG
+1474 LKGGKKGNG
-1483 IEKYAKNIADAL
+1483 IEKYAKKITDAL
-1495 GKIIDKT
+1495 DKLIGKV
-1502 KKVNPPIKTLKS
+1502 KKVNSPIKTLKS
-1514 SFSSLKGS
+1514 SFSSLKSS
-1522 LSDLV
+1522 LSGLV
-1527 GKGSNNTLFDRVGR
+1527 GKGSKNTLFDRVGR

-1552 ILRGK
+1552 VLRGK
-1557 NSIQD
+1557 NSIQN

-1575 LDSVLTKIET
+1575 LDNLLSKIET

-1591 RDLEKM
+1591 SDLEKM

-1603 FAKAM
+1603 FSKAM
-1608 STLSSTMKTFQT
+1608 STLSSTMKVFQT

-1632 ESLDNLKK
+1632 ESLENLKK

-1645 NKATVVKELQDLTNA
+1645 KTKTTVVKELQDLTKA
-1660 FAGSGGKKSGGGLV
+1660 FAGSGGKKSTGGFV
-1674 SAIKEVND
+1674 SAIKKVND
-1682 PLKKLSGYFQDLKK
+1682 PLKKLASYFKALNK
-1696 PLDSFNKAISA
+1696 PLDSFNKSISA
-1707 FTGNGKNSNPLENMA
+1707 FTGNGKKSNPLENMA
-1722 NGFSDLKKVFDAKK
+1722 TGFSDLKKVFDTKK
-1736 GGDGLADQIEK
+1736 GSKGLADQIKE
-1747 MGDAFGGNG
+1747 MGEAFGGNG
-1756 KKSLGLG
+1756 KKSVGLG
-1763 DKIRKANDPLS
+1763 DKIKKTNEPLS
-1774 KFASNLKSVAN
+1774 KFTSGLKSVAN
-1785 NIKPVNSGIKTFSD
+1785 NIKPVNSGIKSFSD
-1799 LLDTFAK
+1799 LLNAFAK

-1812 TFASSLK
+1812 KFASSLK
-1819 SLNDALKK
+1819 SLNSALKK

-1837 ARTAYNALKDYDFS
+1837 ASTAYNALKDYDFS

-1858 GALKSRLSSFKTAF
+1858 STLKSRLSSFKSSF
-1872 NRSWKDLWSNL
+1872 NKSWKDLWSNL
-1883 HTDSAKGLDR
+1883 HTVSARGLDR
-1893 VDTSLYN
+1893 VDTSLYR
-1900 GFKQLNSRADSFY
+1900 GFKQLNSRANAFY
-1913 RQFNRGWK
+1913 RQFNRGWRS
-1921 NWIDDIQTAFYRGV
+1921 WINDVQTMFYRGV

-1947 DIIGKMNRGI
+1947 NVIGKMNRGI

-1984 GHPGGHMLIND
+1984 GHPGGHMLVND

-2009 KPWTMFNDRNTLI
+2009 RPWMMFNDRNTLI
-2022 PNAPTG
+2022 PNAPAG

-2038 KVMSSLGIHRYADG
+2038 KVMSSMGIRHYADG
-2052 TDNTLDPDKA
+2052 TDDTDIDPDKLL
-2062 EKIMDAIDKN
+2062 KLMDEIDKN
-2072 PLGELKKYFYGAT
+2072 PLGVLKQAYYGKT
-2085 HFNGSPFV
+2085 NFNGSSELV
-2093 SDFGPAVSNAFLN
+2093 YDFGTAMSTAFLN
-2106 AIKDPFKKA
+2106 GIKNAFKKA
-2115 IDEFGGQVANP
+2115 ADDFGGALANP
-2126 AGAGVSRWIPDIKR
+2126 GGAGVARWTSYVKKALRLNGLP
-2140 AAKVMHVDLTAVGLS
+2140 ANGAYVGAWLRQ
-2155 KILSNMQHE
+2155 INTE

-2169 TILQT
+2169 RAIGGNDGLADGNATGLLQT
-2174 VDDINMRMGNPAIGL
+2174 KPGTFRAHAFPGHGQIFNGFDNMLAAIH
-2189 FQFIPST
+2189 
-2196 FQSYA
+2196 YA
-2201 VRGHTKIKRGYDQI
+2201 KARYGASGMLSVIGHGHGYE
-2215 LALFNDRSWFS
+2215 
-2226 DIAPGGG
+2226 
-2233 WGPTGGRRYA
+2233 

-2279 LAKIVSG
+2279 LSQIISG
-2286 FAKDEPDNGGAGSS
+2286 FAKDEPDNGGFGSAGTS
-2300 GTVLQD
+2300 VLQD

-2335 VEGRTI
+2335 VDGRTI
-2341 ARATNSAFRVQNAL
+2341 ARATNSAFRAQNAL

-2364 SGI
+2364 SGV

>member
-1 MSTISGY
+1 MPTISGY

-45 SGEGSFAAYS
+45 SSEGSFAAYS
-55 HKVTDATHAIEQYG
+55 QKVTDASHAIEQYG
-69 KVIDNLNGRLVNYG
+69 KVIANLNNRLANYG

-95 QQATLDKLKNSNEA
+95 QQATLDKLKNSNEE
-109 NTKQYQDAEKALI
+109 NTKQYKDAEKALI

-167 TGMADYQRISKSVLD
+167 TGMADYQRISKSVLS

-187 VSSMQETG
+187 VSSMKETG
-195 HYFKANSANIKTL
+195 HYFEANSANIKTL
-208 KVAHQS
+208 KLAHQS
-214 LASQYKAEQEVT
+214 LASQYKAEKDVA

-238 QYEQERSALTRI
+238 RYDQERSVLTRI

-271 STQAKAA
+271 STQVKNA
-278 RDKVEQLNTQYT
+278 RDRVEQLNTQYI
-290 NQERSL
+290 NQERRL
-296 TGLREKVSQSTEA
+296 TGLREKVTQSTEA

-337 GFGRLTTSV
+337 SLGRLTTSV
-346 GQFNAK
+346 GQFNTK
-352 LKESTSNT
+352 LKESTSHT
-360 REWASSLKGGFV
+360 REWASSLKGGFAV
-372 AASAATVGVAA
+372 VSAGAVGVTA
-383 GLGKVT
+383 GLSKVT

-396 QKWVVAKNLMVTG
+396 QKWVVAKNLMITG
-409 GEQATEVTKNLA
+409 GEQAVEVTRNLA
-421 LMQQDASKYS
+421 LMQKDASKYS

-439 DIANQY
+439 EIADQY

-450 RGYDSKEA
+450 RGYASKSA

-465 LEATRATGDDFSD
+465 LEATRATGDEFSD

-487 DAFGLRTNDTAQ
+487 DAFGLRTSDTAQ
-499 MAKNTHRVL
+499 TAKNTHRVL

-578 KGAATAL
+578 KGAAAAL
-585 KEAGLSVKDFQDKSG
+585 KEAGLSIKDFQDKSG
-600 QLKPVD
+600 QLKPID

-612 NQKVAGWGSAKKG
+612 NQKVAGWGSTKKG

-649 LKSNDDQLTQLIN
+649 LKANDDQLTQLIA
-662 NSRKAEEGSGYVHQL
+662 NSRKAEEGSGYVHRL

-687 QMERL
+687 QLERL

-736 AVGDVANTISKHSK
+736 AVGDVANVVSKHSK
-750 DIMDFFSGIVQGAK
+750 DIMGFFSGIVQGAK
-764 SASKWMQDV
+764 TASKWMHDV

-780 FVHIPIVGDTLKEVK
+780 FSHTPVIKDAT
-795 DFFKWANTKMGGSK
+795 DFFKWANTQMGGNK
-809 NSNAFV
+809 NNNAFV
-815 RFAGQAVGALAVL
+815 RFAGQAVGALAML
-828 AVPLLAI
+828 AIPLLAI

-858 NKIVDERARNMS
+858 NKIVDQRAKDMR
-870 RVVDLQEQSLKLTQQ
+870 RVVELQEQSLKLTQQ

-890 KRNQGWGET
+890 KRNQGWGDI
-899 THSGEHPTGKGPT
+899 THSGEHPIDKDPT
-912 SKTDA
+912 NKADMVE
-917 AGDVADAVDTVAGLK
+917 DVVDAVDTVTDLK
-932 GGEGGK
+932 GGEGEK
-938 VAKNVEKMGETHA
+938 VAKNVEKMGEKHA

-957 FLGKFKGWG
+957 FLGKLKGWG
-966 SSLVS
+966 SSLISV
-971 ALNPTNM
+971 LNPSNLI
-978 MQKFASLGD
+978 QKFADL
-987 KVGGFSAKGF
+987 
-997 LAKFKSILSKL
+997 
-1008 SPTNMMQ
+1008 
-1015 KFASWGDKIGSL
+1015 GDKIGSFSGKGIVAKIK
-1027 SAGKFVAKFKSVMS
+1027 SAISKLNPTNLIQKFSALGDKIGSFSGKKFVSKFKRVVS

-1048 SIIQA
+1048 SIIQT
-1053 MASLGDKMGG
+1053 MANIGDKVGS
-1063 KSGQGFVSKFKAA
+1063 KSGHGFVSKFKSA

-1082 LNLFKQHTQAAS
+1082 LNLFRRHAKSAS
-1094 VAAEEAGATVGT
+1094 VVAEKAGGIVGT
-1106 KASSG
+1106 KATSG
-1111 FLGKLKGSKAF
+1111 FLSKLKGSKVF

-1127 VGSDLFHTFFNGWT
+1127 VGSDLFHGFFNGWS

-1169 GSGIGGSIGAG
+1169 GSGIGGGVGAG
-1180 LGGILGSI
+1180 IGGALGSI
-1188 VPGVGTLAGASLGQA
+1188 VPGIGTLAGASLGQM
-1203 IGSGVGKFTPE
+1203 IGSTVGKFAPE
-1214 IGRFISIE
+1214 IGRAMGASLKFFDETAISVLQGFVKFFRGE
-1222 FKTALNTGADAI
+1222 FK
-1234 EALIKYFKGGF
+1234 
-1245 QVIGDIMHGDFGK
+1245 VIGDIIHGDFSK
-1258 AWKDA
+1258 AWKDV
-1263 SKGFQQFTD
+1263 SKGFHQFTD
-1272 GMVSY
+1272 GMVRWL
-1277 FDKHGGKGIKSWVG
+1277 DKHGGSGVKSWVG
-1291 KSIDAIKRGNWKGAW
+1291 KSIGYIKKGDWKGAG
-1306 DNTVNSAKS
+1306 NNALKSFQS
-1315 AWSGFTS
+1315 AWNGFSS
-1322 WFDKNILGKTKQA
+1322 WWDKTILGKTKS
-1335 TSSSSSSSRSSST
+1335 TPKRSSSPST
-1348 KGKKVVSLSH
+1348 KGKKIVDLSE

-1376 KAYTSALSG
+1376 KAYTNALGG
-1385 LKATVQKNDPSKIV
+1385 LKATVKKNDPSKIV

-1410 KGWGKAAG
+1410 KGWDKAAK
-1418 PIKKMGDAFKYLAT
+1418 PIKAMGDAFRYLSR
-1432 FASAMAKK
+1432 FAAAMAKK
-1440 DVFRAFNTDLPML
+1440 DVFKAFNNDLPKL
-1453 DKTLKT
+1453 DKTLKN
-1459 HVKSLKNNLEKLGDA
+1459 HVSSLKSNLNKLGDA
-1474 LKGGAKGNG
+1474 LKGGKNGNG
-1483 IEKYAKNIADAL
+1483 IEKYAKKITDAL
-1495 GKIIDKT
+1495 DKLIRKAKNLT
-1502 KKVNPPIKTLKS
+1502 SPIKSLTTDFKS
-1514 SFSSLKGS
+1514 LRNS
-1522 LSDLV
+1522 LSGIV
-1527 GKGSNNTLFDRVGR
+1527 GKGSKNTLFDRVGR

-1552 ILRGK
+1552 VLRGK
-1557 NSIQD
+1557 NSIQN

-1575 LDSVLTKIET
+1575 LDNILSKIEA

-1591 RDLEKM
+1591 NDLNKM
-1597 SSPMKN
+1597 SSPMKQ

-1608 STLSSTMKTFQT
+1608 GTLSFTMKVFQT
-1620 TKGQKNPLDAMV
+1620 TKGQKNPLDSMV
-1632 ESLDNLKK
+1632 DSLNNLKK
-1640 ALAGG
+1640 TLADG
-1645 NKATVVKELQDLTNA
+1645 KAKNGVVKEFEDLTKA
-1660 FAGSGGKKSGGGLV
+1660 FAGLGGKKSTGGFAASLK
-1674 SAIKEVND
+1674 AVND
-1682 PLKKLSGYFQDLKK
+1682 PLKKLSGYFRDLTK
-1696 PLDSFNKAISA
+1696 PLNTFTKAISS
-1707 FTGNGKNSNPLENMA
+1707 FSGKDKNSNPLENMA
-1722 NGFSDLKKVFDAKK
+1722 KGFSDLKKVFDAKK
-1736 GGDGLADQIEK
+1736 GSKGLADEIKE
-1747 MGDAFGGNG
+1747 MGDAFGG
-1756 KKSLGLG
+1756 KKSVGLA
-1763 DKIRKANDPLS
+1763 DKIKKTNTSLGS
-1774 KFASNLKSVAN
+1774 FASNLKSVAN
-1785 NIKPVNSGIKTFSD
+1785 HIKPVNNGIKSFSA
-1799 LLDTFAK
+1799 LLSSFGK

-1812 TFASSLK
+1812 KFASSLK
-1819 SLNDALKK
+1819 SLNGALKK
-1827 YPFGDTIKDE
+1827 YPFGSTIKDE
-1837 ARTAYNALKDYDFS
+1837 ARAAYNALKAYNFA
-1851 KEFSKQV
+1851 KEFTKQTV
-1858 GALKSRLSSFKTAF
+1858 ALKDRLKSFKSVF
-1872 NRSWKDLWSNL
+1872 NVSWKNLWNNL
-1883 HTDSAKGLDR
+1883 HTVSAKGLDK
-1893 VDTSLYN
+1893 VDTSLYR
-1900 GFKQLNSRADSFY
+1900 GFKQLSSRASAFY
-1913 RQFNRGWK
+1913 RSFKRGWSG
-1921 NWIDDIQTAFYRGV
+1921 WIDDIQTMFYRGV

-1947 DIIGKMNRGI
+1947 NVIGKMNRGI
-1957 GGVNKVI
+1957 GGVNRVI
-1964 GEFGGDKKLGTIR
+1964 GEFGGDKKLATIR

-1984 GHPGGHMLIND
+1984 GHPGGHMLVND

-2009 KPWTMFNDRNTLI
+2009 RPWMMFNDRNTLI
-2022 PNAPTG
+2022 PNAPAG

-2038 KVMSSLGIHRYADG
+2038 KVMSSMGIRHYADG

-2085 HFNGSPFV
+2085 NFNGSPVV
-2093 SDFGPAVSNAFLN
+2093 SDFGPAISNAFLN

-2115 IDEFGGQVANP
+2115 IDEFGGQLANP
-2126 AGAGVSRWIPDIKR
+2126 AGAGVSRWIPVIKR
-2140 AAKVMHVDLTAVGLS
+2140 AAKVMHVNLTAAGLS

-2169 TILQT
+2169 TIVQT
-2174 VDDINMRMGNPAIGL
+2174 VDDINMQRGDPAIGL
-2189 FQFIPST
+2189 FQFIPET
-2196 FQSYA
+2196 FRAYA
-2201 VRGHTKIKRGYDQI
+2201 VRGHGNIRSGYDQI
-2215 LALFNDRSWFS
+2215 LALFNDRTWFS

-2279 LAKIVSG
+2279 LSQIISG
-2286 FAKDEPDNGGAGSS
+2286 FAKDEPDNGGFGSAGTS
-2300 GTVLQD
+2300 VLQD
-2306 EIDSLNNKFD
+2306 EIDSLNDKFD
-2316 TLISLMTE
+2316 TLIGLMTE

-2335 VEGRTI
+2335 VDGRTI
-2341 ARATNSAFRVQNAL
+2341 ARATNSAFRAQNAL

-2364 SGI
+2364 SGV

>member
-1 MSTISGY
+1 MPTISGY

-45 SGEGSFAAYS
+45 SSEGSFAAYS
-55 HKVTDATHAIEQYG
+55 QKVTDASHAIEQYG
-69 KVIDNLNGRLVNYG
+69 KVIANLNNRLANYG

-95 QQATLDKLKNSNEA
+95 QQATLDKLKKSNEE
-109 NTKQYQDAEKALI
+109 NTKQYKDAEKALI

-167 TGMADYQRISKSVLD
+167 TGMADYQRISKSVLS

-187 VSSMQETG
+187 VSSMKETG
-195 HYFKANSANIKTL
+195 HYFEANSANIKTL
-208 KVAHQS
+208 KLAHQS
-214 LASQYKAEQEVT
+214 LASQYKAEKDVA

-238 QYEQERSALTRI
+238 RYDQERSVLTRI

-271 STQAKAA
+271 STQVKNA
-278 RDKVEQLNTQYT
+278 RDRVEQLNTQYI
-290 NQERSL
+290 NQERRL
-296 TGLREKVSQSTEA
+296 TGLREKVTQSTEA

-337 GFGRLTTSV
+337 SLGRLTTSV
-346 GQFNAK
+346 GQFNTK
-352 LKESTSNT
+352 LKESTSHT
-360 REWASSLKGGFV
+360 REWASSLKGGFAV
-372 AASAATVGVAA
+372 VSAGAVGVTA
-383 GLGKVT
+383 GLSKVT

-396 QKWVVAKNLMVTG
+396 QKWVVAKNLMITG
-409 GEQATEVTKNLA
+409 GEQAVEVTRNLA
-421 LMQQDASKYS
+421 LMQKDASKYS

-439 DIANQY
+439 EIADQY

-450 RGYDSKEA
+450 RGYASKSA

-465 LEATRATGDDFSD
+465 LEATRATGDEFSD

-487 DAFGLRTNDTAQ
+487 DAFGLRTSDTAQ

-536 KQAGWDIEQTS
+536 KQAGWDIEQT
-547 AALGMLSNAGVE
+547 AASLGMLSNAGVE

-578 KGAATAL
+578 KGAAAAL
-585 KEAGLSVKDFQDKSG
+585 KEAGLSIKDFQDKSG

-612 NQKVAGWGSAKKG
+612 NQKIAGWGSAKKG

-649 LKSNDDQLTQLIN
+649 LKANDDQLTQLIA

-687 QMERL
+687 QLERL

-736 AVGDVANTISKHSK
+736 AVGDVANVVSKHSK
-750 DIMDFFSGIVQGAK
+750 DIMGFFSGIVQGAK
-764 SASKWMQDV
+764 TASKWMHDV
-773 TKSVSDF
+773 TESVSDF
-780 FVHIPIVGDTLKEVK
+780 FSHTPVIKDAI
-795 DFFKWANTKMGGSK
+795 DFFKWANTQMGGNK
-809 NSNAFV
+809 NNNAFV
-815 RFAGQAVGALAVL
+815 RFAGQAVGALAML
-828 AVPLLAI
+828 AIPLLAI

-858 NKIVDERARNMS
+858 NKIVDQRAKDMR
-870 RVVDLQEQSLKLTQQ
+870 RVVELQEQSLKLTQQ

-890 KRNQGWGET
+890 KRNQGWGDI
-899 THSGEHPTGKGPT
+899 THSGEYPTDKDPT
-912 SKTDA
+912 NKADIV
-917 AGDVADAVDTVAGLK
+917 GDVVDAVDTVTDLK
-932 GGEGGK
+932 GGEGEK
-938 VAKNVEKMGETHA
+938 VAKNVEKMGEKHA

-957 FLGKFKGWG
+957 FLGKLKGWG
-966 SSLVS
+966 SSLIS
-971 ALNPTNM
+971 ALNPSNLI
-978 MQKFASLGD
+978 QKFANL
-987 KVGGFSAKGF
+987 
-997 LAKFKSILSKL
+997 
-1008 SPTNMMQ
+1008 
-1015 KFASWGDKIGSL
+1015 GDKIGSFSGKRIVAKVKNAISKL
-1027 SAGKFVAKFKSVMS
+1027 NPTNLIQKFSALGDKIGSFSGKKFVSKFKRVVS

-1048 SIIQA
+1048 SIIQT
-1053 MASLGDKMGG
+1053 MANIGDKVGS
-1063 KSGQGFVSKFKAA
+1063 KSGHGFVSKFKSA

-1082 LNLFKQHTQAAS
+1082 LNLFRRHTKSAS
-1094 VAAEEAGATVGT
+1094 AVAEKAGGIVGT
-1106 KASSG
+1106 KATSG
-1111 FLGKLKGSKAF
+1111 FLSKLKGSKVF

-1127 VGSDLFHTFFNGWT
+1127 VGSDLFHGFFNGWS

-1169 GSGIGGSIGAG
+1169 GSGIGGGVGAG
-1180 LGGILGSI
+1180 IGGALGSI
-1188 VPGVGTLAGASLGQA
+1188 VPGIGTLAGASLGQM
-1203 IGSGVGKFTPE
+1203 IGSTVGKFAPE
-1214 IGRFISIE
+1214 IGREMGASLKFFDETGISILQGFVKFFRGE
-1222 FKTALNTGADAI
+1222 FK
-1234 EALIKYFKGGF
+1234 F
-1245 QVIGDIMHGDFGK
+1245 IGDIIHGDFSK

-1263 SKGFQQFTD
+1263 SKGFHQFTD
-1272 GMVSY
+1272 GMVRW
-1277 FDKHGGKGIKSWVG
+1277 FDKHGGSGIKSWVG
-1291 KSIDAIKRGNWKGAW
+1291 KSIGYIKKGDWKGAG
-1306 DNTVNSAKS
+1306 NNALKSFQS
-1315 AWSGFTS
+1315 AWSGFSS
-1322 WFDKNILGKTKQA
+1322 WWDKTILGKTKS
-1335 TSSSSSSSRSSST
+1335 TPKKSSSPST
-1348 KGKKVVSLSH
+1348 KGKKIVDLSE

-1376 KAYTSALSG
+1376 KAYTNALGG
-1385 LKATVQKNDPSKIV
+1385 LKATVKKNDPSYIV

-1410 KGWGKAAG
+1410 KGWDKAAK
-1418 PIKKMGDAFKYLAT
+1418 PIKAMGDAFRYLSK
-1432 FASAMAKK
+1432 FAAAMAKK
-1440 DVFRAFNTDLPML
+1440 DVFKAFNNDLPKL
-1453 DKTLKT
+1453 DKTLKN
-1459 HVKSLKNNLEKLGDA
+1459 HVSSLKSNLNKLGDA
-1474 LKGGAKGNG
+1474 LKGGKNGNG
-1483 IEKYAKNIADAL
+1483 IEKYAKKITDAL
-1495 GKIIDKT
+1495 DKLIRKAKNLT
-1502 KKVNPPIKTLKS
+1502 SPIKSLTTEFKS
-1514 SFSSLKGS
+1514 LRNS
-1522 LSDLV
+1522 LSGIV
-1527 GKGSNNTLFDRVGR
+1527 GKGSKNTLFDRVGR

-1552 ILRGK
+1552 VLRGK
-1557 NSIQD
+1557 NSIQN

-1575 LDSVLTKIET
+1575 LDNILSKIEA

-1591 RDLEKM
+1591 NDLNKM
-1597 SSPMKN
+1597 SSPMKQ

-1608 STLSSTMKTFQT
+1608 GTLSSTMKVFQT
-1620 TKGQKNPLDAMV
+1620 TKGQKNPLDSMV
-1632 ESLDNLKK
+1632 DSLNNLKK
-1640 ALAGG
+1640 TLADGKTKNG
-1645 NKATVVKELQDLTNA
+1645 VVKEFEDLTKA
-1660 FAGSGGKKSGGGLV
+1660 FAGSGGKKSTGGFAASLK
-1674 SAIKEVND
+1674 AVND
-1682 PLKKLSGYFQDLKK
+1682 PLKKLSGYFRNLTK
-1696 PLDSFNKAISA
+1696 PLNAFTKAISS
-1707 FTGNGKNSNPLENMA
+1707 FSGKDKNSNPLENMA
-1722 NGFSDLKKVFDAKK
+1722 KGFSDLKKVFDAKK
-1736 GGDGLADQIEK
+1736 GGKGLADEIKE
-1747 MGDAFGGNG
+1747 MGDAFGG
-1756 KKSLGLG
+1756 KKSAGLA
-1763 DKIRKANDPLS
+1763 DKIKKTNTSLGS
-1774 KFASNLKSVAN
+1774 FASNLKSVAN
-1785 NIKPVNSGIKTFSD
+1785 HIKPVNNGIKSFSA
-1799 LLDTFAK
+1799 LLSSFGK

-1812 TFASSLK
+1812 KFASSLK
-1819 SLNDALKK
+1819 SLNGALKK
-1827 YPFGDTIKDE
+1827 YPFGSTIKDE
-1837 ARTAYNALKDYDFS
+1837 ARAAYNALKAYNFA
-1851 KEFSKQV
+1851 KEFTKQTV
-1858 GALKSRLSSFKTAF
+1858 ALKDRLKSFKSAF
-1872 NRSWKDLWSNL
+1872 NVSWKNLWNNL
-1883 HTDSAKGLDR
+1883 HTVSAKGLDK
-1893 VDTSLYN
+1893 VDTSLYR
-1900 GFKQLNSRADSFY
+1900 GFKQLSSRASAFY
-1913 RQFNRGWK
+1913 RSFKRGWSG
-1921 NWIDDIQTAFYRGV
+1921 WIDDIQTMFYRGV

-1947 DIIGKMNRGI
+1947 NVIGKMNRGI
-1957 GGVNKVI
+1957 GGVNRVI
-1964 GEFGGDKKLGTIR
+1964 GEFGGDKKLATIR

-1984 GHPGGHMLIND
+1984 GHPGGHMLVND

-2009 KPWTMFNDRNTLI
+2009 KPWMMFNDRNTLI
-2022 PNAPTG
+2022 PNAPAG

-2038 KVMSSLGIHRYADG
+2038 KVMSSMGVHRYADG

-2085 HFNGSPFV
+2085 SFNGSSLV
-2093 SDFGPAVSNAFLN
+2093 SDFGPAISNAFLN
-2106 AIKDPFKKA
+2106 AIKEPFKKA
-2115 IDEFGGQVANP
+2115 IDEFGGQLANP
-2126 AGAGVSRWIPDIKR
+2126 AGAGVTRWIPVIKR
-2140 AAKVMHVDLTAVGLS
+2140 AAKVMHVNLTAAGLS

-2164 SGGNP
+2164 SRGNP
-2169 TILQT
+2169 TIVQT
-2174 VDDINMRMGNPAIGL
+2174 VDDINMQRGDPAIGL
-2189 FQFIPST
+2189 FQFIPET
-2196 FQSYA
+2196 FRAYA
-2201 VRGHTKIKRGYDQI
+2201 VRGHGNIRSGYDQI
-2215 LALFNDRSWFS
+2215 LALFNDRTWFS

-2279 LAKIVSG
+2279 LSQIISG
-2286 FAKDEPDNGGAGSS
+2286 FAKDEPDNGSFGSAS
-2300 GTVLQD
+2300 TSVLRD

-2324 LVNGDRVTNIN
+2324 LVNGDQVTNIN
-2335 VEGRTI
+2335 VDGRTI
-2341 ARATNSAFRVQNAL
+2341 ARATNSAFRAQNAL

-2364 SGI
+2364 SGV

>member
-1 MSTISGY
+1 MPTISGY

-55 HKVTDATHAIEQYG
+55 QKVTDASHAIEQYG
-69 KVIDNLNGRLVNYG
+69 KVIANLNNRLANYG

-95 QQATLDKLKNSNEA
+95 QQATLDKLKNSNEE
-109 NTKQYQDAEKALI
+109 NTKQYKDAEKALT

-167 TGMADYQRISKSVLD
+167 TGMADYQRISKSVLS

-187 VSSMQETG
+187 VSSMKETG

-208 KVAHQS
+208 KLAHQS
-214 LASQYKAEQEVT
+214 LASQYKAEKDVA

-238 QYEQERSALTRI
+238 RYDQERSALTRI

-271 STQAKAA
+271 STQAKNA

-290 NQERSL
+290 NQERRL
-296 TGLREKVSQSTEA
+296 TGLREKVTQSTEA

-337 GFGRLTTSV
+337 GLGRLTTSV
-346 GQFNAK
+346 GQFNTK
-352 LKESTSNT
+352 LKESTSHT
-360 REWASSLKGGFV
+360 REWASSLKGGF
-372 AASAATVGVAA
+372 AAVSAGAVGVTA

-389 SMAGEMQ
+389 SMASEMQ
-396 QKWVVAKNLMVTG
+396 QKWVTAKNLMVTG
-409 GEQATEVTKNLA
+409 GEQAVEVTKNLA
-421 LMQQDASKYS
+421 LMQKDASKYS

-439 DIANQY
+439 EIADQY

-450 RGYDSKEA
+450 RGYDSKSA

-465 LEATRATGDDFSD
+465 LEATRATGDEFSD

-487 DAFGLRTNDTAQ
+487 DAFGLRTDNTAQ

-578 KGAATAL
+578 KGAAAAL
-585 KEAGLSVKDFQDKSG
+585 KEAGLSIKDFQDKSG

-649 LKSNDDQLTQLIN
+649 LKANDDQLTQLIA

-687 QMERL
+687 QLERL

-722 VSKDGQDAIKGISG
+722 VSKDGQDAIKGISS
-736 AVGDVANTISKHSK
+736 AVGDVANAVSKHSK
-750 DIMDFFSGIVQGAK
+750 DIMGFFSGIVQGSK
-764 SASKWMQDV
+764 TASKWIGNI

-780 FVHIPIVGDTLKEVK
+780 FNYTPVIKDITKNIK
-795 DFFKWANTKMGGSK
+795 DFFKWANTQMGGNK
-809 NSNAFV
+809 NNNAFV
-815 RFAGQAVGALAVL
+815 RFAGQAVGALATL
-828 AVPLLAI
+828 AVPLLAV
-835 RKTAQGIRAILMDV
+835 RKTAQGIRAILLDV

-858 NKIVDERARNMS
+858 NKIVDERAREMK
-870 RVVDLQEQSLKLTQQ
+870 RVVALQEQSLKLTQQ
-885 QIDLE
+885 QIELE
-890 KRNQGWGET
+890 KKNRGWGDTNHTGEYPT
-899 THSGEHPTGKGPT
+899 TKGTPT
-912 SKTDA
+912 KTDVV
-917 AGDVADAVDTVAGLK
+917 GDIADAVDTVADMK
-932 GGEGGK
+932 GGEGDK
-938 VAKNVEKMGETHA
+938 VAKNVEKMGEKHA

-957 FLGKFKGWG
+957 FLGKLKSWG

-971 ALNPTNM
+971 ALNPTNLI
-978 MQKFASLGD
+978 QKFANFGD
-987 KVGGFSAKGF
+987 KLGNLTAK
-997 LAKFKSILSKL
+997 
-1008 SPTNMMQ
+1008 
-1015 KFASWGDKIGSL
+1015 
-1027 SAGKFVAKFKSVMS
+1027 KFVAKIKSIISKLNPLPLIKKFGAALKAGLS

-1048 SIIQA
+1048 HILQT
-1053 MASLGDKMGG
+1053 MANIGDKAGSRAG
-1063 KSGQGFVSKFKAA
+1063 NGFVSKFKGV

-1082 LNLFKQHTQAAS
+1082 LNWFKRNKGVSA
-1094 VAAEEAGATVGT
+1094 AAEKAGAEAGT
-1106 KASSG
+1106 KATTG
-1111 FLGKLKGSKAF
+1111 FLGKLQGSKIL

-1127 VGSDLFHTFFNGWT
+1127 VGSDLFHGFFNGWS
-1141 LAFGLVDSGFNII
+1141 LAFGLVDNGFNII
-1154 KGIKEKNSTQKARDL
+1154 NGIKEKNPDKKAREL
-1169 GSGIGGSIGAG
+1169 GSGIGGGIGAG
-1180 LGGILGSI
+1180 VGAILGS
-1188 VPGVGTLAGASLGQA
+1188 VFPGIGTMAGAALGQA
-1203 IGSGVGKFTPE
+1203 IGTAAGHFAPE
-1214 IGRFISIE
+1214 ILH
-1222 FKTALNTGADAI
+1222 TASDVGQ
-1234 EALIKYFKGGF
+1234 ALAKGWKGTC
-1245 QVIGDIMHGDFGK
+1245 QVIVDLAHGNFSK

-1263 SKGFQQFTD
+1263 SKGFHQFTD
-1272 GMVSY
+1272 GMVRW
-1277 FDKHGGKGIKSWVG
+1277 FDKHGGSGVKSWVG
-1291 KSIDAIKRGNWKGAW
+1291 KSIGYIKKGDWKGAG
-1306 DNTVNSAKS
+1306 NNALKSFQS
-1315 AWSGFTS
+1315 AWSGFSS
-1322 WFDKNILGKTKQA
+1322 WWDKTILGKTKKS
-1335 TSSSSSSSRSSST
+1335 TPSKSPST
-1348 KGKKVVSLSH
+1348 KGKKVVSLSQ

-1370 AMTVAL
+1370 AMTSAL

-1385 LKATVQKNDPSKIV
+1385 LKATVKKNDPSKIV

-1410 KGWGKAAG
+1410 KGWSKAAE

-1440 DVFRAFNTDLPML
+1440 DVFKAFNTDLPKL

-1459 HVKSLKNNLEKLGDA
+1459 HVNSLKTNLNKLGDA
-1474 LKGGAKGNG
+1474 LKGGKKGNG
-1483 IEKYAKNIADAL
+1483 IEKYAKKITDAL
-1495 GKIIDKT
+1495 DKLIGKV
-1502 KKVNPPIKTLKS
+1502 KKVNSPIKTLKS
-1514 SFSSLKGS
+1514 SFSSLKSS
-1522 LSDLV
+1522 LSGLV
-1527 GKGSNNTLFDRVGR
+1527 GKGSKNTLFDRVGR

-1552 ILRGK
+1552 VLRGK
-1557 NSIQD
+1557 NSIQN

-1575 LDSVLTKIET
+1575 LDNLLTKIET

-1591 RDLEKM
+1591 SDLKKM

-1603 FAKAM
+1603 FSKAM
-1608 STLSSTMKTFQT
+1608 SALSSTMKVFQT

-1632 ESLDNLKK
+1632 ESLENLKK

-1645 NKATVVKELQDLTNA
+1645 KTKTTVVKELQDLTKA
-1660 FAGSGGKKSGGGLV
+1660 FAGSGGKKSTGGFV
-1674 SAIKEVND
+1674 SALKKVND
-1682 PLKKLSGYFQDLKK
+1682 PLKKLSGYFKDLNK
-1696 PLDSFNKAISA
+1696 PLNSFNKSISA
-1707 FTGNGKNSNPLENMA
+1707 FTSNSKKSNPLENMA
-1722 NGFSDLKKVFDAKK
+1722 NGFSDLKKVFDTKK
-1736 GGDGLADQIEK
+1736 GSKGLADQIKE

-1756 KKSLGLG
+1756 KKSLS
-1763 DKIRKANDPLS
+1763 DKIKKTNEPLS
-1774 KFASNLKSVAN
+1774 KFTSGLKSVAN
-1785 NIKPVNSGIKTFSD
+1785 NIKPVNSGIKSFSD
-1799 LLDTFAK
+1799 LLNAFAK

-1812 TFASSLK
+1812 KFASSLK
-1819 SLNDALKK
+1819 SLNSALKK

-1837 ARTAYNALKDYDFS
+1837 AITAYKALKDYDFS

-1858 GALKSRLSSFKTAF
+1858 STLKSRLSSFKSSF
-1872 NRSWKDLWSNL
+1872 NKSWRNLWSNL
-1883 HTDSAKGLDR
+1883 HTVSAKGLDR
-1893 VDTSLYN
+1893 VDTSLYR
-1900 GFKQLNSRADSFY
+1900 GFKQLQSRASAFY

-1921 NWIDDIQTAFYRGV
+1921 SWIDDIQTMFYRGV

-1947 DIIGKMNRGI
+1947 DVIGKMNKGI

-1964 GEFGGDKKLGTIR
+1964 GEFGGDRKLGTIR
-1977 YADGTRG
+1977 YADGTHG
-1984 GHPGGHMLIND
+1984 GHPGGHMLVND

-2009 KPWTMFNDRNTLI
+2009 RPWMMFNDRNILI
-2022 PNAPTG
+2022 PNAPAG
-2028 TQVLSGEDTH
+2028 TQVLNGEDTH
-2038 KVMSSLGIHRYADG
+2038 KVMSSMGIRHYANG
-2052 TDNTLDPDKA
+2052 TDGTLDPDKA

-2072 PLGELKKYFYGAT
+2072 PLGELKKYFYGST
-2085 HFNGSPFV
+2085 NFSSSPFV
-2093 SDFGPAVSNAFLN
+2093 SDFGPAISNAFLN

-2115 IDEFGGQVANP
+2115 IDEFGGQLANP
-2126 AGAGVSRWIPDIKR
+2126 AGAGVSRWIPVIKR
-2140 AAKVMHVDLTAVGLS
+2140 AAKVMHVNLTAAGLS

-2169 TILQT
+2169 TIVQT
-2174 VDDINMRMGNPAIGL
+2174 VDDINMQRGDPAIGL
-2189 FQFIPST
+2189 FQFIPET
-2196 FQSYA
+2196 FRAYA
-2201 VRGHTKIKRGYDQI
+2201 VRGHGNIRSGYDQI
-2215 LALFNDRSWFS
+2215 LALFNDRTWFS

-2279 LAKIVSG
+2279 LSQIISG
-2286 FAKDEPDNGGAGSS
+2286 FAKDEPDNGSFGSAS
-2300 GTVLQD
+2300 TSVLRD

-2324 LVNGDRVTNIN
+2324 LVNGDRVTTIN
-2335 VEGRTI
+2335 VDGKTI
-2341 ARATNSAFRVQNAL
+2341 ARATNSAFRAQNAL

-2364 SGI
+2364 SGV